1 MIEKLTAVV
10 EAQTRKFK
18 KQMEKVNDMMR
29 RMRDHHTVEVDAEIA
44 DFQRRVREAEQQ
56 MDSFLRRHERN
67 RVDLDADADPLTRA
81 VRIARQKLREIPQ
94 RINTYF
100 TGDNNPLTSSIARA
114 KAGLRSIAQR
124 VTTVIAGNPTPLGRA
139 VIVARTAL
147 STISQRVTSV
157 IAGNASPLVSS
168 VAVARTALS
177 SIAQR
182 VTTMIAGNASN
193 LNSSVAAARAALASL
208 PNRVTTIINASSA
221 ALIRAVTVARAA
233 LASLPNTVV
242 IRIMDI
248 WGGFEERLDKFE
260 NAMNRLSKITNS
272 ISNVMGNAL
281 RGGLLALLPAIAPA
295 LSGAVGVI
303 GAIGPMIGTAT
314 SGLMGLVS
322 AFSTAGTGAVAF
334 GALAVT
340 SIGSV
345 IKTGQDLDK
354 LQAKLD
360 DATNAKERAKIMEK
374 IKVLQESLGKEE
386 KKALATLED
395 FKDNWQDIAKI
406 TQKPILKSF
415 TNSLTTFKTVLNSL
429 RPMFVNVA
437 NGAVTLTKNLDNAFK
452 AKDMQNF
459 IKWMNNNAG
468 KAFVTFGNIA
478 GNVMRTVMNLIVA
491 FGPLG
496 NDMAAS
502 MEKATASW
510 AKWAAGL
517 SSSQRFQDFVA
528 YTRENGPK
536 LLKVITNFSGAL
548 RRLFAAFGPMSSDML
563 TSLVD
568 MTARFREWAGTVQ
581 HTEGFKNFIAYIEKT
596 GPTVWSTLGQISRT
610 IINLLVGMAPLGK
623 TILETVNSFL
633 KFSNAAMEANPA
645 IGQFIAAGL
654 SLIGV
659 VRAIVPAMVAVSSLT
674 NGFKD
679 FKAAALYIRS
689 FKETAAGVKLI
700 SLVGQLKLGIIWI
713 SKFIAKYAVMTAQA
727 IANSAKMAV
736 SWTAMKISA
745 FVTALKNGIIQMGL
759 WIKNMT
765 LMAAQSVAQATRMA
779 VAWTAAK
786 ISSFILMLKNG
797 IRQMILW
804 VTQMAL
810 MATQSIANATRMAA
824 AWTATKMSSFIL
836 MLQNGI
842 KQMALFIARMAV
854 MAAQAMANAVRMAA
868 AWVVAMGPI
877 GWITAAV
884 IGIVALII
892 ANWDKVKAFTL
903 KVWGAVSNFLKGLWE
918 GIKKVASAVWTGIV
932 NFFKTTFAAHQKIV
946 KTVWGTIKGF
956 ITGVW
961 NAIKKVASNVWN
973 GIKSFFVNSLNTH
986 KKIFTTVWNAI
997 KSVVSGVWNGIKNV
1011 AKSIWNGIKSFFSS
1025 VLGGIKNFFVNNWNK
1040 IKSTT
1045 TTVFNTVKTFIGSV
1059 WNKIKSTVANVV
1071 GGIWKAVSG
1080 KFNDIKNTVGSKMND
1095 VKSKIKSIWDK
1106 VMAFFKGINLYNIG
1120 KNIIQGLVR
1129 GVGGMASS
1137 LYKKA
1142 TDIVNNVKNTF
1153 TKLFNIHSPSR
1164 WMRDEIGYNL
1174 GAGMAVGLD
1183 RSTNTVVSSAKKTT
1197 QAAQK
1202 ASQAEMKKAQKQ
1214 AQKQAAALK
1223 KKQAAA
1229 ARKANARRKTGIDNK
1244 IRAVETKF
1252 DTGKISSKTYIKQLN
1267 AIKKKN
1273 KLTSTQN
1280 AKIQREIY
1288 NAQKKTQAQQ
1298 KKKALEAQRKKAKAQ
1313 LAYQKKVSQKIA
1325 NAEVKY
1331 DTKKISGQTYIK
1343 QLEKIK
1349 KKEKLTAAQRNKVQK
1364 EIYATR
1370 TKLQKEAQK
1379 KKEDERKAADKLNK
1393 GLLSANNSYLSKFKS
1408 INDKLT
1414 DDIKKANE
1422 EYKNALKD
1430 RTDSIYNAMGL
1441 FDSVTTE
1448 KVSGSKLLNNLQ
1460 AQIDKMKGFQS
1471 DLSKLTGSAPKEFV
1485 DELRQMGVGSA
1496 DQIKAI
1502 ASMSA
1507 PELDKYISLWREK
1520 HSMAS
1525 EQATKELADLKNAT
1539 TKKITELRSAANSE
1553 LNKLKN
1559 DYMNKIAELAV
1570 NVKQL
1575 GSLKKSGKAIGYNT
1589 MAGIIS
1595 GMKGMKGE
1603 LAKEANSIASTIE
1616 KTIKKK
1622 LKIHSPSRLMR
1633 DQVGVM
1639 VPAGIA
1645 VGIQQ
1650 GVGVVSKAMNDVKDA
1665 MYIKQEDLNIAYDAS
1680 ITNSKIGA
1688 VKHELSAELQN
1699 IELPEQVIVIEMDSK
1714 KVGQGVAKPV
1724 GIEQKRANA
1733 RRTRIT

>member
-18 KQMEKVNDMMR
+18 KQMDKVNDMMR

-67 RVDLDADADPLTRA
+67 RVDLDADADPLIRA
-81 VRIARQKLREIPQ
+81 VRMARQKLREIPQ

-147 STISQRVTSV
+147 SSITQRVTSM
-157 IAGNASPLVSS
+157 IEGNASPLVST

-221 ALIRAVTVARAA
+221 ALIRSVAIARAA
-233 LASLPNTVV
+233 LATLPREIW
-242 IRIMDI
+242 IR
-248 WGGFEERLDKFE
+248 FEARLDNFE

-295 LSGAVGVI
+295 LAGAVGVL
-303 GAIGPMIGTAT
+303 GSLGPMIGSAT
-314 SGLMGLVS
+314 GGLMGLVS

-468 KAFVTFGNIA
+468 KAFVAFGNIA

-517 SSSQRFQDFVA
+517 SSSQRFQNFVA

-568 MTARFREWAGTVQ
+568 MTARFREWAGTIQ

-610 IINLLVGMAPLGK
+610 IINLLIGMAPLGK

-679 FKAAALYIRS
+679 FKTAANYLMN
-689 FKETAAGVKLI
+689 FKNTAAGIKLI
-700 SLVGQLKLGIIWI
+700 GLISQLKSAIVTMGQ
-713 SKFIAKYAVMTAQA
+713 FIARNALMATQA
-727 IANSAKMAV
+727 TVNGAKMAV
-736 SWTAMKISA
+736 AWTAMKISSLI
-745 FVTALKNGIIQMGL
+745 TSLKNGIIQMGL

-779 VAWTAAK
+779 AAWTAAK
-786 ISSFILMLKNG
+786 ISSFILMLQNG

-903 KVWGAVSNFLKGLWE
+903 KVWGAVSNFLKELWE
-918 GIKKVASAVWTGIV
+918 GIKKVASS
-932 NFFKTTFAAHQKIV
+932 
-946 KTVWGTIKGF
+946 VWGGIKGF

-961 NAIKKVASNVWN
+961 NGIKKAATTIWN
-973 GIKSFFVNSLNTH
+973 GIKAYFTTVFKIYKT
-986 KKIFTTVWNAI
+986 IFTTVWNAI
-997 KSVVSGVWNGIKNV
+997 KKVVTAVWNGLKNTASTV
-1011 AKSIWNGIKSFFSS
+1011 WNGIKSFFST
-1025 VLGGIKNFFVNNWNK
+1025 VLDGIKNFFVNNWNK

-1045 TTVFNTVKTFIGSV
+1045 TTVFNTVKAFIGNV
-1059 WNKIKSTVANVV
+1059 WNKIKTTVGNVV
-1071 GGIWKAVSG
+1071 GGIWKAISG
-1080 KFNDIKNTVGSKMND
+1080 KFNDIKSTVGNKMND

-1106 VMAFFKGINLYNIG
+1106 VMAFFKGIDLFKIG
-1120 KNIIQGLVR
+1120 KDIIRGLIR
-1129 GVGGMASS
+1129 GIGGVAGD

-1142 TDIVNNVKNTF
+1142 SDIVGNVKNTF
-1153 TKLFNIHSPSR
+1153 TKLFKIHSPSR

-1183 RSTNTVVSSAKKTT
+1183 KSTNTVVSSAKKTT

-1202 ASQAEMKKAQKQ
+1202 AAQAETKKAQKQ
-1214 AQKQAAALK
+1214 AEALK

-1229 ARKANARRKTGIDNK
+1229 ARKANARRKTGVDNK

-1267 AIKKKN
+1267 AIKKQN

-1288 NAQKKTQAQQ
+1288 NAQKKSQSQQ

-1379 KKEDERKAADKLNK
+1379 KKDDERKAADKLNK
-1393 GLLSANNSYLSKFKS
+1393 SLLSANNSYLSKFKS

-1460 AQIDKMKGFQS
+1460 AQIDRMKSFQS
-1471 DLSKLTGSAPKEFV
+1471 DLSKLSSNAPKEFV
-1485 DELRQMGVGSA
+1485 DELRQMGVVSA

-1502 ASMSA
+1502 AAMSE
-1507 PELDKYISLWREK
+1507 PELEKYISLWKQK
-1520 HSMAS
+1520 HNMAS
-1525 EQATKELADLKNAT
+1525 EQATKELAGLKNET
-1539 TKKITELRSAANSE
+1539 TKKIAELRSAANTE
-1553 LNKLKN
+1553 LNKLKV
-1559 DYMNKIAELAV
+1559 DYMNKISQLTV

-1575 GSLKKSGKAIGYNT
+1575 GSLKKSGQAIGYNT
-1589 MAGIIS
+1589 MSGIIS

-1603 LAKEANSIASTIE
+1603 LAKEANTIAATIE

-1633 DQVGVM
+1633 DQVGIM

-1650 GVGVVSKAMNDVKDA
+1650 GVGTVSKAMNAVTDA

-1699 IELPEQVIVIEMDSK
+1699 IELPEQMIVIEMDSK

-1724 GIEQKRANA
+1724 ENEQKRANA

>member
-1 MIEKLTAVV
+1 MD
-10 EAQTRKFK
+10 
-18 KQMEKVNDMMR
+18 KVNDMMR

-81 VRIARQKLREIPQ
+81 VRMAQQKLREIPQ

-147 STISQRVTSV
+147 STIAQRVTSI
-157 IAGNASPLVSS
+157 IAGNASPLVST

-193 LNSSVAAARAALASL
+193 LNSSVAAARAALASI

-248 WGGFEERLDKFE
+248 WGGFEDRLDKFE

-303 GAIGPMIGTAT
+303 GAIGPMIGSAT

-517 SSSQRFQDFVA
+517 SSSQRFQDFIS

-536 LLKVITNFSGAL
+536 LLQVITNFSGAL
-548 RRLFAAFGPMSSDML
+548 RRLFAAFGPMSADML

-568 MTARFREWAGTVQ
+568 MTARFREWAGSVQ

-679 FKAAALYIRS
+679 FMVAARWISS
-689 FKETAAGVKLI
+689 FKNSLLAVKLL
-700 SLVGQLKLGIIWI
+700 SFVSQLKTTILVMGQ
-713 SKFIAKYAVMTAQA
+713 FIARNALMATQA
-727 IANSAKMAV
+727 TVNGAKMAV
-736 SWTAMKISA
+736 AWTAMKISSLI
-745 FVTALKNGIIQMGL
+745 TSLKNGIIQMGL

-786 ISSFILMLKNG
+786 ISSFILMLQNG

-877 GWITAAV
+877 GWITTAV

-892 ANWDKVKAFTL
+892 ANWDKVKAFTI
-903 KVWGAVSNFLKGLWE
+903 KAWGAISNFLKGLWE
-918 GIKKVASAVWTGIV
+918 GIKKVSSS
-932 NFFKTTFAAHQKIV
+932 
-946 KTVWGTIKGF
+946 VWGGIKGF

-961 NAIKKVASNVWN
+961 NGIKKAATTIWNGIKTYFTTVFKVYKTIFTTVWNTIKKVVTAVWNGLKNTASSVWN
-973 GIKSFFVNSLNTH
+973 GIKSFFST
-986 KKIFTTVWNAI
+986 
-997 KSVVSGVWNGIKNV
+997 
-1011 AKSIWNGIKSFFSS
+1011 

-1045 TTVFNTVKTFIGSV
+1045 TTVFNTVKTFIGNV
-1059 WNKIKSTVANVV
+1059 WNKIKTTVGNVV
-1071 GGIWKAVSG
+1071 GGIWKAISG
-1080 KFNDIKNTVGSKMND
+1080 KFNDIKTTVGNKMND
-1095 VKSKIKSIWDK
+1095 VRSKIKSIWDK
-1106 VMAFFKGINLYNIG
+1106 VMAFFRGIDLFKIG
-1120 KNIIQGLVR
+1120 KDIIRGLIR
-1129 GVGGMASS
+1129 GIGGVAGD

-1142 TDIVNNVKNTF
+1142 SDIVGNVKNTF

-1183 RSTNTVVSSAKKTT
+1183 KSTNKVVSSAKKTT

-1288 NAQKKTQAQQ
+1288 NAQKKTQSQQ

-1331 DTKKISGQTYIK
+1331 DTKKISGQTYMK

-1379 KKEDERKAADKLNK
+1379 KKDDERKAAEKLNK
-1393 GLLSANNSYLSKFKS
+1393 GILSANNSYLSKFKS

-1414 DDIKKANE
+1414 SDIKKANE
-1422 EYKNALKD
+1422 EYKSALKD

-1460 AQIDKMKGFQS
+1460 AQIDRMKGFQS
-1471 DLSKLTGSAPKEFV
+1471 DLSKLSSNAPKEFV

-1502 ASMSA
+1502 AAMSE
-1507 PELDKYISLWREK
+1507 PELDKYISLWKQK
-1520 HSMAS
+1520 HNMAS
-1525 EQATKELADLKNAT
+1525 EQATKELAGLKNET
-1539 TKKITELRSAANSE
+1539 TKKIAELRSAANTE
-1553 LNKLKN
+1553 LNKLKV
-1559 DYMNKIAELAV
+1559 DYMNKISQLTV

-1575 GSLKKSGKAIGYNT
+1575 GSLKKSGQAIGYNT
-1589 MAGIIS
+1589 MSGIIS

-1603 LAKEANSIASTIE
+1603 LAKEANAIAASIE

-1650 GVGVVSKAMNDVKDA
+1650 GVGTVSKAMNAVTDA

-1688 VKHELSAELQN
+1688 VKHDLSAELQN
-1699 IELPEQVIVIEMDSK
+1699 LELPEQIIVVELSGK
-1714 KVGQGVAKPV
+1714 KVGQGTAEYVTE
-1724 GIEQKRANA
+1724 EQKRANA

>member
-18 KQMEKVNDMMR
+18 KQMDKVNDMMR

-81 VRIARQKLREIPQ
+81 VRMARQKLREIPQ

-147 STISQRVTSV
+147 STISQRVTSI
-157 IAGNASPLVSS
+157 IAGNASPLFST

-193 LNSSVAAARAALASL
+193 LNSSVAAARAALASI

-242 IRIMDI
+242 IRIMDV
-248 WGGFEERLDKFE
+248 WEGFEKRLDKFE

-303 GAIGPMIGTAT
+303 GALGPMIGSAT

-374 IKVLQESLGKEE
+374 IKILQESLGKEE

-478 GNVMRTVMNLIVA
+478 GNVLRTVMNLIVA

-517 SSSQRFQDFVA
+517 SSSQRFQDFIA

-536 LLKVITNFSGAL
+536 LLQVITNFSGAL
-548 RRLFAAFGPMSSDML
+548 RRLFAAFGPMSADML

-645 IGQFIAAGL
+645 IGQFIAVGL

-679 FKAAALYIRS
+679 FKAAALYIRN

-745 FVTALKNGIIQMGL
+745 FVTALKNGIVQMSL
-759 WIKNMT
+759 WIRN
-765 LMAAQSVAQATRMA
+765 
-779 VAWTAAK
+779 
-786 ISSFILMLKNG
+786 
-797 IRQMILW
+797 
-804 VTQMAL
+804 
-810 MATQSIANATRMAA
+810 
-824 AWTATKMSSFIL
+824 
-836 MLQNGI
+836 
-842 KQMALFIARMAV
+842 MAV

-892 ANWDKVKAFTL
+892 ANWDKVKAFTI
-903 KVWGAVSNFLKGLWE
+903 KAWGAISEFLKGLWE
-918 GIKKVASAVWTGIV
+918 GIKKAAVFVWDFLKTYYTTM
-932 NFFKTTFAAHQKIV
+932 FKIY
-946 KTVWGTIKGF
+946 KT
-956 ITGVW
+956 
-961 NAIKKVASNVWN
+961 
-973 GIKSFFVNSLNTH
+973 
-986 KKIFTTVWNAI
+986 IFTTVWNAI
-997 KSVVSGVWNGIKNV
+997 SKVVKAVWNGLKKAAMTIWNGIKAYFTTLFKIYKTIFTTAWNTIKKIV
-1011 AKSIWNGIKSFFSS
+1011 TTVWNALKNTASKVWNGIKSFFSS
-1025 VLGGIKNFFVNNWNK
+1025 VLSGIKNFFVNNWNK

-1080 KFNDIKNTVGSKMND
+1080 KFNDIKNTVGTKMND
-1095 VKSKIKSIWDK
+1095 VRSKIKSIWDK
-1106 VMAFFKGINLYNIG
+1106 VMSFFKGINLYNIG
-1120 KNIIQGLVR
+1120 KNIIQGLIR

-1142 TDIVNNVKNTF
+1142 SDIVGNVKNTF
-1153 TKLFNIHSPSR
+1153 TKLFKIHSPSR

-1183 RSTNTVVSSAKKTT
+1183 KSTNTVVSSAKKTT
-1197 QAAQK
+1197 QAAQR

-1214 AQKQAAALK
+1214 AAALK
-1223 KKQAAA
+1223 KKQGAA
-1229 ARKANARRKTGIDNK
+1229 ARKANARRKTGVDNK

-1288 NAQKKTQAQQ
+1288 NAQKKSQSQQ

-1331 DTKKISGQTYIK
+1331 DTKKISGQTYMK

-1379 KKEDERKAADKLNK
+1379 KKDDERKAAEKLNK

-1414 DDIKKANE
+1414 SDIKKANE

-1460 AQIDKMKGFQS
+1460 AQIDRMKGFQS

-1507 PELDKYISLWREK
+1507 PELDKYISLWKQK

-1539 TKKITELRSAANSE
+1539 TKKITELRNAANSE

-1559 DYMNKIAELAV
+1559 DYMNKIAELTV

-1589 MAGIIS
+1589 MTGIIS

-1603 LAKEANSIASTIE
+1603 LAKEANNIASTIE

-1650 GVGVVSKAMNDVKDA
+1650 GVGTVSKAMNAVTDA

-1699 IELPEQVIVIEMDSK
+1699 IELPEQMIVIEMDGK

-1724 GIEQKRANA
+1724 ENEQKRANA

>member
-1 MIEKLTAVV
+1 LIEKLTAVV
-10 EAQTRKFK
+10 EAQTRKFQ
-18 KQMEKVNDMMR
+18 KQMDKVNDMMR

-81 VRIARQKLREIPQ
+81 VRMARQKLREIPQ

-147 STISQRVTSV
+147 STISQRVTSI

-517 SSSQRFQDFVA
+517 SSSQRFQDFIA

-536 LLKVITNFSGAL
+536 LLQVITNFSGAL

-679 FKAAALYIRS
+679 FMVAARWISS
-689 FKETAAGVKLI
+689 FKNSLLAVKLL
-700 SLVGQLKLGIIWI
+700 SFVSQLKTTILVMGQ
-713 SKFIAKYAVMTAQA
+713 FIARNALMATQA
-727 IANSAKMAV
+727 TVNGARMAV
-736 SWTAMKISA
+736 AWTAMKISSLI
-745 FVTALKNGIIQMGL
+745 TSLKNGIIQMGL

-786 ISSFILMLKNG
+786 ISSFILMLQNG

-877 GWITAAV
+877 GWITTAV

-892 ANWDKVKAFTL
+892 ANWDKVKAFTI
-903 KVWGAVSNFLKGLWE
+903 KAWGAISNFLKGLWE
-918 GIKKVASAVWTGIV
+918 GIKKVASS
-932 NFFKTTFAAHQKIV
+932 
-946 KTVWGTIKGF
+946 VWGGIKGF

-961 NAIKKVASNVWN
+961 NGIKKAATTIWNGIKTYFTTVFKIYKTIFTTVWNTIKKVVTTVWNGLKNTASSVWN
-973 GIKSFFVNSLNTH
+973 GIKSFFST
-986 KKIFTTVWNAI
+986 
-997 KSVVSGVWNGIKNV
+997 
-1011 AKSIWNGIKSFFSS
+1011 

-1045 TTVFNTVKTFIGSV
+1045 TTVFNTVKTFIGNV
-1059 WNKIKSTVANVV
+1059 WNKIKTTVGNVV
-1071 GGIWKAVSG
+1071 GSIWKAVSG
-1080 KFNDIKNTVGSKMND
+1080 KFNDIKNSVGNKMND

-1288 NAQKKTQAQQ
+1288 NAQKKTQSQQ

-1349 KKEKLTAAQRNKVQK
+1349 KKEKLTADQRNKIQR
-1364 EIYATR
+1364 EIYATQNNLTR
-1370 TKLQKEAQK
+1370 EALK
-1379 KKEDERKAADKLNK
+1379 KKESEKKAAEKLNK
-1393 GLLSANNSYLSKFKS
+1393 GILSANNSYLSKFKS

-1414 DDIKKANE
+1414 SDIKKANE

-1448 KVSGSKLLNNLQ
+1448 KVSGSKLLDNLQ

-1507 PELDKYISLWREK
+1507 PELDKYISLWKQK

-1539 TKKITELRSAANSE
+1539 TKKITELRNAANSE

-1559 DYMNKIAELAV
+1559 DYMNKIAELTV

-1589 MAGIIS
+1589 MSGIIS

-1603 LAKEANSIASTIE
+1603 LAKEANNIASTIE

-1650 GVGVVSKAMNDVKDA
+1650 GVGTVSKAMNAVTDA

-1724 GIEQKRANA
+1724 ENEQKRANA

>member
-10 EAQTRKFK
+10 EVQTRKFK
-18 KQMEKVNDMMR
+18 KQMDKVNDMMR

-81 VRIARQKLREIPQ
+81 VRMAQQKLREIPQ

-100 TGDNNPLTSSIARA
+100 TGDNNPLTSSVARA

-157 IAGNASPLVSS
+157 IAGNASPLVST

-177 SIAQR
+177 SITSR
-182 VTTMIAGNASN
+182 VTTVLSANEGPLLLGVSAGI
-193 LNSSVAAARAALASL
+193 AALASI
-208 PNRVTTIINASSA
+208 PNRVKTVINGSAA
-221 ALIRAVTVARAA
+221 ALIRSVAVARAA
-233 LASLPNTVV
+233 LATIP
-242 IRIMDI
+242 REI
-248 WGGFEERLDKFE
+248 WVKIEGRLDNFE
-260 NAMNRLSKITNS
+260 NAMNRLAKITNS
-272 ISNVMGNAL
+272 ISTVFGNAI

-295 LSGAVGVI
+295 LAGAVGVL
-303 GAIGPMIGTAT
+303 GSLGPMIGSAT
-314 SGLMGLVS
+314 GGLMGLVS

-340 SIGSV
+340 SIGKV

-360 DATNAKERAKIMEK
+360 DATNAKERAKIMEQ
-374 IKVLQESLGKEE
+374 INVLQQSLGKEE

-395 FKDNWQDIAKI
+395 FKDNWQEIASI

-429 RPMFVNVA
+429 TPMFVSVA
-437 NGAVTLTKNLDNAFK
+437 NGAVTLSKNMDNAFK
-452 AKDMQNF
+452 APDLQNF

-468 KAFVTFGNIA
+468 QAFVTFGNIA

-548 RRLFAAFGPMSSDML
+548 RRLFAAFGPMSADML

-581 HTEGFKNFIAYIEKT
+581 NTEGFKNFIAYIKET
-596 GPTVWSTLGQISRT
+596 GPTVWSTLGEISKT
-610 IINLLVGMAPLGK
+610 IINLLIGMAPLGK
-623 TILETVNSFL
+623 TILESVNGFL
-633 KFSNAAMEANPA
+633 QFTNTTMQANPI
-645 IGQFIAAGL
+645 IGQLIAGFL
-654 SLIGV
+654 STIGV
-659 VRAIVPAMVAVSSLT
+659 VRALTPMIVSFSTLFLKWQDIVAIATKVGSAIKMIGTVFGVVSRVFMANPILLAI
-674 NGFKD
+674 
-679 FKAAALYIRS
+679 AAIG
-689 FKETAAGVKLI
+689 TAVF
-700 SLVGQLKLGIIWI
+700 LVIKYWEPI
-713 SKFIAKYAVMTAQA
+713 SKFFIDLWNKITSFTQ
-727 IANSAKMAV
+727 NS
-736 SWTAMKISA
+736 W
-745 FVTALKNGIIQMGL
+745 NGI
-759 WIKNMT
+759 MT
-765 LMAAQSVAQATRMA
+765 
-779 VAWTAAK
+779 
-786 ISSFILMLKNG
+786 F
-797 IRQMILW
+797 
-804 VTQMAL
+804 
-810 MATQSIANATRMAA
+810 
-824 AWTATKMSSFIL
+824 
-836 MLQNGI
+836 
-842 KQMALFIARMAV
+842 
-854 MAAQAMANAVRMAA
+854 
-868 AWVVAMGPI
+868 
-877 GWITAAV
+877 
-884 IGIVALII
+884 
-892 ANWDKVKAFTL
+892 L
-903 KVWGAVSNFLKGLWE
+903 KVLWS
-918 GIKKVASAVWTGIV
+918 GIKKVASS
-932 NFFKTTFAAHQKIV
+932 
-946 KTVWGTIKGF
+946 VWGGIKGF

-961 NAIKKVASNVWN
+961 NGIKKAATTIWNGIKSYFTTVFKIYKTIFTTVWNTIKKVVTAVWNGLKNTASSVWN
-973 GIKSFFVNSLNTH
+973 GIKSFFST
-986 KKIFTTVWNAI
+986 
-997 KSVVSGVWNGIKNV
+997 
-1011 AKSIWNGIKSFFSS
+1011 

-1045 TTVFNTVKTFIGSV
+1045 TTVFNTVKTFIGNV
-1059 WNKIKSTVANVV
+1059 WNKIKTTVGNVV

-1080 KFNDIKNTVGSKMND
+1080 KFNDIKNSVGNKMND

-1106 VMAFFKGINLYNIG
+1106 VMAFFKGIDLFKIG
-1120 KNIIQGLVR
+1120 KDIIRGLIR
-1129 GVGGMASS
+1129 GIGGVAGD

-1142 TDIVNNVKNTF
+1142 SDIVGNVKNTF

-1197 QAAQK
+1197 QAAQR

-1229 ARKANARRKTGIDNK
+1229 ARKANARRKTGVDNK

-1288 NAQKKTQAQQ
+1288 NAQKKSQSQQ
-1298 KKKALEAQRKKAKAQ
+1298 KKKALDAQRKKAKAQ

-1325 NAEVKY
+1325 AAEVKY
-1331 DTKKISGQTYIK
+1331 DTKKISGQTYMK

-1379 KKEDERKAADKLNK
+1379 KKDDERKAADKLNK
-1393 GLLSANNSYLSKFKS
+1393 GLLSANNAYLSKFKS

-1448 KVSGSKLLNNLQ
+1448 KVRGSKLLNNLQ
-1460 AQIDKMKGFQS
+1460 AQIDRMKGFQS

-1502 ASMSA
+1502 AAMSE
-1507 PELDKYISLWREK
+1507 PELDKYISLWKQK
-1520 HSMAS
+1520 HNMAS
-1525 EQATKELADLKNAT
+1525 EQATKELAGLKNET
-1539 TKKITELRSAANSE
+1539 TKKIAELRSAANTE
-1553 LNKLKN
+1553 LNKLKV
-1559 DYMNKIAELAV
+1559 DYMNKISELTV

-1575 GSLKKSGKAIGYNT
+1575 GSLKKSGKAIGSNT

-1650 GVGVVSKAMNDVKDA
+1650 GVGTVSKAMNAVTEA

-1699 IELPEQVIVIEMDSK
+1699 IELPEQMIVIEMDGK
-1714 KVGQGVAKPV
+1714 KVAQGVAKPV
-1724 GIEQKRANA
+1724 ENEQKRANA

>member
-18 KQMEKVNDMMR
+18 KQMDKVNDMMR

-81 VRIARQKLREIPQ
+81 VRMAQQKLREIPQ

-147 STISQRVTSV
+147 SSISQRVTSI
-157 IAGNASPLVSS
+157 IAGNASPLVST
-168 VAVARTALS
+168 VAVARTALA
-177 SIAQR
+177 SITSR
-182 VTTMIAGNASN
+182 VTTVLSANEGPLLLGVSAGI
-193 LNSSVAAARAALASL
+193 AALASI
-208 PNRVTTIINASSA
+208 PNRVQTVINGSAA
-221 ALIRAVTVARAA
+221 ALIRSVAVARAA
-233 LASLPNTVV
+233 LATIP
-242 IRIMDI
+242 REI
-248 WGGFEERLDKFE
+248 WVKIEGRLDNFE
-260 NAMNRLSKITNS
+260 NAMNRLAKITNS
-272 ISNVMGNAL
+272 ISTVFGNAI

-295 LSGAVGVI
+295 LAGAVGVL
-303 GAIGPMIGTAT
+303 GSLGPMIGSAT
-314 SGLMGLVS
+314 GGLMGLVS

-340 SIGSV
+340 SIGKV

-360 DATNAKERAKIMEK
+360 DATNAKERAKIMEQ
-374 IKVLQESLGKEE
+374 INVLQQSLGKEE

-395 FKDNWQDIAKI
+395 FKDNWQEIASI

-429 RPMFVNVA
+429 RPMFVSIA
-437 NGAVTLTKNLDNAFK
+437 NGAVTLSKNMDNAFK
-452 AKDMQNF
+452 APDLQNF

-468 KAFVTFGNIA
+468 QAFVTFGNIA

-536 LLKVITNFSGAL
+536 ILKVITNFSGAL
-548 RRLFAAFGPMSSDML
+548 RRLFAAFGPMSADML

-581 HTEGFKNFIAYIEKT
+581 HTEGFKNFIAYIKET
-596 GPTVWSTLGQISRT
+596 GPTVWSTLGEISKT
-610 IINLLVGMAPLGK
+610 IINLLIGMAPLGK
-623 TILETVNSFL
+623 TILESVNGFL
-633 KFSNAAMEANPA
+633 QFTNTTMQANPI
-645 IGQFIAAGL
+645 IGQLIAGFL
-654 SLIGV
+654 STIGV
-659 VRAIVPAMVAVSSLT
+659 VRALTPMIVSFSTLFLKWQDIVAIATKVGSAIKMIGTVFGVVSKVFMANPILL
-674 NGFKD
+674 
-679 FKAAALYIRS
+679 AI
-689 FKETAAGVKLI
+689 TAIGTAVF
-700 SLVGQLKLGIIWI
+700 LVIKYWEPI
-713 SKFIAKYAVMTAQA
+713 SKFFIDLW
-727 IANSAKMAV
+727 N
-736 SWTAMKISA
+736 KITSFTQNA
-745 FVTALKNGIIQMGL
+745 WNGI
-759 WIKNMT
+759 MT
-765 LMAAQSVAQATRMA
+765 
-779 VAWTAAK
+779 
-786 ISSFILMLKNG
+786 F
-797 IRQMILW
+797 
-804 VTQMAL
+804 
-810 MATQSIANATRMAA
+810 
-824 AWTATKMSSFIL
+824 
-836 MLQNGI
+836 
-842 KQMALFIARMAV
+842 
-854 MAAQAMANAVRMAA
+854 
-868 AWVVAMGPI
+868 
-877 GWITAAV
+877 
-884 IGIVALII
+884 
-892 ANWDKVKAFTL
+892 L
-903 KVWGAVSNFLKGLWE
+903 KVLWS
-918 GIKKVASAVWTGIV
+918 GIKKVASS
-932 NFFKTTFAAHQKIV
+932 
-946 KTVWGTIKGF
+946 VWGGIKGF

-961 NAIKKVASNVWN
+961 NGIKKAATTIWNGIKTYFTTVFKIYKTIFTTVWNTIKKVVTAVWNGLKNTASSVWN
-973 GIKSFFVNSLNTH
+973 GIKSFFST
-986 KKIFTTVWNAI
+986 
-997 KSVVSGVWNGIKNV
+997 
-1011 AKSIWNGIKSFFSS
+1011 

-1080 KFNDIKNTVGSKMND
+1080 KFNDIKNSVGNKMND

-1106 VMAFFKGINLYNIG
+1106 VMSFFKGINLYNIG

-1214 AQKQAAALK
+1214 AAALK

-1229 ARKANARRKTGIDNK
+1229 ARKANARRKTGVDNK

-1252 DTGKISSKTYIKQLN
+1252 DTGKISSKTFIKQLN

-1288 NAQKKTQAQQ
+1288 NAQKKSQSQQ

-1331 DTKKISGQTYIK
+1331 DTKKISGKTYIK
-1343 QLEKIK
+1343 QLNAIK
-1349 KKEKLTAAQRNKVQK
+1349 KKEKLTADQRNKIQR
-1364 EIYATR
+1364 EIYATQNNLTR
-1370 TKLQKEAQK
+1370 EALK
-1379 KKEDERKAADKLNK
+1379 KKADERKAADKLNK

-1414 DDIKKANE
+1414 DNIKKANE
-1422 EYKNALKD
+1422 EYKSALKD
-1430 RTDSIYNAMGL
+1430 RTDAIYNAMGL

-1460 AQIDKMKGFQS
+1460 AQIDRMKGFQS

-1507 PELDKYISLWREK
+1507 PELDKYISLWKQK

-1539 TKKITELRSAANSE
+1539 TKKITELRNAANSE

-1559 DYMNKIAELAV
+1559 DYMNKIAELTV

-1575 GSLKKSGKAIGYNT
+1575 GSLKKSGKAIGSNT

-1595 GMKGMKGE
+1595 GMKNMKGE
-1603 LAKEANSIASTIE
+1603 LAKEANAIAASIE

-1633 DQVGVM
+1633 DQVGAM

-1650 GVGVVSKAMNDVKDA
+1650 GVGTVSKAMNAVTDA

-1680 ITNSKIGA
+1680 IANSKIGA

-1724 GIEQKRANA
+1724 ENEQKRANA

>member
-18 KQMEKVNDMMR
+18 KQMDKVNDMMR

-81 VRIARQKLREIPQ
+81 VRMAQQKLREIPQ

-157 IAGNASPLVSS
+157 IAGNASPLVST

-177 SIAQR
+177 SIASR
-182 VTTMIAGNASN
+182 VTTVLSANEGP
-193 LNSSVAAARAALASL
+193 LLLGVATGLTALASI
-208 PNRVTTIINASSA
+208 PNRVKTVINGSAA
-221 ALIRAVTVARAA
+221 ALIRSVAVARAA
-233 LASLPNTVV
+233 LSTIP
-242 IRIMDI
+242 REI
-248 WGGFEERLDKFE
+248 WVKIEGRLDNFE
-260 NAMNRLSKITNS
+260 NAMNRLAKITNS
-272 ISNVMGNAL
+272 ISTVMGNAL

-295 LSGAVGVI
+295 LASAVGVL
-303 GAIGPMIGTAT
+303 GSLGPMIGSAT
-314 SGLMGLVS
+314 GGLMGLVS

-340 SIGSV
+340 SIGKV

-360 DATNAKERAKIMEK
+360 DATNAKERAKIMEQ
-374 IKVLQESLGKEE
+374 INVLQQSLGKEE

-395 FKDNWQDIAKI
+395 FKDNWQEIASI

-429 RPMFVNVA
+429 RPMFVSVA
-437 NGAVTLTKNLDNAFK
+437 NGAVTLSKNMDNAFK
-452 AKDMQNF
+452 APDLQNF

-468 KAFVTFGNIA
+468 QAFVTFGNIA

-536 LLKVITNFSGAL
+536 ILKVITNFSGAL
-548 RRLFAAFGPMSSDML
+548 RRLFAAFGPMSADML

-581 HTEGFKNFIAYIEKT
+581 NTEGFKNFIAYIKET
-596 GPTVWSTLGQISRT
+596 GPTVWSTLGEISKT
-610 IINLLVGMAPLGK
+610 IINLLIGMAPLGK
-623 TILETVNSFL
+623 TILESVNGFL
-633 KFSNAAMEANPA
+633 QFTNTTMQANPI
-645 IGQFIAAGL
+645 IGQLIAGFL
-654 SLIGV
+654 STIGV
-659 VRAIVPAMVAVSSLT
+659 VRALTPMIVSFSTLFLRWQDIVAIATKVGS
-674 NGFKD
+674 
-679 FKAAALYIRS
+679 AI
-689 FKETAAGVKLI
+689 KLI
-700 SLVGQLKLGIIWI
+700 GTIFGVVSKVFMANPILLAIAAIGTAVFLVIKYWEPI
-713 SKFIAKYAVMTAQA
+713 SKFFIDLW
-727 IANSAKMAV
+727 N
-736 SWTAMKISA
+736 KITSFTQNA
-745 FVTALKNGIIQMGL
+745 WNGI
-759 WIKNMT
+759 MT
-765 LMAAQSVAQATRMA
+765 
-779 VAWTAAK
+779 
-786 ISSFILMLKNG
+786 
-797 IRQMILW
+797 
-804 VTQMAL
+804 
-810 MATQSIANATRMAA
+810 
-824 AWTATKMSSFIL
+824 
-836 MLQNGI
+836 
-842 KQMALFIARMAV
+842 
-854 MAAQAMANAVRMAA
+854 
-868 AWVVAMGPI
+868 
-877 GWITAAV
+877 
-884 IGIVALII
+884 
-892 ANWDKVKAFTL
+892 
-903 KVWGAVSNFLKGLWE
+903 FLKGLWS
-918 GIKKVASAVWTGIV
+918 GIKKVASS
-932 NFFKTTFAAHQKIV
+932 
-946 KTVWGTIKGF
+946 VWGGIKGF

-961 NAIKKVASNVWN
+961 NGIKKAATTIWNGIKAYFTTVFKIYKTIFTTVWNTIKKVVTAVWNGLKNTASSVWN
-973 GIKSFFVNSLNTH
+973 GIKSFFST
-986 KKIFTTVWNAI
+986 
-997 KSVVSGVWNGIKNV
+997 
-1011 AKSIWNGIKSFFSS
+1011 

-1045 TTVFNTVKTFIGSV
+1045 TTVFNTVKTFIGNV
-1059 WNKIKSTVANVV
+1059 WNKIKTTVGNVV

-1106 VMAFFKGINLYNIG
+1106 VMAFFKGIDLFKIG
-1120 KNIIQGLVR
+1120 KDIIRGLIR
-1129 GVGGMASS
+1129 GIGGVAGD

-1142 TDIVNNVKNTF
+1142 SDIVGNVKNTF

-1288 NAQKKTQAQQ
+1288 NAQKKTQSQQ

-1331 DTKKISGQTYIK
+1331 DTKKISGQTYMK

-1349 KKEKLTAAQRNKVQK
+1349 KKEKLTATQRNKVQK

-1379 KKEDERKAADKLNK
+1379 KKDDERKAADKLNK
-1393 GLLSANNSYLSKFKS
+1393 GLLSANNTYLSKFKS

-1414 DDIKKANE
+1414 SDIKKANE

-1448 KVSGSKLLNNLQ
+1448 KVSGSKLLKNLE
-1460 AQIDKMKGFQS
+1460 AQIDRMKGFQS

-1507 PELDKYISLWREK
+1507 PELDKYISLWKQK

-1539 TKKITELRSAANSE
+1539 TKKITELRNAANSE

-1559 DYMNKIAELAV
+1559 DYMNKIAELTV

-1575 GSLKKSGKAIGYNT
+1575 GSLKKSGQAIGSNT

-1595 GMKGMKGE
+1595 GMKNMKGE

-1650 GVGVVSKAMNDVKDA
+1650 GVGTVSKAMNAVTDA

-1724 GIEQKRANA
+1724 ENEQKRANA

>member
-18 KQMEKVNDMMR
+18 KQMDKVNDMMR

-81 VRIARQKLREIPQ
+81 VRMAQQKLREIPQ

-147 STISQRVTSV
+147 SSISQRVTSI
-157 IAGNASPLVSS
+157 IAGNASPLVST

-177 SIAQR
+177 SITSR
-182 VTTMIAGNASN
+182 VTTVLSASEGPLLLGVSAGI
-193 LNSSVAAARAALASL
+193 AALASI
-208 PNRVTTIINASSA
+208 PNRVTTIINGSAA
-221 ALIRAVTVARAA
+221 ALIRSVAIARTA
-233 LASLPNTVV
+233 LATLPKK
-242 IRIMDI
+242 I
-248 WGGFEERLDKFE
+248 WINIEGRLDNFE
-260 NAMNRLSKITNS
+260 NAMNRLAKITNS
-272 ISNVMGNAL
+272 ISTVMGNAL

-295 LSGAVGVI
+295 LAGAVGVL
-303 GAIGPMIGTAT
+303 GSLGPMIGSAT
-314 SGLMGLVS
+314 GGLMGLVS

-340 SIGSV
+340 SIGNV

-360 DATNAKERAKIMEK
+360 DATNAKERAKIMEQ
-374 IKVLQESLGKEE
+374 INVLQQSLGKEE

-395 FKDNWQDIAKI
+395 FKDNWQEIASI

-429 RPMFVNVA
+429 RPMFMSVA
-437 NGAVTLTKNLDNAFK
+437 NGAVTLSKNMDNAFK
-452 AKDMQNF
+452 APDLQNF

-468 KAFVTFGNIA
+468 QAFVTFGNTA

-536 LLKVITNFSGAL
+536 ILKVITNFSGAL
-548 RRLFAAFGPMSSDML
+548 SRLFAAFGPMSADML

-623 TILETVNSFL
+623 TILENVNSFL
-633 KFSNAAMEANPA
+633 KFSNAAMEANPI
-645 IGQFIAAGL
+645 IGQLIAGFL
-654 SLIGV
+654 STIGV
-659 VRAIVPAMVAVSSLT
+659 VRALTPMIVSFSTLFLKWKDIVAIATKVGS
-674 NGFKD
+674 
-679 FKAAALYIRS
+679 AI
-689 FKETAAGVKLI
+689 KLI
-700 SLVGQLKLGIIWI
+700 GTVFGVVSKIFMANPILLAIAAIGTAVFLVIKYWEPI
-713 SKFIAKYAVMTAQA
+713 SKFFIDLWNK
-727 IANSAKMAV
+727 
-736 SWTAMKISA
+736 
-745 FVTALKNGIIQMGL
+745 VTSYTQNAWNGILNFLQVL
-759 WIKNMT
+759 WGSIKE
-765 LMAAQSVAQATRMA
+765 
-779 VAWTAAK
+779 
-786 ISSFILMLKNG
+786 ISSSVWG
-797 IRQMILW
+797 
-804 VTQMAL
+804 
-810 MATQSIANATRMAA
+810 
-824 AWTATKMSSFIL
+824 
-836 MLQNGI
+836 GI
-842 KQMALFIARMAV
+842 K
-854 MAAQAMANAVRMAA
+854 
-868 AWVVAMGPI
+868 
-877 GWITAAV
+877 
-884 IGIVALII
+884 
-892 ANWDKVKAFTL
+892 D
-903 KVWGAVSNFLKGLWE
+903 
-918 GIKKVASAVWTGIV
+918 
-932 NFFKTTFAAHQKIV
+932 
-946 KTVWGTIKGF
+946 F
-956 ITGVW
+956 ITG
-961 NAIKKVASNVWN
+961 IWN
-973 GIKSFFVNSLNTH
+973 GIKKAATTIWNGIKLYFTTLFKIYKT
-986 KKIFTTVWNAI
+986 IFTTVWNAI
-997 KSVVSGVWNGIKNV
+997 SKVVKAVWNGLKKAAMTVWNGIKAYFTTLFKIYKTIFTTAWNTIKKV
-1011 AKSIWNGIKSFFSS
+1011 VTTVWNALKNTASKVWNGIKSFFSS
-1025 VLGGIKNFFVNNWNK
+1025 VLSGIKNFFVNNWNK

-1080 KFNDIKNTVGSKMND
+1080 KFNDIKNTVGTKMND
-1095 VKSKIKSIWDK
+1095 VRNKIKSIWDK
-1106 VMAFFKGINLYNIG
+1106 VMSFFKGINLYNIG
-1120 KNIIQGLVR
+1120 KNIIQGLIR

-1142 TDIVNNVKNTF
+1142 SDIVGNVKNTF
-1153 TKLFNIHSPSR
+1153 TKLFKIHSPSR

-1183 RSTNTVVSSAKKTT
+1183 KSTNTVVSSVKKTT

-1202 ASQAEMKKAQKQ
+1202 AAQAETKK

-1229 ARKANARRKTGIDNK
+1229 ARKANARRKTGVDNK

-1267 AIKKKN
+1267 AIKKQN

-1280 AKIQREIY
+1280 AKVQREIY
-1288 NAQKKTQAQQ
+1288 NAQKKSQSQQ

-1331 DTKKISGQTYIK
+1331 DTKKISGQTYMK

-1379 KKEDERKAADKLNK
+1379 KKDDERKAADKINK
-1393 GLLSANNSYLSKFKS
+1393 GLLSANNTYLSKFKS

-1414 DDIKKANE
+1414 SDIKKANE

-1460 AQIDKMKGFQS
+1460 AQIDRMKGIQS

-1507 PELDKYISLWREK
+1507 PELDKYISLWKQK

-1525 EQATKELADLKNAT
+1525 EQATKELAGLKNET
-1539 TKKITELRSAANSE
+1539 TKKIAELRSAANTE
-1553 LNKLKN
+1553 LNKLKV
-1559 DYMNKIAELAV
+1559 DYMNKITQLTV

-1575 GSLKKSGKAIGYNT
+1575 GSLKKSGQAIGYNT
-1589 MAGIIS
+1589 MSGIIS

-1603 LAKEANSIASTIE
+1603 LAKEANTIAATIE

-1650 GVGVVSKAMNDVKDA
+1650 GVGTVSKAMNAVTDA

-1724 GIEQKRANA
+1724 EHEQKRANA

>member
-18 KQMEKVNDMMR
+18 KQMDKVNDMMR

-81 VRIARQKLREIPQ
+81 VRMARQKLREIPQ

-114 KAGLRSIAQR
+114 KAGLRSITQR

-147 STISQRVTSV
+147 SSISQRVTSI
-157 IAGNASPLVSS
+157 IAANASPLVST

-177 SIAQR
+177 SITSR
-182 VTTMIAGNASN
+182 VTTVLSANEGP
-193 LNSSVAAARAALASL
+193 LLLGVATGLTALASI
-208 PNRVTTIINASSA
+208 PNRVKTVINGSAA
-221 ALIRAVTVARAA
+221 ALIRSVAVARAA
-233 LASLPNTVV
+233 LATIP
-242 IRIMDI
+242 REI
-248 WGGFEERLDKFE
+248 WVKIEGRLDNFE
-260 NAMNRLSKITNS
+260 NAMNRLAKITNS
-272 ISNVMGNAL
+272 ISTVFGNAI

-295 LSGAVGVI
+295 LAGAVGVL
-303 GAIGPMIGTAT
+303 GSLGPMIGSAT
-314 SGLMGLVS
+314 GGLMGLVS

-340 SIGSV
+340 SIGNV

-360 DATNAKERAKIMEK
+360 DATNAKERAKIMEQ
-374 IKVLQESLGKEE
+374 INVLQQSLGKEE

-395 FKDNWQDIAKI
+395 FKDNWQEIASI

-429 RPMFVNVA
+429 RPMFMSVA
-437 NGAVTLTKNLDNAFK
+437 NGAVTLSKNMDNAFK
-452 AKDMQNF
+452 APDLQNF

-468 KAFVTFGNIA
+468 QAFVTFGNIA

-536 LLKVITNFSGAL
+536 ILKVITNFSGAL
-548 RRLFAAFGPMSSDML
+548 RRLFAAFGPMSADML

-610 IINLLVGMAPLGK
+610 IINLLIGMAPLGK
-623 TILETVNSFL
+623 TILENVNSFL
-633 KFSNAAMEANPA
+633 KFSNSAMEANPI
-645 IGQFIAAGL
+645 IGQLIAGL
-654 SLIGV
+654 LSTIGV
-659 VRAIVPAMVAVSSLT
+659 VRALTPMIVSFSTLFLRWQDIVAIATKVGSAIRLIGTTFGIVSKIFMANPILLAI
-674 NGFKD
+674 
-679 FKAAALYIRS
+679 AAIG
-689 FKETAAGVKLI
+689 TAVF
-700 SLVGQLKLGIIWI
+700 LVIKYWEPI
-713 SKFIAKYAVMTAQA
+713 SKFFIDLW
-727 IANSAKMAV
+727 N
-736 SWTAMKISA
+736 KITSFTQNA
-745 FVTALKNGIIQMGL
+745 WNGI
-759 WIKNMT
+759 
-765 LMAAQSVAQATRMA
+765 V
-779 VAWTAAK
+779 
-786 ISSFILMLKNG
+786 
-797 IRQMILW
+797 
-804 VTQMAL
+804 
-810 MATQSIANATRMAA
+810 
-824 AWTATKMSSFIL
+824 
-836 MLQNGI
+836 
-842 KQMALFIARMAV
+842 
-854 MAAQAMANAVRMAA
+854 
-868 AWVVAMGPI
+868 
-877 GWITAAV
+877 
-884 IGIVALII
+884 
-892 ANWDKVKAFTL
+892 
-903 KVWGAVSNFLKGLWE
+903 NFLKDLWG
-918 GIKKVASAVWTGIV
+918 GIKKVASS
-932 NFFKTTFAAHQKIV
+932 
-946 KTVWGTIKGF
+946 VWGGIKGF

-961 NAIKKVASNVWN
+961 NGIKKAATTIWNGIKAYFTTVFKMYKTIFTTVWNTIKKVVTAVWNGLKNTASSVWN
-973 GIKSFFVNSLNTH
+973 GIKSFFST
-986 KKIFTTVWNAI
+986 
-997 KSVVSGVWNGIKNV
+997 
-1011 AKSIWNGIKSFFSS
+1011 

-1045 TTVFNTVKTFIGSV
+1045 TTVFNTVKTFIGNV
-1059 WNKIKSTVANVV
+1059 WNKIKTTVGNVV
-1071 GGIWKAVSG
+1071 GGIWKAISG
-1080 KFNDIKNTVGSKMND
+1080 KFNDIKSTVGNKMND

-1106 VMAFFKGINLYNIG
+1106 VMAFFKGIDLFKIG
-1120 KNIIQGLVR
+1120 KDIIRGLIR
-1129 GVGGMASS
+1129 GIGGIAGD

-1142 TDIVNNVKNTF
+1142 TDIVDNVKNTF
-1153 TKLFNIHSPSR
+1153 KRLFNIHSPSR

-1183 RSTNTVVSSAKKTT
+1183 KSTNTVVSSAKKTT

-1202 ASQAEMKKAQKQ
+1202 AAQAETKKAQKQ
-1214 AQKQAAALK
+1214 AEALK

-1229 ARKANARRKTGIDNK
+1229 ARKANARRKTGVDNK

-1267 AIKKKN
+1267 AIKKHN

-1460 AQIDKMKGFQS
+1460 AQIDRMKSFQS
-1471 DLSKLTGSAPKEFV
+1471 DLSKLSSNAPKEFV

-1502 ASMSA
+1502 AAMSE
-1507 PELDKYISLWREK
+1507 PELEKYISLWKQK
-1520 HSMAS
+1520 HNMAS
-1525 EQATKELADLKNAT
+1525 EQATKELAGLKNET
-1539 TKKITELRSAANSE
+1539 TKKIAELRSAANTE
-1553 LNKLKN
+1553 LNKLKV
-1559 DYMNKIAELAV
+1559 DYMNKISQLTV

-1575 GSLKKSGKAIGYNT
+1575 GSLKKSGQAIGYNT
-1589 MAGIIS
+1589 MSGIIS

-1603 LAKEANSIASTIE
+1603 LAKEANTIAATIE

-1650 GVGVVSKAMNDVKDA
+1650 GVGTVSKAMNDVKEA

-1724 GIEQKRANA
+1724 EHEQKRANA

>member
-18 KQMEKVNDMMR
+18 KQMDKVNDMMR
-29 RMRDHHTVEVDAEIA
+29 RMRDHHTIEVDAEIA

-81 VRIARQKLREIPQ
+81 VRMAQQKLREIPQ

-157 IAGNASPLVSS
+157 IAGNASPLVST
-168 VAVARTALS
+168 VAVARTALA
-177 SIAQR
+177 SITSR
-182 VTTMIAGNASN
+182 VTTVLSANEGP
-193 LNSSVAAARAALASL
+193 LLLGVATGLTALASI
-208 PNRVTTIINASSA
+208 PNRVKTVINGSAA
-221 ALIRAVTVARAA
+221 ALIRSVAVARAA
-233 LASLPNTVV
+233 LATIP
-242 IRIMDI
+242 REI
-248 WGGFEERLDKFE
+248 WVKIEGRLDNFE
-260 NAMNRLSKITNS
+260 NAMNRLAKITNS
-272 ISNVMGNAL
+272 ISTVMGNAL

-295 LSGAVGVI
+295 LAGAVGVL
-303 GAIGPMIGTAT
+303 GSLGPMIGSAT
-314 SGLMGLVS
+314 GGLMGLVS

-340 SIGSV
+340 SIGNV

-360 DATNAKERAKIMEK
+360 DASNAKERAKIMEQ
-374 IKVLQESLGKEE
+374 INVLQQSLGKEE

-395 FKDNWQDIAKI
+395 FKDNWQEIASI

-429 RPMFVNVA
+429 RPMFMSVA
-437 NGAVTLTKNLDNAFK
+437 NGAVTLSKNMDNAFK
-452 AKDMQNF
+452 APDLQNF

-468 KAFVTFGNIA
+468 QAFVTFGNIA

-536 LLKVITNFSGAL
+536 ILKVITNFSGAL
-548 RRLFAAFGPMSSDML
+548 RRLFAAFGPMSADML

-581 HTEGFKNFIAYIEKT
+581 NTEGFKNFIAYIKET
-596 GPTVWSTLGQISRT
+596 GPTVWSTLGEISKT
-610 IINLLVGMAPLGK
+610 IINLLIGMAPLGK
-623 TILETVNSFL
+623 TILESVNGFL
-633 KFSNAAMEANPA
+633 QFTNTTMQANPI
-645 IGQFIAAGL
+645 IGQLIAGFL
-654 SLIGV
+654 STIGV
-659 VRAIVPAMVAVSSLT
+659 VRALTPMIVSFSTLFLRWQDIVAIATKVGS
-674 NGFKD
+674 
-679 FKAAALYIRS
+679 AI
-689 FKETAAGVKLI
+689 KLI
-700 SLVGQLKLGIIWI
+700 GTIFGVVSKVFMANPILLAIAAIGTAVFLVIKYWEPI
-713 SKFIAKYAVMTAQA
+713 SKFFIDLW
-727 IANSAKMAV
+727 N
-736 SWTAMKISA
+736 KITSFTQNA
-745 FVTALKNGIIQMGL
+745 WNGI
-759 WIKNMT
+759 MT
-765 LMAAQSVAQATRMA
+765 
-779 VAWTAAK
+779 
-786 ISSFILMLKNG
+786 
-797 IRQMILW
+797 
-804 VTQMAL
+804 
-810 MATQSIANATRMAA
+810 
-824 AWTATKMSSFIL
+824 
-836 MLQNGI
+836 
-842 KQMALFIARMAV
+842 
-854 MAAQAMANAVRMAA
+854 
-868 AWVVAMGPI
+868 
-877 GWITAAV
+877 
-884 IGIVALII
+884 
-892 ANWDKVKAFTL
+892 
-903 KVWGAVSNFLKGLWE
+903 FLKGLWS
-918 GIKKVASAVWTGIV
+918 GIKKVASS
-932 NFFKTTFAAHQKIV
+932 
-946 KTVWGTIKGF
+946 VWGGIKGF

-961 NAIKKVASNVWN
+961 NGIKKAATTIWNGIKTYFTTVFKIYKTIFTTVWNTIKKVVTAVWNGLKNTASSVWN
-973 GIKSFFVNSLNTH
+973 GIKSFFST
-986 KKIFTTVWNAI
+986 
-997 KSVVSGVWNGIKNV
+997 
-1011 AKSIWNGIKSFFSS
+1011 

-1288 NAQKKTQAQQ
+1288 NAQKKTQSQQ

-1349 KKEKLTAAQRNKVQK
+1349 KKEKLTADQRNKIQR
-1364 EIYATR
+1364 EIYATQNNLTR
-1370 TKLQKEAQK
+1370 EALK
-1379 KKEDERKAADKLNK
+1379 KKENEKKAAEKLNK

-1414 DDIKKANE
+1414 SDIKKANE

-1430 RTDSIYNAMGL
+1430 RTDSIYNAIGL

-1448 KVSGSKLLNNLQ
+1448 KVSGSKLLDNLQ

-1507 PELDKYISLWREK
+1507 PELDKYISLWKQK

-1539 TKKITELRSAANSE
+1539 TKKITELRNAANSE

-1559 DYMNKIAELAV
+1559 DYMNKIAELTV

-1589 MAGIIS
+1589 MSGIIS

-1603 LAKEANSIASTIE
+1603 LAKEANNIASTIE

-1650 GVGVVSKAMNDVKDA
+1650 GVGTVSKAMNAVTDA

-1724 GIEQKRANA
+1724 EHEQKRANA

>member
-10 EAQTRKFK
+10 EAQTRKFR
-18 KQMEKVNDMMR
+18 KQMDKVNDMMR

-81 VRIARQKLREIPQ
+81 VRMAQQKLREIPQ

-100 TGDNNPLTSSIARA
+100 TGDNNPLTSSVARA

-147 STISQRVTSV
+147 SSISQRVTSI
-157 IAGNASPLVSS
+157 IAGNASPLVST

-177 SIAQR
+177 SITSR
-182 VTTMIAGNASN
+182 VTTVLSANEGPLLLGVSAGI
-193 LNSSVAAARAALASL
+193 AALASI
-208 PNRVTTIINASSA
+208 PNRVTTIINGSAA
-221 ALIRAVTVARAA
+221 ALIRSVAIARTA
-233 LASLPNTVV
+233 LATLPKK
-242 IRIMDI
+242 I
-248 WGGFEERLDKFE
+248 WINIEGRLDNFE
-260 NAMNRLSKITNS
+260 NAMNRLAKITNS
-272 ISNVMGNAL
+272 ISTVFGNAI

-295 LSGAVGVI
+295 LAGAVGVL
-303 GAIGPMIGTAT
+303 GSLGPMIGSAT
-314 SGLMGLVS
+314 GGLMGLVS

-340 SIGSV
+340 SIGNV

-360 DATNAKERAKIMEK
+360 DATNAKERAKIMEQ
-374 IKVLQESLGKEE
+374 INVLQQSLGKEE

-395 FKDNWQDIAKI
+395 FKDNWQEIASI

-429 RPMFVNVA
+429 RPMFMSVA
-437 NGAVTLTKNLDNAFK
+437 NGAVTLSKNMDNAFK
-452 AKDMQNF
+452 APDLQNF

-468 KAFVTFGNIA
+468 QAFVTFGNIA

-496 NDMAAS
+496 NDMATS

-536 LLKVITNFSGAL
+536 ILKVITNFSGAL
-548 RRLFAAFGPMSSDML
+548 RRLFAAFGPMSADML

-568 MTARFREWAGTVQ
+568 MTARFREWAGSVQ

-623 TILETVNSFL
+623 TILENVNSFL
-633 KFSNAAMEANPA
+633 KFSNATMEANPI
-645 IGQFIAAGL
+645 IGQLIAGFL
-654 SLIGV
+654 STIGV
-659 VRAIVPAMVAVSSLT
+659 VRALTPMIVSFSTLFLKWQDIVAIATKVGS
-674 NGFKD
+674 
-679 FKAAALYIRS
+679 AI
-689 FKETAAGVKLI
+689 KLI
-700 SLVGQLKLGIIWI
+700 GTVFGVVSKIFMANPILLAIAAIGTAVFLVIKYWEPI
-713 SKFIAKYAVMTAQA
+713 SKFFIDLWNKITSFTQ
-727 IANSAKMAV
+727 NS
-736 SWTAMKISA
+736 W
-745 FVTALKNGIIQMGL
+745 NGI
-759 WIKNMT
+759 MT
-765 LMAAQSVAQATRMA
+765 
-779 VAWTAAK
+779 
-786 ISSFILMLKNG
+786 F
-797 IRQMILW
+797 
-804 VTQMAL
+804 
-810 MATQSIANATRMAA
+810 
-824 AWTATKMSSFIL
+824 
-836 MLQNGI
+836 
-842 KQMALFIARMAV
+842 
-854 MAAQAMANAVRMAA
+854 
-868 AWVVAMGPI
+868 
-877 GWITAAV
+877 
-884 IGIVALII
+884 
-892 ANWDKVKAFTL
+892 L
-903 KVWGAVSNFLKGLWE
+903 KVLWS
-918 GIKKVASAVWTGIV
+918 GIKKVASS
-932 NFFKTTFAAHQKIV
+932 
-946 KTVWGTIKGF
+946 VWGGIKGF

-961 NAIKKVASNVWN
+961 NGIKKAATTIWNGIKTYFTTVFKIYKTIFTTVWNTIKKVVTAVWNGLKNTASSVWN
-973 GIKSFFVNSLNTH
+973 GIKSFFST
-986 KKIFTTVWNAI
+986 
-997 KSVVSGVWNGIKNV
+997 
-1011 AKSIWNGIKSFFSS
+1011 

-1045 TTVFNTVKTFIGSV
+1045 TTVFNTIKTFIGNV
-1059 WNKIKSTVANVV
+1059 WNKIKTTVGNVV
-1071 GGIWKAVSG
+1071 GGIWKAISG

-1202 ASQAEMKKAQKQ
+1202 AAQAETKK

-1288 NAQKKTQAQQ
+1288 NAQKKTQSQQ

-1331 DTKKISGQTYIK
+1331 DTKKISGQTYMK

-1379 KKEDERKAADKLNK
+1379 KKDDERKAAEKLNK

-1414 DDIKKANE
+1414 SDIKKANE

-1448 KVSGSKLLNNLQ
+1448 KVNGSKLLNNLQ
-1460 AQIDKMKGFQS
+1460 AQIDRMKGFQS

-1507 PELDKYISLWREK
+1507 PELDKYISLWKQK

-1539 TKKITELRSAANSE
+1539 TKKIAELRSAANTE
-1553 LNKLKN
+1553 LNKLKV
-1559 DYMNKIAELAV
+1559 DYMNKISQLTV

-1575 GSLKKSGKAIGYNT
+1575 GSLKKSGQAIGYNT
-1589 MAGIIS
+1589 MSGIIS

-1603 LAKEANSIASTIE
+1603 LAKEANAIAASIE

-1650 GVGVVSKAMNDVKDA
+1650 GVGTVSKAMNAVTDA

-1699 IELPEQVIVIEMDSK
+1699 IELPEQVIVIEMDGK

-1724 GIEQKRANA
+1724 ENEQKRANA

>member
-18 KQMEKVNDMMR
+18 KQMDKVNDMMR

-81 VRIARQKLREIPQ
+81 VRMAQQKLREIPQ

-147 STISQRVTSV
+147 SSISQKVTSI
-157 IAGNASPLVSS
+157 IAGNASPLVST
-168 VAVARTALS
+168 VAVARTALA
-177 SIAQR
+177 SITSR
-182 VTTMIAGNASN
+182 VTTVLSANEGPLLLGVSAGI
-193 LNSSVAAARAALASL
+193 AALASI
-208 PNRVTTIINASSA
+208 PNRVQTVINGSAA
-221 ALIRAVTVARAA
+221 ALIRSVAVARAA
-233 LASLPNTVV
+233 LATIP
-242 IRIMDI
+242 REI
-248 WGGFEERLDKFE
+248 WVKIEGRLDNFE
-260 NAMNRLSKITNS
+260 NAMNRLAKITNS
-272 ISNVMGNAL
+272 ISTVFGNAI

-295 LSGAVGVI
+295 LAGAVGVL
-303 GAIGPMIGTAT
+303 GSLGPMIGSAT
-314 SGLMGLVS
+314 GGLMGLVS

-340 SIGSV
+340 SIGKV

-360 DATNAKERAKIMEK
+360 DATNAKERAKIMEQ
-374 IKVLQESLGKEE
+374 INVLQQSLGKEE

-395 FKDNWQDIAKI
+395 FKDNWQEIASI

-429 RPMFVNVA
+429 RPMFVSVA
-437 NGAVTLTKNLDNAFK
+437 NGAVTLSKNMDNAFK
-452 AKDMQNF
+452 APDLQNF

-468 KAFVTFGNIA
+468 QAFVTFGNIA

-536 LLKVITNFSGAL
+536 ILKVITNFSGAL
-548 RRLFAAFGPMSSDML
+548 RRLFAAFGPMSADML

-581 HTEGFKNFIAYIEKT
+581 HTEGFKNFIAYIKET
-596 GPTVWSTLGQISRT
+596 GPTVWSTLGEISKT
-610 IINLLVGMAPLGK
+610 IINLLIGMAPLGK
-623 TILETVNSFL
+623 TILESVNGFL
-633 KFSNAAMEANPA
+633 QFTNTTMQANPI
-645 IGQFIAAGL
+645 IGQLIAGFL
-654 SLIGV
+654 STIGV
-659 VRAIVPAMVAVSSLT
+659 VRALTPMIVSFSTLFLKWQDIVAIATKVGSAIKMIGTVFGVVSKVFMANPILLAI
-674 NGFKD
+674 
-679 FKAAALYIRS
+679 AAIG
-689 FKETAAGVKLI
+689 TAVF
-700 SLVGQLKLGIIWI
+700 LVIKYWEPI
-713 SKFIAKYAVMTAQA
+713 SKFFIDLW
-727 IANSAKMAV
+727 N
-736 SWTAMKISA
+736 KITSFTQNA
-745 FVTALKNGIIQMGL
+745 WNGI
-759 WIKNMT
+759 MT
-765 LMAAQSVAQATRMA
+765 
-779 VAWTAAK
+779 
-786 ISSFILMLKNG
+786 F
-797 IRQMILW
+797 
-804 VTQMAL
+804 
-810 MATQSIANATRMAA
+810 
-824 AWTATKMSSFIL
+824 
-836 MLQNGI
+836 
-842 KQMALFIARMAV
+842 
-854 MAAQAMANAVRMAA
+854 
-868 AWVVAMGPI
+868 
-877 GWITAAV
+877 
-884 IGIVALII
+884 
-892 ANWDKVKAFTL
+892 L
-903 KVWGAVSNFLKGLWE
+903 KVLWS
-918 GIKKVASAVWTGIV
+918 GIKKVASS
-932 NFFKTTFAAHQKIV
+932 
-946 KTVWGTIKGF
+946 VWGGIKGF

-961 NAIKKVASNVWN
+961 NGIKKAATTIWNGIKTYFTTVFKIYKTIFTTVWNTIKKVVTAVWNGLKNTASSVWN
-973 GIKSFFVNSLNTH
+973 GIKSFFST
-986 KKIFTTVWNAI
+986 
-997 KSVVSGVWNGIKNV
+997 
-1011 AKSIWNGIKSFFSS
+1011 

-1045 TTVFNTVKTFIGSV
+1045 TTVFNTVKTFIGNV
-1059 WNKIKSTVANVV
+1059 WNKIKTTVGNVV

-1106 VMAFFKGINLYNIG
+1106 VMSFFKGINLYNIG
-1120 KNIIQGLVR
+1120 KNIIQGLIR
-1129 GVGGMASS
+1129 GVSGMASS

-1142 TDIVNNVKNTF
+1142 SDIVNNVKNTF

-1214 AQKQAAALK
+1214 AAALK

-1229 ARKANARRKTGIDNK
+1229 ARKANARRKTGVDNK

-1252 DTGKISSKTYIKQLN
+1252 DTGKISSKTFIKQLN

-1288 NAQKKTQAQQ
+1288 NAQKKSQSQQ
-1298 KKKALEAQRKKAKAQ
+1298 KKKALEAQRKKAKTQ

-1331 DTKKISGQTYIK
+1331 DTKKISGKTYIK
-1343 QLEKIK
+1343 QLNAIK
-1349 KKEKLTAAQRNKVQK
+1349 KKEKLTADQRNKIQR
-1364 EIYATR
+1364 EIYATQNNLTR
-1370 TKLQKEAQK
+1370 EALK
-1379 KKEDERKAADKLNK
+1379 KKADERKAADKLNK

-1414 DDIKKANE
+1414 DNIKKANE
-1422 EYKNALKD
+1422 EYKSALKD
-1430 RTDSIYNAMGL
+1430 RTDAIYNAMGL

-1460 AQIDKMKGFQS
+1460 AQIDRMKGFQS

-1507 PELDKYISLWREK
+1507 PELDKYISLWKQK

-1539 TKKITELRSAANSE
+1539 TKKITELRNAANSE

-1559 DYMNKIAELAV
+1559 DYMNKIAELTV

-1575 GSLKKSGKAIGYNT
+1575 GSLKKSGKAIGSNT

-1595 GMKGMKGE
+1595 GMKNMKGE

-1650 GVGVVSKAMNDVKDA
+1650 GVATVSKAMNVVTDA

-1724 GIEQKRANA
+1724 ENEQKRANA

>member
-18 KQMEKVNDMMR
+18 KQMDKVNDMMR

-147 STISQRVTSV
+147 SSISQRVTSI
-157 IAGNASPLVSS
+157 IAGNASPLVST

-242 IRIMDI
+242 IRILDI

-517 SSSQRFQDFVA
+517 SSSQRFQDFIA

-536 LLKVITNFSGAL
+536 LLQVITNFSGAL

-679 FKAAALYIRS
+679 FMVAARWISS
-689 FKETAAGVKLI
+689 FKNSLLAVKLL
-700 SLVGQLKLGIIWI
+700 SFVSQLKTTILVMGQ
-713 SKFIAKYAVMTAQA
+713 FIARNALMATQA
-727 IANSAKMAV
+727 TVNGAKMAV
-736 SWTAMKISA
+736 AWTAMKISSLI
-745 FVTALKNGIIQMGL
+745 TSLKNGIIQMGL

-779 VAWTAAK
+779 V
-786 ISSFILMLKNG
+786 
-797 IRQMILW
+797 
-804 VTQMAL
+804 
-810 MATQSIANATRMAA
+810 

-877 GWITAAV
+877 GWITTAV

-892 ANWDKVKAFTL
+892 ANWDKVKAFTI
-903 KVWGAVSNFLKGLWE
+903 KAWGAISNFLKGLWE
-918 GIKKVASAVWTGIV
+918 GIKKVAS
-932 NFFKTTFAAHQKIV
+932 N
-946 KTVWGTIKGF
+946 VWGGIKGF

-961 NAIKKVASNVWN
+961 NGIKKAATTIWNGIKTYFTTVFKIYKTIFTTVWNTIKKVVTAVWNGLKNTASSVWN
-973 GIKSFFVNSLNTH
+973 GIKSFFST
-986 KKIFTTVWNAI
+986 
-997 KSVVSGVWNGIKNV
+997 
-1011 AKSIWNGIKSFFSS
+1011 

-1197 QAAQK
+1197 QAAQR

-1288 NAQKKTQAQQ
+1288 NAQKKTQSQQ

-1331 DTKKISGQTYIK
+1331 DTKKISGQTYMK

-1379 KKEDERKAADKLNK
+1379 KKDDERKAAEKLNK

-1414 DDIKKANE
+1414 SDIKKANE
-1422 EYKNALKD
+1422 EYKSALKD

-1460 AQIDKMKGFQS
+1460 AQIDRMKNFQS
-1471 DLSKLTGSAPKEFV
+1471 DLSKLSSNAPKEFV

-1502 ASMSA
+1502 AAMSE
-1507 PELDKYISLWREK
+1507 PELDKYISLWKQK
-1520 HSMAS
+1520 HNMAS
-1525 EQATKELADLKNAT
+1525 EQATKELAGLKNET
-1539 TKKITELRSAANSE
+1539 TKKIAELRSAANTE
-1553 LNKLKN
+1553 LNKLKV
-1559 DYMNKIAELAV
+1559 DYMNKISQLTV

-1575 GSLKKSGKAIGYNT
+1575 GSLKKSGQAIGYNT
-1589 MAGIIS
+1589 MSGIIS

-1603 LAKEANSIASTIE
+1603 LAKEANAIAASIE

-1650 GVGVVSKAMNDVKDA
+1650 GVGTVSKAMNAVTDA

-1688 VKHELSAELQN
+1688 VKHDLSAELQN
-1699 IELPEQVIVIEMDSK
+1699 LELPEQIIVVELSGK
-1714 KVGQGVAKPV
+1714 KVGQGTAEYVTE
-1724 GIEQKRANA
+1724 EQKRANA

>member
-18 KQMEKVNDMMR
+18 KQMDKVNDMMR
-29 RMRDHHTVEVDAEIA
+29 RMRDHHTIEVDAEIA

-100 TGDNNPLTSSIARA
+100 MGDNNPLTSSIARA

-157 IAGNASPLVSS
+157 IAGNASPLVST
-168 VAVARTALS
+168 VAVARTALA
-177 SIAQR
+177 SITSR
-182 VTTMIAGNASN
+182 VTTVLSANEGP
-193 LNSSVAAARAALASL
+193 LLLGVATGLTALASI
-208 PNRVTTIINASSA
+208 PNRVKTVINGSAA
-221 ALIRAVTVARAA
+221 ALIRSVAVARAA
-233 LASLPNTVV
+233 LATIP
-242 IRIMDI
+242 REI
-248 WGGFEERLDKFE
+248 WVKIEGRLDNFE
-260 NAMNRLSKITNS
+260 NAMNRLAKITNS
-272 ISNVMGNAL
+272 ISTVMGNAL

-295 LSGAVGVI
+295 LAGAVGVL
-303 GAIGPMIGTAT
+303 GSLGPMIGSAT
-314 SGLMGLVS
+314 GGLMGLVS

-340 SIGSV
+340 SIGNV

-360 DATNAKERAKIMEK
+360 DATNAKERAKIMEQ
-374 IKVLQESLGKEE
+374 INVLQQSLGKEE

-395 FKDNWQDIAKI
+395 FKDNWQEIASI

-429 RPMFVNVA
+429 RPMFMSVA
-437 NGAVTLTKNLDNAFK
+437 NGAVTLSKNMDNAFK
-452 AKDMQNF
+452 APDLQNF

-468 KAFVTFGNIA
+468 QAFVTFGNIA

-536 LLKVITNFSGAL
+536 ILKVITNFSGAL
-548 RRLFAAFGPMSSDML
+548 RRLFAAFGPMSADML

-581 HTEGFKNFIAYIEKT
+581 NTEGFKNFIAYIKET
-596 GPTVWSTLGQISRT
+596 GPTVWSTLGEISKT
-610 IINLLVGMAPLGK
+610 IINLLIGMAPLGK
-623 TILETVNSFL
+623 TILESVNGFL
-633 KFSNAAMEANPA
+633 QFTNTTMQANPI
-645 IGQFIAAGL
+645 IGQLIAGFL
-654 SLIGV
+654 STIGV
-659 VRAIVPAMVAVSSLT
+659 VRALTPMIVSFSTLFLRWQDIVAIATKVGS
-674 NGFKD
+674 
-679 FKAAALYIRS
+679 AI
-689 FKETAAGVKLI
+689 KLI
-700 SLVGQLKLGIIWI
+700 GTIFGVVSKVFMANPILLAIAAIGTAVFLVIKYWEPI
-713 SKFIAKYAVMTAQA
+713 SKFFIDLW
-727 IANSAKMAV
+727 N
-736 SWTAMKISA
+736 KITSFTQNA
-745 FVTALKNGIIQMGL
+745 WNGI
-759 WIKNMT
+759 MT
-765 LMAAQSVAQATRMA
+765 
-779 VAWTAAK
+779 
-786 ISSFILMLKNG
+786 
-797 IRQMILW
+797 
-804 VTQMAL
+804 
-810 MATQSIANATRMAA
+810 
-824 AWTATKMSSFIL
+824 
-836 MLQNGI
+836 
-842 KQMALFIARMAV
+842 
-854 MAAQAMANAVRMAA
+854 
-868 AWVVAMGPI
+868 
-877 GWITAAV
+877 
-884 IGIVALII
+884 
-892 ANWDKVKAFTL
+892 
-903 KVWGAVSNFLKGLWE
+903 FLKGLWS
-918 GIKKVASAVWTGIV
+918 GIKKVASS
-932 NFFKTTFAAHQKIV
+932 
-946 KTVWGTIKGF
+946 VWGGIKGF

-961 NAIKKVASNVWN
+961 NGIKKAATTIWNGIKTYFTTVFKIYKTIFTTVWNTIKKVVTAVWNGLKNTASSVWN
-973 GIKSFFVNSLNTH
+973 GIKSFFST
-986 KKIFTTVWNAI
+986 
-997 KSVVSGVWNGIKNV
+997 
-1011 AKSIWNGIKSFFSS
+1011 

-1080 KFNDIKNTVGSKMND
+1080 KFNDIKNSVGNKMND

-1129 GVGGMASS
+1129 GIGGMASS

-1142 TDIVNNVKNTF
+1142 SDIVGNVKNTF
-1153 TKLFNIHSPSR
+1153 TKLFKIHSPSR
-1164 WMRDEIGYNL
+1164 WMRDEVGYNL

-1183 RSTNTVVSSAKKTT
+1183 KSTNTVVSSAKKTT

-1202 ASQAEMKKAQKQ
+1202 AAQAETKK

-1229 ARKANARRKTGIDNK
+1229 ARKANARRKTGLDNK

-1288 NAQKKTQAQQ
+1288 NAQKKTQSQQ

-1349 KKEKLTAAQRNKVQK
+1349 KKEKLTATQRNKVQK

-1379 KKEDERKAADKLNK
+1379 KKDDERKAADKLNK

-1414 DDIKKANE
+1414 SDIKKANE

-1448 KVSGSKLLNNLQ
+1448 KVSGSKLINNLQ
-1460 AQIDKMKGFQS
+1460 SQIDKMKGFQS
-1471 DLSKLTGSAPKEFV
+1471 DLSKLSSNAPKEFV

-1502 ASMSA
+1502 AAMSE
-1507 PELDKYISLWREK
+1507 PELDKYISLWKQK
-1520 HSMAS
+1520 HNMAS
-1525 EQATKELADLKNAT
+1525 EQATKELAGLKNET
-1539 TKKITELRSAANSE
+1539 TKKIAELRSAANTE
-1553 LNKLKN
+1553 LNKLKV
-1559 DYMNKIAELAV
+1559 DYMNKISQLTV

-1575 GSLKKSGKAIGYNT
+1575 GSLKKSGQAIGYNT
-1589 MAGIIS
+1589 MSGIIS

-1603 LAKEANSIASTIE
+1603 LAKEANNIASTIE

-1650 GVGVVSKAMNDVKDA
+1650 GVGTVSKAMNDVKDA

-1680 ITNSKIGA
+1680 ITNSKLGA

-1724 GIEQKRANA
+1724 ENEQKRANA

>member
-18 KQMEKVNDMMR
+18 KQMDKVNDMMR

-56 MDSFLRRHERN
+56 MDNFLRRHERN
-67 RVDLDADADPLTRA
+67 RVDLDADADPIIRA
-81 VRIARQKLREIPQ
+81 VRMARQKLREIPN

-157 IAGNASPLVSS
+157 IAGNASPLVST
-168 VAVARTALS
+168 VAVARTALATITS
-177 SIAQR
+177 R
-182 VTTMIAGNASN
+182 VTTVLTANEGPLLMG
-193 LNSSVAAARAALASL
+193 VATGLTALASI
-208 PNRVTTIINASSA
+208 PNRVKTVINGSAA
-221 ALIRAVTVARAA
+221 ALIRSVAVARAA
-233 LASLPNTVV
+233 LATIP
-242 IRIMDI
+242 REI
-248 WGGFEERLDKFE
+248 WVKIEGRLDNFE
-260 NAMNRLSKITNS
+260 NAMNRLAKITNS
-272 ISNVMGNAL
+272 ISTVFGNAI

-295 LSGAVGVI
+295 LAGAVGVL
-303 GAIGPMIGTAT
+303 GSLGPMIGSAT
-314 SGLMGLVS
+314 GGLMGLVS

-340 SIGSV
+340 SIGNV

-360 DATNAKERAKIMEK
+360 NATNAKERAKIMEQ
-374 IKVLQESLGKEE
+374 INVLQQSLGKEE

-395 FKDNWQDIAKI
+395 FKDNWQEIASI

-429 RPMFVNVA
+429 RPMFVSVA
-437 NGAVTLTKNLDNAFK
+437 NGAVTLSKNMDNAFK
-452 AKDMQNF
+452 APDLQNF

-468 KAFVTFGNIA
+468 QAFVTFGNIA

-536 LLKVITNFSGAL
+536 ILKVITNFSGAL
-548 RRLFAAFGPMSSDML
+548 RRLFAAFGPMSADML

-568 MTARFREWAGTVQ
+568 MTARFREWAGSVQ

-623 TILETVNSFL
+623 TILENVNSFL
-633 KFSNAAMEANPA
+633 KFSNATMEANPI
-645 IGQFIAAGL
+645 IGQLIAGFL
-654 SLIGV
+654 STIGV
-659 VRAIVPAMVAVSSLT
+659 VRALTPMIVSFSTLFLKWQDIVAIATKVGSAIKMIGTVFGVVSKVFMANPILLAI
-674 NGFKD
+674 
-679 FKAAALYIRS
+679 AAIG
-689 FKETAAGVKLI
+689 TAVF
-700 SLVGQLKLGIIWI
+700 LVIKYWEPI
-713 SKFIAKYAVMTAQA
+713 SKFFIDL
-727 IANSAKMAV
+727 
-736 SWTAMKISA
+736 WDKITSFTQNA
-745 FVTALKNGIIQMGL
+745 WNGI
-759 WIKNMT
+759 MT
-765 LMAAQSVAQATRMA
+765 
-779 VAWTAAK
+779 
-786 ISSFILMLKNG
+786 F
-797 IRQMILW
+797 
-804 VTQMAL
+804 
-810 MATQSIANATRMAA
+810 
-824 AWTATKMSSFIL
+824 
-836 MLQNGI
+836 
-842 KQMALFIARMAV
+842 
-854 MAAQAMANAVRMAA
+854 
-868 AWVVAMGPI
+868 
-877 GWITAAV
+877 
-884 IGIVALII
+884 
-892 ANWDKVKAFTL
+892 L
-903 KVWGAVSNFLKGLWE
+903 KVLWS
-918 GIKKVASAVWTGIV
+918 GIKKVASS
-932 NFFKTTFAAHQKIV
+932 
-946 KTVWGTIKGF
+946 VWGGIKGF

-961 NAIKKVASNVWN
+961 NGIKKAATTIWNGIKTYFTTVFKIYKTIFTTVWNTIKKVVTAVWNGLKNTASSVWN
-973 GIKSFFVNSLNTH
+973 GIKSFFST
-986 KKIFTTVWNAI
+986 
-997 KSVVSGVWNGIKNV
+997 
-1011 AKSIWNGIKSFFSS
+1011 

-1045 TTVFNTVKTFIGSV
+1045 TTVFNTVKTFIGNV
-1059 WNKIKSTVANVV
+1059 WNKIKTTVGNVV

-1080 KFNDIKNTVGSKMND
+1080 KFNDIKTTVGNKMND
-1095 VKSKIKSIWDK
+1095 VRSKIKSIWDK
-1106 VMAFFKGINLYNIG
+1106 VMAFFRGIDLFKIG
-1120 KNIIQGLVR
+1120 KDIIRGLIR
-1129 GVGGMASS
+1129 GIGGVAGD

-1142 TDIVNNVKNTF
+1142 SDIVGNVKNTF

-1214 AQKQAAALK
+1214 AQKQAEALK

-1288 NAQKKTQAQQ
+1288 NSQKRSQSQQ

-1331 DTKKISGQTYIK
+1331 DTKKISGKTYIK
-1343 QLEKIK
+1343 QLNAIK
-1349 KKEKLTAAQRNKVQK
+1349 KKEKLTADQRNKIQR
-1364 EIYATR
+1364 EIYATQNNLTR
-1370 TKLQKEAQK
+1370 EALK
-1379 KKEDERKAADKLNK
+1379 KKADERKAADKLNK

-1414 DDIKKANE
+1414 DNIKKANE
-1422 EYKNALKD
+1422 EYKSALKD
-1430 RTDSIYNAMGL
+1430 RTDAIYNAMGL

-1460 AQIDKMKGFQS
+1460 AQIDRMKGFQS

-1507 PELDKYISLWREK
+1507 PELDKYISLWKQK

-1539 TKKITELRSAANSE
+1539 TKKITELRNAANSE

-1559 DYMNKIAELAV
+1559 DYMNKIAELTV

-1575 GSLKKSGKAIGYNT
+1575 ESLKKSGKAIGSNT

-1595 GMKGMKGE
+1595 GMKNMKGE

-1650 GVGVVSKAMNDVKDA
+1650 GVGTVSKAMNDVKDA

-1699 IELPEQVIVIEMDSK
+1699 IELPEQVIVIEMDGK
-1714 KVGQGVAKPV
+1714 KVAQGVAKPV
-1724 GIEQKRANA
+1724 ENEQKRANA

>member
-18 KQMEKVNDMMR
+18 KQMDKVNDMMR

-157 IAGNASPLVSS
+157 IAGNASPLVST
-168 VAVARTALS
+168 VAVARTALA

-221 ALIRAVTVARAA
+221 ALIRSVAIARAA

-242 IRIMDI
+242 IKIMDV
-248 WGGFEERLDKFE
+248 WKGFEERLDKFE

-303 GAIGPMIGTAT
+303 GAIGPMIGSAT
-314 SGLMGLVS
+314 GGLMGLVS

-345 IKTGQDLDK
+345 IKAGQDLDK

-360 DATNAKERAKIMEK
+360 DATNAKERAKILEQ
-374 IKVLQESLGKEE
+374 IKVLQQSLGKEE

-478 GNVMRTVMNLIVA
+478 GNVLRTVMNLIVA

-548 RRLFAAFGPMSSDML
+548 RRLFAAFGPMSADML

-679 FKAAALYIRS
+679 FMVAARWISS
-689 FKETAAGVKLI
+689 FKNSLLAVKLL
-700 SLVGQLKLGIIWI
+700 SFVSQLKTTILVMGQ
-713 SKFIAKYAVMTAQA
+713 FIARNALMATQA
-727 IANSAKMAV
+727 TVNGAKMAV
-736 SWTAMKISA
+736 AWTAMKISSLI
-745 FVTALKNGIIQMGL
+745 TSLKNGIIQMGL
-759 WIKNMT
+759 WIKNMA

-779 VAWTAAK
+779 AAWTAAK
-786 ISSFILMLKNG
+786 I
-797 IRQMILW
+797 
-804 VTQMAL
+804 
-810 MATQSIANATRMAA
+810 
-824 AWTATKMSSFIL
+824 SSFIL

-892 ANWDKVKAFTL
+892 ANWDKVKAFTI
-903 KVWGAVSNFLKGLWE
+903 KAWGAISNYLKGLWE
-918 GIKKVASAVWTGIV
+918 GIKKAAVFVWDFLKAYYIMMFNVYKTIFITVWNTISKVVKAVWNGL
-932 NFFKTTFAAHQKIV
+932 KRAAM
-946 KTVWGTIKGF
+946 TI
-956 ITGVW
+956 
-961 NAIKKVASNVWN
+961 WN
-973 GIKSFFVNSLNTH
+973 GIKAYFITVLKIYKT
-986 KKIFTTVWNAI
+986 IFTTVWNTI
-997 KSVVSGVWNGIKNV
+997 KKVVTTVWNGLKNTASKV
-1011 AKSIWNGIKSFFSS
+1011 WNGIKSFFSS
-1025 VLGGIKNFFVNNWNK
+1025 VLSGIKNYFVNNWNNVK
-1040 IKSTT
+1040 NVTSTVFNGIKAFISSVWNSIKN
-1045 TTVFNTVKTFIGSV
+1045 TVKNLVVGIFNTVKSIFNNMKNAIGNTMRAVKTTISNI
-1059 WNKIKSTVANVV
+1059 WN
-1071 GGIWKAVSG
+1071 G
-1080 KFNDIKNTVGSKMND
+1080 
-1095 VKSKIKSIWDK
+1095 
-1106 VMAFFKGINLYNIG
+1106 VMRFFKGINLTSVG
-1120 KNIIQGLVR
+1120 KNIISGLIR
-1129 GVGGMASS
+1129 GIGGMASS
-1137 LYKKA
+1137 LYNKA
-1142 TDIVNNVKNTF
+1142 KSIVNNVKNIF
-1153 TKLFNIHSPSR
+1153 TRLFKIHSPSR
-1164 WMRDEIGYNL
+1164 WMRDEVGYNL

-1214 AQKQAAALK
+1214 AAVLK

-1229 ARKANARRKTGIDNK
+1229 ARKANARRKTGVDNK

-1252 DTGKISSKTYIKQLN
+1252 DTGKISSKTFIKQLN

-1288 NAQKKTQAQQ
+1288 NAQKKSQSQQ
-1298 KKKALEAQRKKAKAQ
+1298 KKKTLEAQRKKAKAQ

-1331 DTKKISGQTYIK
+1331 DTKKISGKTYIK
-1343 QLEKIK
+1343 QLNAIK
-1349 KKEKLTAAQRNKVQK
+1349 KKEKLTADQRNKIQR
-1364 EIYATR
+1364 EIYATQNNLTR
-1370 TKLQKEAQK
+1370 EAMK
-1379 KKEDERKAADKLNK
+1379 KKENEKKAAEKLNK

-1408 INDKLT
+1408 INNKLT
-1414 DDIKKANE
+1414 NDIKKANE
-1422 EYKNALKD
+1422 EYKNAIKD

-1448 KVSGSKLLNNLQ
+1448 RVSGSKLLGNLQ
-1460 AQIDKMKGFQS
+1460 SQIDRMKGFQS
-1471 DLSKLTGSAPKEFV
+1471 DLSKLAGSAPKEFV

-1507 PELDKYISLWREK
+1507 PELDKYISLWKQK
-1520 HSMAS
+1520 HNMAS
-1525 EQATKELADLKNAT
+1525 KQAMKELAGLKGETA
-1539 TKKITELRSAANSE
+1539 KKISELRNAAKVE
-1553 LNKLKN
+1553 LNKLKIE
-1559 DYMNKIAELAV
+1559 YMNKISELTV

-1595 GMKGMKGE
+1595 GMKGMKGQ
-1603 LAKEANSIASTIE
+1603 LAKEANTIASTIE

-1633 DQVGVM
+1633 DQVGAM

-1650 GVGVVSKAMNDVKDA
+1650 GVGTVSKAMNAVTDA

-1680 ITNSKIGA
+1680 ISSGNIGA

-1699 IELPEQVIVIEMDSK
+1699 IELPEQMIVIEMDGK

-1724 GIEQKRANA
+1724 ANEQKRANA

>member
-18 KQMEKVNDMMR
+18 KQMDKVNDMMR

-67 RVDLDADADPLTRA
+67 RVDLDADADPIIRA
-81 VRIARQKLREIPQ
+81 VRMARQKLREIPQ

-157 IAGNASPLVSS
+157 IAGNASPLVST

-193 LNSSVAAARAALASL
+193 LNSSVAAARAALASI

-221 ALIRAVTVARAA
+221 ALIRSVAIARAA
-233 LASLPNTVV
+233 LASLPNNVV
-242 IRIMDI
+242 IKITAV
-248 WGGFEERLDKFE
+248 WKGFEKRLDKFE

-295 LSGAVGVI
+295 LAGAVGVI
-303 GAIGPMIGTAT
+303 GALGPMIGSAT
-314 SGLMGLVS
+314 GGLMGLVS

-345 IKTGQDLDK
+345 IKAGQDLDK

-360 DATNAKERAKIMEK
+360 DATNAKERAKILEQ
-374 IKVLQESLGKEE
+374 IKVLQQSLGKEE

-478 GNVMRTVMNLIVA
+478 GNVLRTVMNLIVA

-536 LLKVITNFSGAL
+536 LLQVITNFSGAL
-548 RRLFAAFGPMSSDML
+548 RRLFAAFGPMSADML

-596 GPTVWSTLGQISRT
+596 GPTVWSTLGQIART
-610 IINLLVGMAPLGK
+610 IINLLIGMAPLGK
-623 TILETVNSFL
+623 TILEAVNSFL

-659 VRAIVPAMVAVSSLT
+659 VRAIVPAMVAVSALT

-679 FKAAALYIRS
+679 FKTAANYLKN
-689 FKETAAGVKLI
+689 FKNTAAGIKLI
-700 SLVGQLKLGIIWI
+700 GLISQLKSAIVTMGQ
-713 SKFIAKYAVMTAQA
+713 FIARNALMATQA
-727 IANSAKMAV
+727 TVNGAKMAV
-736 SWTAMKISA
+736 AWTAMKISSLI
-745 FVTALKNGIIQMGL
+745 TSLKNGIIQMGL

-765 LMAAQSVAQATRMA
+765 LMAAQSIAQATRMA
-779 VAWTAAK
+779 V
-786 ISSFILMLKNG
+786 
-797 IRQMILW
+797 
-804 VTQMAL
+804 
-810 MATQSIANATRMAA
+810 

-842 KQMALFIARMAV
+842 KQMALFIARMAI

-892 ANWDKVKAFTL
+892 ANWDKVKAFTITA
-903 KVWGAVSNFLKGLWE
+903 WGAISDFLKGLWE
-918 GIKKVASAVWTGIV
+918 GIKKAAVFVWDFLKAYYITMFNIY
-932 NFFKTTFAAHQKIV
+932 KTIFT
-946 KTVWGTIKGF
+946 T
-956 ITGVW
+956 VW
-961 NAIKKVASNVWN
+961 NAISKVVKAVWNGLKKAAMTIWNGIKAYFTTVFKIYKTIFTTVWNTIKKIVTAVWNGLKNTASKVWN
-973 GIKSFFVNSLNTH
+973 GIKSFFST
-986 KKIFTTVWNAI
+986 
-997 KSVVSGVWNGIKNV
+997 
-1011 AKSIWNGIKSFFSS
+1011 
-1025 VLGGIKNFFVNNWNK
+1025 VLGGIKGFFVNNWNK

-1045 TTVFNTVKTFIGSV
+1045 TTVFNTVKTFIGNV
-1059 WNKIKSTVANVV
+1059 WNKIKTTVGNVV

-1080 KFNDIKNTVGSKMND
+1080 KFNDIKNSVGNKMND

-1106 VMAFFKGINLYNIG
+1106 VMAFFKGIDLFKIG
-1120 KNIIQGLVR
+1120 KDIIRGLIR
-1129 GVGGMASS
+1129 GIGGVAGD

-1142 TDIVNNVKNTF
+1142 SDIVGNVKNTF
-1153 TKLFNIHSPSR
+1153 TKLFKIHSPSR

-1183 RSTNTVVSSAKKTT
+1183 KSTNTVVSSAKKTT

-1214 AQKQAAALK
+1214 AEALK

-1229 ARKANARRKTGIDNK
+1229 ARKANARRKTGVDNK

-1252 DTGKISSKTYIKQLN
+1252 DTGKISSKTFIKQLN
-1267 AIKKKN
+1267 AIKKQN

-1288 NAQKKTQAQQ
+1288 NAQKKSQSQQ
-1298 KKKALEAQRKKAKAQ
+1298 KKKALDAQRKKAKAL

-1331 DTKKISGQTYIK
+1331 DTKKISGKTYIK

-1364 EIYATR
+1364 ELYATR

-1379 KKEDERKAADKLNK
+1379 KKDGERKAAEKLNK

-1408 INDKLT
+1408 INNKLT
-1414 DDIKKANE
+1414 SDIKKANE

-1460 AQIDKMKGFQS
+1460 AQIDKMKSFQA
-1471 DLSKLTGSAPKEFV
+1471 DLSKLSSKAPKEFV
-1485 DELRQMGVGSA
+1485 DELREMGVGSA

-1507 PELDKYISLWREK
+1507 PELDKYISLWKQK
-1520 HSMAS
+1520 HNMAS
-1525 EQATKELADLKNAT
+1525 KQATKELAGLKNETA
-1539 TKKITELRSAANSE
+1539 KKISELRNAAKVE
-1553 LNKLKN
+1553 LNKLKVE
-1559 DYMNKIAELAV
+1559 YMNKISELTV

-1595 GMKGMKGE
+1595 GMKGMKGQ

-1650 GVGVVSKAMNDVKDA
+1650 GVGTVNKAMNDVKDA

-1724 GIEQKRANA
+1724 ENEQKRANA

>member
-18 KQMEKVNDMMR
+18 KQMDKVNDMMR

-67 RVDLDADADPLTRA
+67 RVDLDADADPLIRA
-81 VRIARQKLREIPQ
+81 VRMARQKLREIPQ

-147 STISQRVTSV
+147 STIAQRVTSI
-157 IAGNASPLVSS
+157 IAGNASPLVST

-193 LNSSVAAARAALASL
+193 LNSSVAAARAALASI

-221 ALIRAVTVARAA
+221 ALIRSVAIARAA

-242 IRIMDI
+242 IRIMDV
-248 WGGFEERLDKFE
+248 WEGFEKRLDKFE

-281 RGGLLALLPAIAPA
+281 RGGLLALLPALAPT

-303 GAIGPMIGTAT
+303 GALGPMIGSAT

-360 DATNAKERAKIMEK
+360 DATNAKERAKILEQ
-374 IKVLQESLGKEE
+374 IKVLQQSLGKEE

-478 GNVMRTVMNLIVA
+478 GNVLRTVMNLIVA

-517 SSSQRFQDFVA
+517 SSSQRFQDFIS

-536 LLKVITNFSGAL
+536 ILKVITNFSGAL

-610 IINLLVGMAPLGK
+610 IINLLIGMAPLGK

-679 FKAAALYIRS
+679 FKAAALYIRN

-700 SLVGQLKLGIIWI
+700 SLVGQLRLGIIWV

-736 SWTAMKISA
+736 AWTAMKISSLI
-745 FVTALKNGIIQMGL
+745 TSLKNGIIQMGL

-765 LMAAQSVAQATRMA
+765 LMAAQSVAQ
-779 VAWTAAK
+779 
-786 ISSFILMLKNG
+786 
-797 IRQMILW
+797 
-804 VTQMAL
+804 
-810 MATQSIANATRMAA
+810 ATRMAA

-1025 VLGGIKNFFVNNWNK
+1025 VLAGIKNFFVNNWNNIK
-1040 IKSTT
+1040 KLTSSVFNGIKSFMSSVWNGIKST
-1045 TTVFNTVKTFIGSV
+1045 VKSLVSGIFNTVKSIFNNMKTAIGNTMRAVKTTISNI
-1059 WNKIKSTVANVV
+1059 WNGVV
-1071 GGIWKAVSG
+1071 R
-1080 KFNDIKNTVGSKMND
+1080 
-1095 VKSKIKSIWDK
+1095 
-1106 VMAFFKGINLYNIG
+1106 FFKGINLFSIG
-1120 KNIIQGLVR
+1120 KNIIAGLVR
-1129 GVGGMASS
+1129 GIGGMASS
-1137 LYKKA
+1137 LYNKA
-1142 TDIVNNVKNTF
+1142 SSIVNNVKNTF
-1153 TKLFNIHSPSR
+1153 TKLFKIHSPSR

-1183 RSTNTVVSSAKKTT
+1183 KSTNTVVSSAKKTT

-1202 ASQAEMKKAQKQ
+1202 AAQAETKKAQKQ
-1214 AQKQAAALK
+1214 AEALK

-1229 ARKANARRKTGIDNK
+1229 ARKANARRKTGVDNK

-1267 AIKKKN
+1267 AIKKQN

-1288 NAQKKTQAQQ
+1288 NAQKKSQSQQ

-1349 KKEKLTAAQRNKVQK
+1349 KKEKLTADQRNKIQR
-1364 EIYATR
+1364 EIYATQNNLTR
-1370 TKLQKEAQK
+1370 EALK
-1379 KKEDERKAADKLNK
+1379 KKENEKKAAEKLNK
-1393 GLLSANNSYLSKFKS
+1393 GILSANNSYLSKFKS

-1414 DDIKKANE
+1414 SDIKKANE
-1422 EYKNALKD
+1422 DYKNALKE

-1448 KVSGSKLLNNLQ
+1448 KISGSKLLNNLQ

-1471 DLSKLTGSAPKEFV
+1471 DLSKLSSSAPQEFV
-1485 DELRQMGVGSA
+1485 DELKGMGVGSA

-1502 ASMSA
+1502 ASMSET
-1507 PELDKYISLWREK
+1507 ELDKYISLWRQK
-1520 HSMAS
+1520 HNMAS
-1525 EQATKELADLKNAT
+1525 EQATKELAGLKDETA
-1539 TKKITELRSAANSE
+1539 KKISELRSAANSE
-1553 LNKLKN
+1553 LSKLKA
-1559 DYMNKIAELAV
+1559 DYMNKIAELTV

-1575 GSLKKSGKAIGYNT
+1575 GSLKKSGNAIGYNT

-1595 GMKGMKGE
+1595 GMKSMKGE
-1603 LAKEANSIASTIE
+1603 LAKEANTIAATIE

-1650 GVGVVSKAMNDVKDA
+1650 GVGTVSKAMNAVTDA

-1699 IELPEQVIVIEMDSK
+1699 IELPEQMIVIEMDGK

-1724 GIEQKRANA
+1724 ENEQKRANA

>member
-18 KQMEKVNDMMR
+18 KQMDKVNDMMR

-67 RVDLDADADPLTRA
+67 RVDLDADAEPLTRA

-221 ALIRAVTVARAA
+221 ALIRSVAIARAA

-517 SSSQRFQDFVA
+517 SSSQRFQDFIA

-536 LLKVITNFSGAL
+536 LLQVITNFSGAL

-679 FKAAALYIRS
+679 FMVAARWISS
-689 FKETAAGVKLI
+689 FKNSLLAVKLL
-700 SLVGQLKLGIIWI
+700 SFVSQLKTTILVMGQ
-713 SKFIAKYAVMTAQA
+713 FIARNALMATQA
-727 IANSAKMAV
+727 TVNGAKMAV
-736 SWTAMKISA
+736 AWTAMKISSLI
-745 FVTALKNGIIQMGL
+745 TSLKNGIIQMGL

-786 ISSFILMLKNG
+786 ISSFILMLQNG

-877 GWITAAV
+877 GWITTAV

-892 ANWDKVKAFTL
+892 ANWDKVKAFTI
-903 KVWGAVSNFLKGLWE
+903 KAWEAISNFLKGLWE
-918 GIKKVASAVWTGIV
+918 GIKKVASS
-932 NFFKTTFAAHQKIV
+932 
-946 KTVWGTIKGF
+946 VWGGIKGF

-961 NAIKKVASNVWN
+961 NGIKKAATTIWNGIKTYFTTVFKIYKTIFTTVWNTIKKVVTTVWNGLKNTASSVWN
-973 GIKSFFVNSLNTH
+973 GIKSFFST
-986 KKIFTTVWNAI
+986 
-997 KSVVSGVWNGIKNV
+997 
-1011 AKSIWNGIKSFFSS
+1011 

-1059 WNKIKSTVANVV
+1059 WNKIKSTVSNVV

-1288 NAQKKTQAQQ
+1288 NAQKKSQSQQ

-1331 DTKKISGQTYIK
+1331 DTKKISGQTYMK

-1349 KKEKLTAAQRNKVQK
+1349 KKEKLTAEQRNKVQK

-1379 KKEDERKAADKLNK
+1379 KKDDERKAADKLNK

-1414 DDIKKANE
+1414 SDIKKANE

-1441 FDSVTTE
+1441 FDSVKTE

-1460 AQIDKMKGFQS
+1460 AQIDRMKSFQS
-1471 DLSKLTGSAPKEFV
+1471 DLSKLSSNAPKEFV
-1485 DELRQMGVGSA
+1485 EELRQMGVGSA

-1502 ASMSA
+1502 AAMSE
-1507 PELDKYISLWREK
+1507 PELDKYISLWKQK
-1520 HSMAS
+1520 HNMAS
-1525 EQATKELADLKNAT
+1525 EQATKELAGLKNET
-1539 TKKITELRSAANSE
+1539 TKKIAELRSAANTE
-1553 LNKLKN
+1553 LNKLKI
-1559 DYMNKIAELAV
+1559 DYMNKISQLTV

-1575 GSLKKSGKAIGYNT
+1575 GSLKKSGQAIGYNT
-1589 MAGIIS
+1589 MSGIIS

-1603 LAKEANSIASTIE
+1603 LAKEANNIASTIE

-1650 GVGVVSKAMNDVKDA
+1650 GVGTVSKAMNDVKDA
-1665 MYIKQEDLNIAYDAS
+1665 MYIEQEDLNIAYDAS
-1680 ITNSKIGA
+1680 ITNSKLGA

-1724 GIEQKRANA
+1724 ENEQKRANA

>member
-18 KQMEKVNDMMR
+18 KQMDKVNDMMR

-147 STISQRVTSV
+147 STIAQRVTSI
-157 IAGNASPLVSS
+157 IAGNASPLVST
-168 VAVARTALS
+168 VAIARTALS

-182 VTTMIAGNASN
+182 VTTMISGNASN
-193 LNSSVAAARAALASL
+193 LSSSVAAARAALASI

-221 ALIRAVTVARAA
+221 ALIRSVAIARAA
-233 LASLPNTVV
+233 LASLPNNVV
-242 IRIMDI
+242 IKITAV
-248 WGGFEERLDKFE
+248 WKGFEKRLDKFE

-295 LSGAVGVI
+295 LAGAVGVI
-303 GAIGPMIGTAT
+303 GALGPMIGSAT
-314 SGLMGLVS
+314 GGLMGLVS

-517 SSSQRFQDFVA
+517 SSSQRFQDFIS

-536 LLKVITNFSGAL
+536 LLQVITNFSGAL
-548 RRLFAAFGPMSSDML
+548 RRLFAAFGPMSADML

-596 GPTVWSTLGQISRT
+596 GPTVWSTLGQIART
-610 IINLLVGMAPLGK
+610 IINLLIGMAPLGK
-623 TILETVNSFL
+623 TILEAVNSFL

-659 VRAIVPAMVAVSSLT
+659 VRAIVPAMVAVSALT

-679 FKAAALYIRS
+679 FKTAANYLKN
-689 FKETAAGVKLI
+689 FKNTAAGIKLI
-700 SLVGQLKLGIIWI
+700 GLISQLKSAIVTMGQ
-713 SKFIAKYAVMTAQA
+713 FIARNALMATQA
-727 IANSAKMAV
+727 TVNGAKMAV
-736 SWTAMKISA
+736 AWTAMKISSLI
-745 FVTALKNGIIQMGL
+745 TSLKNGIIQMGL

-786 ISSFILMLKNG
+786 ISSFILMLQNG

-877 GWITAAV
+877 GWITTAV

-892 ANWDKVKAFTL
+892 ANWDKVKAFTI
-903 KVWGAVSNFLKGLWE
+903 KAWGAISNFLKGLWE
-918 GIKKVASAVWTGIV
+918 GIKKVASS
-932 NFFKTTFAAHQKIV
+932 
-946 KTVWGTIKGF
+946 VWGGIKGF

-961 NAIKKVASNVWN
+961 NGIKKAATTIWNGIKTYFTTVFKIYKTIFTTVWNTIKKVVTAVWNGLKNTASSVWN
-973 GIKSFFVNSLNTH
+973 GIKSFFST
-986 KKIFTTVWNAI
+986 
-997 KSVVSGVWNGIKNV
+997 
-1011 AKSIWNGIKSFFSS
+1011 

-1045 TTVFNTVKTFIGSV
+1045 TTVFNTVKTFIGNV
-1059 WNKIKSTVANVV
+1059 WNKIKTTVGNVV

-1080 KFNDIKNTVGSKMND
+1080 KFNDIKTTVGNKMND
-1095 VKSKIKSIWDK
+1095 VRSKIKSIWDK
-1106 VMAFFKGINLYNIG
+1106 VMSFFKGINLYNIG

-1202 ASQAEMKKAQKQ
+1202 ASQVEMKK

-1229 ARKANARRKTGIDNK
+1229 ARKANARRKTGVDNK

-1288 NAQKKTQAQQ
+1288 NAQKKTQSQQ

-1325 NAEVKY
+1325 AAEVKY

-1349 KKEKLTAAQRNKVQK
+1349 KKEKLTADQRNKIQR
-1364 EIYATR
+1364 EIYATQNNLTR
-1370 TKLQKEAQK
+1370 EALK
-1379 KKEDERKAADKLNK
+1379 KKENEKKAAEKLNK
-1393 GLLSANNSYLSKFKS
+1393 GILSANNSYLSKFKS

-1414 DDIKKANE
+1414 SDIKKANE

-1448 KVSGSKLLNNLQ
+1448 KVSGSKLLDNLQ

-1507 PELDKYISLWREK
+1507 PELDKYISLWKQK

-1539 TKKITELRSAANSE
+1539 TKKITELRNAANSE

-1559 DYMNKIAELAV
+1559 DYMNKIAELTV

-1575 GSLKKSGKAIGYNT
+1575 GSLKKSGKAIGSNT

-1650 GVGVVSKAMNDVKDA
+1650 GVGTVSKAMNAVTDA

-1724 GIEQKRANA
+1724 ANEQKRANA

>member
-18 KQMEKVNDMMR
+18 KQMDKVNDMMR

-81 VRIARQKLREIPQ
+81 VRMAQQKLREIPQ

-147 STISQRVTSV
+147 STISQRVTSI
-157 IAGNASPLVSS
+157 IAGNASPLVST

-193 LNSSVAAARAALASL
+193 LSSSVAAARAALASI

-248 WGGFEERLDKFE
+248 WSGFEERLDKFE

-345 IKTGQDLDK
+345 IKAGQDLDK

-496 NDMAAS
+496 NDMADS

-536 LLKVITNFSGAL
+536 LLQVITNFSGAL
-548 RRLFAAFGPMSSDML
+548 RRLFAAFGPMSADML

-568 MTARFREWAGTVQ
+568 MTARFREWAGSVQ

-645 IGQFIAAGL
+645 IGQFIAVGL

-679 FKAAALYIRS
+679 FMVAARWISS
-689 FKETAAGVKLI
+689 FKNSLLAVKLL
-700 SLVGQLKLGIIWI
+700 SFVSQLKTTILVMGQ
-713 SKFIAKYAVMTAQA
+713 FIARNALMATQA
-727 IANSAKMAV
+727 TVNGTKMAV
-736 SWTAMKISA
+736 AWTAMKISSLI
-745 FVTALKNGIIQMGL
+745 TSLKNGIIQMGL

-786 ISSFILMLKNG
+786 ISSFILMLQNG

-854 MAAQAMANAVRMAA
+854 MAAQAMVNAVRMAA

-877 GWITAAV
+877 GWITTAV
-884 IGIVALII
+884 IGIVVLII
-892 ANWDKVKAFTL
+892 ANWDKVKAFTI
-903 KVWGAVSNFLKGLWE
+903 KAWGAISNFLKGLWE
-918 GIKKVASAVWTGIV
+918 GIKKVASS
-932 NFFKTTFAAHQKIV
+932 
-946 KTVWGTIKGF
+946 VWGGIKGF

-961 NAIKKVASNVWN
+961 NGIKKAATTIWNGIKTYFTTVFKIYKTIFTTVWNTIKKVVTAVWNGLKNTASSVWN
-973 GIKSFFVNSLNTH
+973 GIKSFFST
-986 KKIFTTVWNAI
+986 
-997 KSVVSGVWNGIKNV
+997 
-1011 AKSIWNGIKSFFSS
+1011 

-1080 KFNDIKNTVGSKMND
+1080 KFNDIKNSVGNKMND

-1106 VMAFFKGINLYNIG
+1106 VMAFFRGIDLFKIG
-1120 KNIIQGLVR
+1120 KDIIRGLIR
-1129 GVGGMASS
+1129 GIGGVAGD

-1142 TDIVNNVKNTF
+1142 SDIVGNVKNTF

-1197 QAAQK
+1197 QAAQR
-1202 ASQAEMKKAQKQ
+1202 ASQAEMKKVQKQ
-1214 AQKQAAALK
+1214 AQKQAA
-1223 KKQAAA
+1223 KQAAA

-1288 NAQKKTQAQQ
+1288 NAQKKTQSQQ

-1325 NAEVKY
+1325 AAEVKY
-1331 DTKKISGQTYIK
+1331 DTKKISGQTYMK

-1379 KKEDERKAADKLNK
+1379 KKDDEKKAAEKLNK

-1414 DDIKKANE
+1414 DNIKKANE

-1430 RTDSIYNAMGL
+1430 RTDSIYNAIGL

-1448 KVSGSKLLNNLQ
+1448 KVSGSKLLGNLQ
-1460 AQIDKMKGFQS
+1460 SQIDRMKGFQS

-1539 TKKITELRSAANSE
+1539 TKKITELRNAANSE

-1559 DYMNKIAELAV
+1559 DYINKIAELTV

-1575 GSLKKSGKAIGYNT
+1575 GSLKKSGKAIGSNT

-1595 GMKGMKGE
+1595 GMKNMKGE

-1633 DQVGVM
+1633 DQVGAM

-1650 GVGVVSKAMNDVKDA
+1650 GVGTVSKAMNAVTDA

-1724 GIEQKRANA
+1724 ENEQKRANA

>member
-18 KQMEKVNDMMR
+18 KQMDKVNDMMR

-67 RVDLDADADPLTRA
+67 RVDLDADADPLIRA
-81 VRIARQKLREIPQ
+81 VRMARQKLREIPQ

-100 TGDNNPLTSSIARA
+100 TGDNNPLTSSIAHA

-147 STISQRVTSV
+147 STISQRVTSN
-157 IAGNASPLVSS
+157 IAGNASPLVST

-182 VTTMIAGNASN
+182 VTTLIAGNASN
-193 LNSSVAAARAALASL
+193 LNSSVAAARAALASI

-233 LASLPNTVV
+233 LASLPNNVV
-242 IRIMDI
+242 VRITAV
-248 WGGFEERLDKFE
+248 WKGFEKRLDKFE

-295 LSGAVGVI
+295 LAGAVGVI
-303 GAIGPMIGTAT
+303 GALGPMIGSAT
-314 SGLMGLVS
+314 GGLMGLVS

-468 KAFVTFGNIA
+468 KAFITFGNIA
-478 GNVMRTVMNLIVA
+478 GNVLRTVMNLIVA

-536 LLKVITNFSGAL
+536 ILKVITNFSGAL
-548 RRLFAAFGPMSSDML
+548 RRLFAAFGPMSADML

-610 IINLLVGMAPLGK
+610 IINLLIGMAPLGK

-679 FKAAALYIRS
+679 FKTAANYLMN
-689 FKETAAGVKLI
+689 FKNTAAGIKLI
-700 SLVGQLKLGIIWI
+700 GLISQLKSAIVTMGQ
-713 SKFIAKYAVMTAQA
+713 FIARNALMATQA
-727 IANSAKMAV
+727 TVNGAKMAV
-736 SWTAMKISA
+736 AWTAMKISSLI
-745 FVTALKNGIIQMGL
+745 TSLKNGIIQMGL

-903 KVWGAVSNFLKGLWE
+903 KVWGAVSNFLKDLWG
-918 GIKKVASAVWTGIV
+918 GIKKVASS
-932 NFFKTTFAAHQKIV
+932 
-946 KTVWGTIKGF
+946 VWGGIKGF

-961 NAIKKVASNVWN
+961 NGIKKAATTIWNGIKAYFTTVFKIYKTIFTTVWNTIKKVVTAVWNGLKNTASSVWN
-973 GIKSFFVNSLNTH
+973 GIKSFFST
-986 KKIFTTVWNAI
+986 
-997 KSVVSGVWNGIKNV
+997 
-1011 AKSIWNGIKSFFSS
+1011 

-1080 KFNDIKNTVGSKMND
+1080 KFNDIKNSVGNKMND
-1095 VKSKIKSIWDK
+1095 VRSKIKSIWDK
-1106 VMAFFKGINLYNIG
+1106 VMSFFKGINLYNIG

-1153 TKLFNIHSPSR
+1153 TKLFKIHSPSR
-1164 WMRDEIGYNL
+1164 WMRDEVGYNL

-1183 RSTNTVVSSAKKTT
+1183 RSTSTVVSSAKKTT

-1202 ASQAEMKKAQKQ
+1202 ASLAEMKKAQKQ
-1214 AQKQAAALK
+1214 A
-1223 KKQAAA
+1223 AAA
-1229 ARKANARRKTGIDNK
+1229 ARKANARRKTGVDNK

-1267 AIKKKN
+1267 AIKKHN

-1460 AQIDKMKGFQS
+1460 AQIDRMKSFQS
-1471 DLSKLTGSAPKEFV
+1471 DLSKLSSNAPKEFV

-1502 ASMSA
+1502 AAMSE
-1507 PELDKYISLWREK
+1507 PELEKYISLWKQK
-1520 HSMAS
+1520 HNMAS
-1525 EQATKELADLKNAT
+1525 EQATKELAGLKSET
-1539 TKKITELRSAANSE
+1539 TKKIAELRSAANTE
-1553 LNKLKN
+1553 LNKLKV
-1559 DYMNKIAELAV
+1559 DYMNKISQLTV

-1575 GSLKKSGKAIGYNT
+1575 GSLKKSGQAIGYNT
-1589 MAGIIS
+1589 MSGIIS

-1603 LAKEANSIASTIE
+1603 LAKEANTIAATIE

-1650 GVGVVSKAMNDVKDA
+1650 GVSTVSKAMNDVKDA

-1724 GIEQKRANA
+1724 EHEQKRANA

>member
-18 KQMEKVNDMMR
+18 KQMDKVNDMMR

-67 RVDLDADADPLTRA
+67 RVDLDADADPLIRA
-81 VRIARQKLREIPQ
+81 VRMARQKLREIPQ

-147 STISQRVTSV
+147 STISQRVTSI
-157 IAGNASPLVSS
+157 IAGNASPLVST

-182 VTTMIAGNASN
+182 VTTMLAGNASN
-193 LNSSVAAARAALASL
+193 LNSSVAAARAALASI
-208 PNRVTTIINASSA
+208 PNRVATIINASSA

-233 LASLPNTVV
+233 LASLPNNVV
-242 IRIMDI
+242 VRITAV
-248 WGGFEERLDKFE
+248 WKGFEKRLDKFE

-295 LSGAVGVI
+295 LAGAVGVI
-303 GAIGPMIGTAT
+303 GALGPMIGSAT
-314 SGLMGLVS
+314 GGLMGLVS

-345 IKTGQDLDK
+345 IKAGQDLDK

-415 TNSLTTFKTVLNSL
+415 TNSLTTFKKVLNSL

-536 LLKVITNFSGAL
+536 ILKVITNFSGAL
-548 RRLFAAFGPMSSDML
+548 RRLFAAFGPMSADML

-610 IINLLVGMAPLGK
+610 IINLLIGMAPLGK

-679 FKAAALYIRS
+679 FKTAANYLMN
-689 FKETAAGVKLI
+689 FKNTAAGIKLI
-700 SLVGQLKLGIIWI
+700 GLISQLKSAIVTMGQ
-713 SKFIAKYAVMTAQA
+713 FIARNALMATQA
-727 IANSAKMAV
+727 TVNGAKMAV
-736 SWTAMKISA
+736 AWTAMKISSLI
-745 FVTALKNGIIQMGL
+745 TSLKNGIIQMGL

-786 ISSFILMLKNG
+786 ISSFILMLQNG

-877 GWITAAV
+877 GWITTAV

-892 ANWDKVKAFTL
+892 ANWDKVKAFTI
-903 KVWGAVSNFLKGLWE
+903 KAWGAISNFLKGLWE
-918 GIKKVASAVWTGIV
+918 GIKKVASS
-932 NFFKTTFAAHQKIV
+932 
-946 KTVWGTIKGF
+946 VWGGIKGF

-961 NAIKKVASNVWN
+961 NGIKKAATTIWNGIKTYFTTVFKIYKTIFTTVWNTIKKVVTTVWNGLKNTASSVWN
-973 GIKSFFVNSLNTH
+973 GIKSFFST
-986 KKIFTTVWNAI
+986 
-997 KSVVSGVWNGIKNV
+997 
-1011 AKSIWNGIKSFFSS
+1011 

-1045 TTVFNTVKTFIGSV
+1045 TTVFNTVKTFIGNV
-1059 WNKIKSTVANVV
+1059 WNKIKTTVANVV

-1202 ASQAEMKKAQKQ
+1202 ASQAEIKK

-1267 AIKKKN
+1267 AIKKHN

-1298 KKKALEAQRKKAKAQ
+1298 KKKALEAQRKKTKAQ

-1349 KKEKLTAAQRNKVQK
+1349 KKEKLTADQRNKIQR
-1364 EIYATR
+1364 EIYATQNNLTR
-1370 TKLQKEAQK
+1370 EALK
-1379 KKEDERKAADKLNK
+1379 KKENEKKAAEKLNK
-1393 GLLSANNSYLSKFKS
+1393 GIISANNSYLSKFKS

-1414 DDIKKANE
+1414 NDIKKANE

-1448 KVSGSKLLNNLQ
+1448 KVSGSKLLDNLQ

-1724 GIEQKRANA
+1724 ENEQKRANA

>member
-18 KQMEKVNDMMR
+18 KQMDKVNDMMR

-221 ALIRAVTVARAA
+221 ALIRSVAIARAA

-517 SSSQRFQDFVA
+517 SSSQRFQDFIA

-536 LLKVITNFSGAL
+536 LLQVITNFSGAL

-679 FKAAALYIRS
+679 FMVAARWISS
-689 FKETAAGVKLI
+689 FKNSLLAVKLL
-700 SLVGQLKLGIIWI
+700 SFVSQLKTTILVMGQ
-713 SKFIAKYAVMTAQA
+713 FIARNALMATQA
-727 IANSAKMAV
+727 TVNGAKMAV
-736 SWTAMKISA
+736 AWTAMKISSLI
-745 FVTALKNGIIQMGL
+745 TSLKNGIIQMGL

-786 ISSFILMLKNG
+786 ISSFILMLQNG

-877 GWITAAV
+877 GWITTAV

-892 ANWDKVKAFTL
+892 ANWDKVKAFTI
-903 KVWGAVSNFLKGLWE
+903 KAWEAISNFLKGLWE
-918 GIKKVASAVWTGIV
+918 GIKKVASS
-932 NFFKTTFAAHQKIV
+932 
-946 KTVWGTIKGF
+946 VWGGIKGF

-961 NAIKKVASNVWN
+961 NGIKKAATTIWNGIKTYFTTVFKIYKTIFTTVWNTIKKVVTTVWNGLKNTASSVWN
-973 GIKSFFVNSLNTH
+973 GIKSFFST
-986 KKIFTTVWNAI
+986 
-997 KSVVSGVWNGIKNV
+997 
-1011 AKSIWNGIKSFFSS
+1011 

-1059 WNKIKSTVANVV
+1059 WNKIKSTVSNVV

-1288 NAQKKTQAQQ
+1288 NAQKKSQSQQ

-1331 DTKKISGQTYIK
+1331 DTKKISGQTYMK

-1349 KKEKLTAAQRNKVQK
+1349 KKEKLTAEQRNKVQK

-1379 KKEDERKAADKLNK
+1379 KKDDERKAADKLNK

-1414 DDIKKANE
+1414 SDIKKANE

-1441 FDSVTTE
+1441 FDSVKTE

-1460 AQIDKMKGFQS
+1460 AQIDRMKSFQS
-1471 DLSKLTGSAPKEFV
+1471 DLSKLSSNAPKEFV
-1485 DELRQMGVGSA
+1485 EELRQMGVGSA

-1502 ASMSA
+1502 AAMSE
-1507 PELDKYISLWREK
+1507 PELDKYISLWKQK
-1520 HSMAS
+1520 HNMAS
-1525 EQATKELADLKNAT
+1525 EQATKELAGLKNET
-1539 TKKITELRSAANSE
+1539 TKKIAELRSAANTE
-1553 LNKLKN
+1553 LNKLKI
-1559 DYMNKIAELAV
+1559 DYMNKISQLTV

-1575 GSLKKSGKAIGYNT
+1575 GSLKKSGQAIGYNT
-1589 MAGIIS
+1589 MSGIIS

-1603 LAKEANSIASTIE
+1603 LAKEANNIASTIE

-1650 GVGVVSKAMNDVKDA
+1650 GVGTVSKAMNDVKDA
-1665 MYIKQEDLNIAYDAS
+1665 MYIEQEDLNIAYDAS
-1680 ITNSKIGA
+1680 ITNSKLGA

-1724 GIEQKRANA
+1724 ENEQKRANA

>member
-18 KQMEKVNDMMR
+18 KQMDKVNDMMR

-81 VRIARQKLREIPQ
+81 VRMAQQKLREIPQ

-147 STISQRVTSV
+147 SSISQRVTS
-157 IAGNASPLVSS
+157 IISGNASPLVST
-168 VAVARTALS
+168 VAIARTALS

-193 LNSSVAAARAALASL
+193 LNSSVAAARAALASI

-233 LASLPNTVV
+233 LASLPNNVV
-242 IRIMDI
+242 VKITAV
-248 WGGFEERLDKFE
+248 WKGFENRLDKFE

-303 GAIGPMIGTAT
+303 GALGPMIGSAT
-314 SGLMGLVS
+314 GGLMGLVS

-334 GALAVT
+334 GALAIT

-345 IKTGQDLDK
+345 IKAGQDLDK

-478 GNVMRTVMNLIVA
+478 GNVLRTVMNLIVA

-517 SSSQRFQDFVA
+517 SSSQRFQDFIA

-536 LLKVITNFSGAL
+536 LLQVITNFSGAL
-548 RRLFAAFGPMSSDML
+548 RRLFAAFGPMSADML

-679 FKAAALYIRS
+679 FMVAARWISS
-689 FKETAAGVKLI
+689 FKNSLLAVKLL
-700 SLVGQLKLGIIWI
+700 SFVSQLKTTILVMGQ
-713 SKFIAKYAVMTAQA
+713 FIARNALMATQA
-727 IANSAKMAV
+727 TVNGAKMAV
-736 SWTAMKISA
+736 AWTAMKISSLI
-745 FVTALKNGIIQMGL
+745 TSLKNGIIQMGL
-759 WIKNMT
+759 WIKNMA

-779 VAWTAAK
+779 AAWTAAK
-786 ISSFILMLKNG
+786 I
-797 IRQMILW
+797 
-804 VTQMAL
+804 
-810 MATQSIANATRMAA
+810 
-824 AWTATKMSSFIL
+824 SSFIL

-892 ANWDKVKAFTL
+892 ANWDKVKAFTI
-903 KVWGAVSNFLKGLWE
+903 KAWGAISNFLKGIWE
-918 GIKKVASAVWTGIV
+918 GIKKAAVFVWDFLKAYYIMMFNVYKTIFITVWNTISKVVKAVWNGL
-932 NFFKTTFAAHQKIV
+932 KRAAM
-946 KTVWGTIKGF
+946 TI
-956 ITGVW
+956 
-961 NAIKKVASNVWN
+961 WN
-973 GIKSFFVNSLNTH
+973 GIKAYFITVLKIYKT
-986 KKIFTTVWNAI
+986 IFTTVWNTI
-997 KSVVSGVWNGIKNV
+997 KKVVTTVWNGLKNTASKV
-1011 AKSIWNGIKSFFSS
+1011 WNGIKSFFSS
-1025 VLGGIKNFFVNNWNK
+1025 VLSGIKNYFVNNWNNVK
-1040 IKSTT
+1040 NVTSTVFNGIKAFISSVWNSIKN
-1045 TTVFNTVKTFIGSV
+1045 TVKNLVVGIFNTVKSIFNNMKNAIGNIMRAVKTTISNI
-1059 WNKIKSTVANVV
+1059 WN
-1071 GGIWKAVSG
+1071 G
-1080 KFNDIKNTVGSKMND
+1080 
-1095 VKSKIKSIWDK
+1095 
-1106 VMAFFKGINLYNIG
+1106 VMRFFKGINLTSVG
-1120 KNIIQGLVR
+1120 KNIISGLIR
-1129 GVGGMASS
+1129 GIGGMASS
-1137 LYKKA
+1137 LYNKA
-1142 TDIVNNVKNTF
+1142 KSIVNNVKNIF
-1153 TKLFNIHSPSR
+1153 TRLFKIHSPSR

-1183 RSTNTVVSSAKKTT
+1183 KSTNTVVSSAKKTT

-1202 ASQAEMKKAQKQ
+1202 ASLAEMKK

-1229 ARKANARRKTGIDNK
+1229 ARKANARRKTGVDNK

-1288 NAQKKTQAQQ
+1288 NAQKKSQSQQ

-1313 LAYQKKVSQKIA
+1313 LVYQKKVSQKIA
-1325 NAEVKY
+1325 AAEVKY
-1331 DTKKISGQTYIK
+1331 DTKKISGQTYMK

-1364 EIYATR
+1364 ELYTTR

-1379 KKEDERKAADKLNK
+1379 KKDGERKAAEKLNK

-1408 INDKLT
+1408 INNKLT
-1414 DDIKKANE
+1414 NDIKKANE

-1460 AQIDKMKGFQS
+1460 TQIDRMKGFQS

-1485 DELRQMGVGSA
+1485 DELREMGVGSA
-1496 DQIKAI
+1496 DQVKAI

-1507 PELDKYISLWREK
+1507 PELDKYISLWKQK
-1520 HSMAS
+1520 HNMAS
-1525 EQATKELADLKNAT
+1525 KQAMKELAGLKGETA
-1539 TKKITELRSAANSE
+1539 KKISELRNAAKVE
-1553 LNKLKN
+1553 LNKLKVE
-1559 DYMNKIAELAV
+1559 YMNKISELTV

-1575 GSLKKSGKAIGYNT
+1575 GSLKKSGKAIGSNT

-1650 GVGVVSKAMNDVKDA
+1650 GVGTVSKAMNAVTDA
-1665 MYIKQEDLNIAYDAS
+1665 MYIKQEDLNIAYDSS
-1680 ITNSKIGA
+1680 ITNSKIGIGA

-1724 GIEQKRANA
+1724 ENEQKRANA

>member
-18 KQMEKVNDMMR
+18 KQMDKVNNMMR

-81 VRIARQKLREIPQ
+81 VRMARQKLREIPQ

-147 STISQRVTSV
+147 STISQRVTSI

-168 VAVARTALS
+168 VAVARTALA
-177 SIAQR
+177 SITSR
-182 VTTMIAGNASN
+182 VTTVLSASEGPLLLGVSAGIG
-193 LNSSVAAARAALASL
+193 ALARI

-233 LASLPNTVV
+233 LASLPNNVV
-242 IRIMDI
+242 VRITAV
-248 WGGFEERLDKFE
+248 WKGFEDRLDKFE

-303 GAIGPMIGTAT
+303 GALGPMIGSAT

-340 SIGSV
+340 SIGNV

-360 DATNAKERAKIMEK
+360 DATNAKERAKIMEQ
-374 IKVLQESLGKEE
+374 INVLQQSLGKEE

-395 FKDNWQDIAKI
+395 FKDNWQEIASI

-429 RPMFVNVA
+429 RPMFMSVA
-437 NGAVTLTKNLDNAFK
+437 NGAVTLSKNMDNAFK
-452 AKDMQNF
+452 APDLQNF

-468 KAFVTFGNIA
+468 QAFVTFGNIA

-623 TILETVNSFL
+623 TILENVNSFL
-633 KFSNAAMEANPA
+633 KFSNAAMEANPI
-645 IGQFIAAGL
+645 IGQLIAGFL
-654 SLIGV
+654 STIGV
-659 VRAIVPAMVAVSSLT
+659 VRALTPMIVSFSTLFKWQDIVSIATKVWSSIKMIGTVFGIVSKVFMANPILLAIAAIGTAV
-674 NGFKD
+674 F
-679 FKAAALYIRS
+679 
-689 FKETAAGVKLI
+689 
-700 SLVGQLKLGIIWI
+700 LVIKYWEPI
-713 SKFIAKYAVMTAQA
+713 SKFFIDLWNK
-727 IANSAKMAV
+727 
-736 SWTAMKISA
+736 
-745 FVTALKNGIIQMGL
+745 VTSFTQNAWNGILNFLQGL
-759 WIKNMT
+759 WGSIKE
-765 LMAAQSVAQATRMA
+765 
-779 VAWTAAK
+779 
-786 ISSFILMLKNG
+786 ISSSVWGGIKDFITG
-797 IRQMILW
+797 IW
-804 VTQMAL
+804 
-810 MATQSIANATRMAA
+810 
-824 AWTATKMSSFIL
+824 
-836 MLQNGI
+836 NGI
-842 KQMALFIARMAV
+842 KK
-854 MAAQAMANAVRMAA
+854 AATTIWN
-868 AWVVAMGPI
+868 
-877 GWITAAV
+877 
-884 IGIVALII
+884 
-892 ANWDKVKAFTL
+892 
-903 KVWGAVSNFLKGLWE
+903 
-918 GIKKVASAVWTGIV
+918 GIKVYFTTL
-932 NFFKTTFAAHQKIV
+932 FKIYKTIFTT
-946 KTVWGTIKGF
+946 
-956 ITGVW
+956 VW
-961 NAIKKVASNVWN
+961 NAISKVVKAVWNGLKKAAMTIWNGIKVYFTTVLKIYKTIFTTAWNTIKKVVTTVWNGLKNTASKVWN
-973 GIKSFFVNSLNTH
+973 GIKSFFSNVLS
-986 KKIFTTVWNAI
+986 
-997 KSVVSGVWNGIKNV
+997 GIKNV
-1011 AKSIWNGIKSFFSS
+1011 FMNNWNNVKKVTSTVFNGIKAFISS
-1025 VLGGIKNFFVNNWNK
+1025 VWNSIKN
-1040 IKSTT
+1040 
-1045 TTVFNTVKTFIGSV
+1045 TVKNLVVGIFNTVKSIFNNMKNAIGNTMRAVKTTISNI
-1059 WNKIKSTVANVV
+1059 WNGVLR
-1071 GGIWKAVSG
+1071 
-1080 KFNDIKNTVGSKMND
+1080 
-1095 VKSKIKSIWDK
+1095 
-1106 VMAFFKGINLYNIG
+1106 FFKGINLFSIG
-1120 KNIIQGLVR
+1120 KNIIAGLIR
-1129 GVGGMASS
+1129 GIGGMASS
-1137 LYKKA
+1137 LYNKA
-1142 TDIVNNVKNTF
+1142 KSIVNNVKNTF
-1153 TKLFNIHSPSR
+1153 TKLFKIHSPSR

-1214 AQKQAAALK
+1214 AAALK

-1229 ARKANARRKTGIDNK
+1229 ARKANARRKTGVDNK

-1288 NAQKKTQAQQ
+1288 NAQKKSQSQQ

-1331 DTKKISGQTYIK
+1331 DTKKISGQTYMK

-1379 KKEDERKAADKLNK
+1379 KKDGERKAAEKLNK
-1393 GLLSANNSYLSKFKS
+1393 GLLSANNAYLSKFKS

-1414 DDIKKANE
+1414 SDIKKAND

-1460 AQIDKMKGFQS
+1460 AQIDRMKGFQS

-1507 PELDKYISLWREK
+1507 PELDKYISLWKQK

-1539 TKKITELRSAANSE
+1539 TKKITELRNAANSE

-1559 DYMNKIAELAV
+1559 EYMNKISELTV

-1575 GSLKKSGKAIGYNT
+1575 GSLKKSGKAIGSNT

-1595 GMKGMKGE
+1595 GMKNMKGE
-1603 LAKEANSIASTIE
+1603 LAKEANAIAASIE

-1650 GVGVVSKAMNDVKDA
+1650 GVGTVSKAMNAVTDA

-1699 IELPEQVIVIEMDSK
+1699 IELPEQVIVIEMDGK

-1724 GIEQKRANA
+1724 ENEQKRANA

>member
-18 KQMEKVNDMMR
+18 KQMDKVNDMMR

-81 VRIARQKLREIPQ
+81 VRMAQQKLREIPQ

-147 STISQRVTSV
+147 STISQRVTSI
-157 IAGNASPLVSS
+157 IAGNASPLVST

-177 SIAQR
+177 SITSR
-182 VTTMIAGNASN
+182 VTTVLSASEGPLLLGVSAGIAALARIPNRVTTIINGSSAA
-193 LNSSVAAARAALASL
+193 LIRSVAIARAALASL
-208 PNRVTTIINASSA
+208 PNN
-221 ALIRAVTVARAA
+221 
-233 LASLPNTVV
+233 VV
-242 IRIMDI
+242 IKITGV
-248 WGGFEERLDKFE
+248 WKGFEKRLDKFE
-260 NAMNRLSKITNS
+260 NAMNRLAKITNS
-272 ISNVMGNAL
+272 ISTVFGNAI

-295 LSGAVGVI
+295 LAGAVGVL
-303 GAIGPMIGTAT
+303 GSLGPMIGSAT
-314 SGLMGLVS
+314 GGLMGLVS

-340 SIGSV
+340 SIGNV

-360 DATNAKERAKIMEK
+360 DATNAKERAKIMEQ
-374 IKVLQESLGKEE
+374 INVLQQSLGKEE

-395 FKDNWQDIAKI
+395 FKDNWQEIASI

-429 RPMFVNVA
+429 RPMFVSVA
-437 NGAVTLTKNLDNAFK
+437 NGAVTLSKNMDNAFK
-452 AKDMQNF
+452 APDLQNF

-468 KAFVTFGNIA
+468 QAFVTFGNIA

-517 SSSQRFQDFVA
+517 SSSQRFQDFIS

-536 LLKVITNFSGAL
+536 ILKVITNFSGAL
-548 RRLFAAFGPMSSDML
+548 RRLFAAFGPMSADML

-568 MTARFREWAGTVQ
+568 MTARFREWAGSVQ

-623 TILETVNSFL
+623 TILENVNSFL
-633 KFSNAAMEANPA
+633 KFSNAAMEANPI
-645 IGQFIAAGL
+645 IGQLIAGFL
-654 SLIGV
+654 STIGV
-659 VRAIVPAMVAVSSLT
+659 VRALTPMIVSFSTLFKWQDIVSIATKVWSSIKMIGTVFGIVSKVFMANPILLAIAAIGTAV
-674 NGFKD
+674 F
-679 FKAAALYIRS
+679 
-689 FKETAAGVKLI
+689 
-700 SLVGQLKLGIIWI
+700 LVIKYWEPI
-713 SKFIAKYAVMTAQA
+713 SKFFIDLWNK
-727 IANSAKMAV
+727 
-736 SWTAMKISA
+736 
-745 FVTALKNGIIQMGL
+745 VTSFTQNAWNGILNFLQGL
-759 WIKNMT
+759 WGSIKE
-765 LMAAQSVAQATRMA
+765 
-779 VAWTAAK
+779 
-786 ISSFILMLKNG
+786 ISSSVWGGIKDFITG
-797 IRQMILW
+797 IW
-804 VTQMAL
+804 
-810 MATQSIANATRMAA
+810 
-824 AWTATKMSSFIL
+824 
-836 MLQNGI
+836 NGI
-842 KQMALFIARMAV
+842 KK
-854 MAAQAMANAVRMAA
+854 AATTIWN
-868 AWVVAMGPI
+868 
-877 GWITAAV
+877 
-884 IGIVALII
+884 
-892 ANWDKVKAFTL
+892 
-903 KVWGAVSNFLKGLWE
+903 
-918 GIKKVASAVWTGIV
+918 GIKVYFTTL
-932 NFFKTTFAAHQKIV
+932 FKIYKTIFTT
-946 KTVWGTIKGF
+946 
-956 ITGVW
+956 VW
-961 NAIKKVASNVWN
+961 NAISKVVKAVWNGLKKAAMTIWNGIKVYFTTVLKIYKTVFTTAWNTIKKVVTTVWNGLKNTASKVWN
-973 GIKSFFVNSLNTH
+973 GIKSFFSNVLS
-986 KKIFTTVWNAI
+986 
-997 KSVVSGVWNGIKNV
+997 GIKNV
-1011 AKSIWNGIKSFFSS
+1011 FMNNWNNVKKVTSTVFNGIKAFISS
-1025 VLGGIKNFFVNNWNK
+1025 VWNSIKN
-1040 IKSTT
+1040 
-1045 TTVFNTVKTFIGSV
+1045 TVKNLVVGIFNTVKSIFNNMKNAIGNTMRAVKTTISNI
-1059 WNKIKSTVANVV
+1059 WN
-1071 GGIWKAVSG
+1071 G
-1080 KFNDIKNTVGSKMND
+1080 
-1095 VKSKIKSIWDK
+1095 
-1106 VMAFFKGINLYNIG
+1106 VMRFFKGINLFSVG
-1120 KNIIQGLVR
+1120 KNIISGLIR
-1129 GVGGMASS
+1129 GIGGMASS
-1137 LYKKA
+1137 LYNKA
-1142 TDIVNNVKNTF
+1142 KSIVNNVKNTF
-1153 TKLFNIHSPSR
+1153 TKLFKIHSPSR
-1164 WMRDEIGYNL
+1164 WMRDEVGYNL

-1183 RSTNTVVSSAKKTT
+1183 KSTNTVVSSAKKTT

-1202 ASQAEMKKAQKQ
+1202 AAQAETKK

-1229 ARKANARRKTGIDNK
+1229 ARKANARRKTGVDNK

-1280 AKIQREIY
+1280 AKVQREIY
-1288 NAQKKTQAQQ
+1288 NAQKKSQSQQ

-1331 DTKKISGQTYIK
+1331 DTKKISGQTYMK

-1370 TKLQKEAQK
+1370 SKLQKEAQK
-1379 KKEDERKAADKLNK
+1379 KKDDERKAADKLNK

-1414 DDIKKANE
+1414 SDIKKANE

-1430 RTDSIYNAMGL
+1430 RTDSIYNAIGL

-1460 AQIDKMKGFQS
+1460 AQIDRMKGFQS

-1485 DELRQMGVGSA
+1485 DELRQIGVGSA

-1507 PELDKYISLWREK
+1507 PELDKYISLWKQK

-1525 EQATKELADLKNAT
+1525 QQATKELAGLKNET
-1539 TKKITELRSAANSE
+1539 TKKIAELRSAANTE

-1559 DYMNKIAELAV
+1559 DYMNKISQLTV

-1575 GSLKKSGKAIGYNT
+1575 GSLKKSGQAIGYNT
-1589 MAGIIS
+1589 MSGIIS

-1603 LAKEANSIASTIE
+1603 LAKEANNIASTIE

-1650 GVGVVSKAMNDVKDA
+1650 GVGTVGKAMNAVTDA

-1699 IELPEQVIVIEMDSK
+1699 IELPEQMIVIEMDGK
-1714 KVGQGVAKPV
+1714 KVGQGVAQPV
-1724 GIEQKRANA
+1724 ANEQKRANA

>member
-18 KQMEKVNDMMR
+18 KQMDKVNDMMR

-157 IAGNASPLVSS
+157 IAGNASPLVST

-233 LASLPNTVV
+233 LASLPNNVV
-242 IRIMDI
+242 VKITAV
-248 WGGFEERLDKFE
+248 WKGFEKRLDKFE

-437 NGAVTLTKNLDNAFK
+437 NGAVTLTKNLNNAFK

-517 SSSQRFQDFVA
+517 SSSQRFQDFIS

-536 LLKVITNFSGAL
+536 LLQVITNFSGAL

-596 GPTVWSTLGQISRT
+596 GPTVWSTLGQIART

-633 KFSNAAMEANPA
+633 KFTNAAMEANPA

-679 FKAAALYIRS
+679 FKAAALYIRN

-745 FVTALKNGIIQMGL
+745 FVTALKNGIVQMSL
-759 WIKNMT
+759 WIRNMAV
-765 LMAAQSVAQATRMA
+765 MAAQSIVQATRTA
-779 VAWTAAK
+779 TAWT
-786 ISSFILMLKNG
+786 IMNINSFIMMLQNG

-877 GWITAAV
+877 GWITTAV

-892 ANWDKVKAFTL
+892 ANWDKVKAFTI
-903 KVWGAVSNFLKGLWE
+903 KAWGAISNFLKGLWE
-918 GIKKVASAVWTGIV
+918 GIKKVASS
-932 NFFKTTFAAHQKIV
+932 
-946 KTVWGTIKGF
+946 VWGGIKGF

-961 NAIKKVASNVWN
+961 NGIKKAATTIWNGIKTYFTTVFKIYKTIFTTVWNTIKKVVTTVWNGLKNTASSVWN
-973 GIKSFFVNSLNTH
+973 GIKSFFST
-986 KKIFTTVWNAI
+986 
-997 KSVVSGVWNGIKNV
+997 
-1011 AKSIWNGIKSFFSS
+1011 

-1045 TTVFNTVKTFIGSV
+1045 TTVFNTVKTFIGNV
-1059 WNKIKSTVANVV
+1059 WNKIKTTVGNVV

-1080 KFNDIKNTVGSKMND
+1080 KFNDIKNTVGTKMND
-1095 VKSKIKSIWDK
+1095 VRSKIKSIWDK
-1106 VMAFFKGINLYNIG
+1106 VMSFFKGINLYNIG
-1120 KNIIQGLVR
+1120 KNIIQGLIR

-1142 TDIVNNVKNTF
+1142 SDIVGNVKNTF
-1153 TKLFNIHSPSR
+1153 TKLFKIHSPSR

-1183 RSTNTVVSSAKKTT
+1183 KSTNTVVSSAKKTT

-1202 ASQAEMKKAQKQ
+1202 AAQAETSK

-1267 AIKKKN
+1267 AIKKQN

-1288 NAQKKTQAQQ
+1288 NAQKKSQSQQ

-1349 KKEKLTAAQRNKVQK
+1349 KKEKLTADQRNKIQR
-1364 EIYATR
+1364 EIYATQNNLTR
-1370 TKLQKEAQK
+1370 EALK
-1379 KKEDERKAADKLNK
+1379 KKENEKKAAEKLNK
-1393 GLLSANNSYLSKFKS
+1393 GILSANNSYLSKFKS

-1414 DDIKKANE
+1414 SDIKKANE

-1448 KVSGSKLLNNLQ
+1448 KVSGSKLLDNLQ
-1460 AQIDKMKGFQS
+1460 AQIDKMKGYQS

-1688 VKHELSAELQN
+1688 VKHDLSAELQN

-1724 GIEQKRANA
+1724 EHEQKRANA

>member
-18 KQMEKVNDMMR
+18 KQMDKVNDMMR

-67 RVDLDADADPLTRA
+67 RVDLDADADPLIRA

-100 TGDNNPLTSSIARA
+100 TGDNNPLISSIARA

-157 IAGNASPLVSS
+157 IAGNASPLVST

-182 VTTMIAGNASN
+182 VTTMISGNASN
-193 LNSSVAAARAALASL
+193 LNSSVAAARAALESL
-208 PNRVTTIINASSA
+208 PNRVTTIINASST
-221 ALIRAVTVARAA
+221 ALIRSVAIGRAA
-233 LASLPNTVV
+233 LASLPNNVV
-242 IRIMDI
+242 VRITAV
-248 WGGFEERLDKFE
+248 WEGFEDRLDKFE
-260 NAMNRLSKITNS
+260 NAMNRLAKITNS
-272 ISNVMGNAL
+272 ISTVMGNAL

-295 LSGAVGVI
+295 LAGAVGVL
-303 GAIGPMIGTAT
+303 GSLGPMIGSAT
-314 SGLMGLVS
+314 GGLMGLVS

-340 SIGSV
+340 SIGNV

-374 IKVLQESLGKEE
+374 IKVLQQSLGKEE

-395 FKDNWQDIAKI
+395 FKDNWQEIASI

-429 RPMFVNVA
+429 RPMFVSVA
-437 NGAVTLTKNLDNAFK
+437 NGAVTLSKNMDNAFK
-452 AKDMQNF
+452 APDLQNF

-468 KAFVTFGNIA
+468 QAFVTFGNIA

-536 LLKVITNFSGAL
+536 LLQVITNFSGAL
-548 RRLFAAFGPMSSDML
+548 RRLFAAFGPMSADML

-581 HTEGFKNFIAYIEKT
+581 NTEGFKSFIAYIKET
-596 GPTVWSTLGQISRT
+596 GPTVWSTLGEISKT
-610 IINLLVGMAPLGK
+610 IINLLIGMAPLGK
-623 TILETVNSFL
+623 TILESVNGFL
-633 KFSNAAMEANPA
+633 QFTNTTMQANPI
-645 IGQFIAAGL
+645 IGQLIAGFL
-654 SLIGV
+654 STIGV
-659 VRAIVPAMVAVSSLT
+659 VRALTPMIVSFSTLFLRWQDIVAIATKVWSSIKMIGTVFGIVSKVFMANPILLAI
-674 NGFKD
+674 
-679 FKAAALYIRS
+679 AAIG
-689 FKETAAGVKLI
+689 TAVF
-700 SLVGQLKLGIIWI
+700 LVIKYWEPI
-713 SKFIAKYAVMTAQA
+713 SKFFIDLW
-727 IANSAKMAV
+727 N
-736 SWTAMKISA
+736 KITSFTQNA
-745 FVTALKNGIIQMGL
+745 WNGI
-759 WIKNMT
+759 MT
-765 LMAAQSVAQATRMA
+765 
-779 VAWTAAK
+779 
-786 ISSFILMLKNG
+786 F
-797 IRQMILW
+797 
-804 VTQMAL
+804 
-810 MATQSIANATRMAA
+810 
-824 AWTATKMSSFIL
+824 
-836 MLQNGI
+836 
-842 KQMALFIARMAV
+842 
-854 MAAQAMANAVRMAA
+854 
-868 AWVVAMGPI
+868 
-877 GWITAAV
+877 
-884 IGIVALII
+884 
-892 ANWDKVKAFTL
+892 L
-903 KVWGAVSNFLKGLWE
+903 KVLWS
-918 GIKKVASAVWTGIV
+918 GIKKVASS
-932 NFFKTTFAAHQKIV
+932 
-946 KTVWGTIKGF
+946 VWGGIKGF

-961 NAIKKVASNVWN
+961 NGIKKAATTIWN
-973 GIKSFFVNSLNTH
+973 GIKAYFTTVFKIYKT
-986 KKIFTTVWNAI
+986 IFTTVWNTI
-997 KSVVSGVWNGIKNV
+997 KKVVTTVWNGLKNTASKV
-1011 AKSIWNGIKSFFSS
+1011 WNGIKSFFSS
-1025 VLGGIKNFFVNNWNK
+1025 VLSGIKNFFVNNWNK

-1045 TTVFNTVKTFIGSV
+1045 TTVFNTVKTFIGNV
-1059 WNKIKSTVANVV
+1059 WNKIKTTVGNVV

-1080 KFNDIKNTVGSKMND
+1080 KFNDIKNSVGTKMND
-1095 VKSKIKSIWDK
+1095 VRSKIKSIWDK
-1106 VMAFFKGINLYNIG
+1106 VMSFFKGINLYNIG

-1129 GVGGMASS
+1129 GVGRMASS

-1214 AQKQAAALK
+1214 AAALK

-1229 ARKANARRKTGIDNK
+1229 ARKANARRKTGVDNK

-1288 NAQKKTQAQQ
+1288 NAQKKSQSQQ

-1331 DTKKISGQTYIK
+1331 DTKKISGQTYMK

-1379 KKEDERKAADKLNK
+1379 KKDDERKAADKLNK

-1414 DDIKKANE
+1414 SDIKKANE
-1422 EYKNALKD
+1422 EYKNALKE

-1460 AQIDKMKGFQS
+1460 AQIDRMKNFQS
-1471 DLSKLTGSAPKEFV
+1471 DLSKLSSNAPKEFV

-1502 ASMSA
+1502 AAMSE
-1507 PELDKYISLWREK
+1507 PELDKYISLWKQK
-1520 HSMAS
+1520 HNMAS
-1525 EQATKELADLKNAT
+1525 EQATKELAGLKNET
-1539 TKKITELRSAANSE
+1539 TKKIAELRSAANTE
-1553 LNKLKN
+1553 LNKLKV
-1559 DYMNKIAELAV
+1559 DYMNKISQLTV

-1575 GSLKKSGKAIGYNT
+1575 GSLKKSGQAIGYNT
-1589 MAGIIS
+1589 MSGIIS

-1603 LAKEANSIASTIE
+1603 LAKEANTIAATIE

-1650 GVGVVSKAMNDVKDA
+1650 GVGTVSKAMNAVTDA

-1699 IELPEQVIVIEMDSK
+1699 IELPEQMIVIEMDGK

-1724 GIEQKRANA
+1724 ENEQKRANA

>member
-18 KQMEKVNDMMR
+18 KQMDKVNDMMR

-56 MDSFLRRHERN
+56 MDSFLHRHERN

-81 VRIARQKLREIPQ
+81 VRMAQQKLREIPQ

-124 VTTVIAGNPTPLGRA
+124 VTTVIAGNPTSLGRA

-147 STISQRVTSV
+147 STISQRVTSI
-157 IAGNASPLVSS
+157 IAGNASQLVST

-177 SIAQR
+177 SITSR
-182 VTTMIAGNASN
+182 VTTVLSANEGPLLLGVSAGI
-193 LNSSVAAARAALASL
+193 AALASI
-208 PNRVTTIINASSA
+208 PNRVTTIINGSAA
-221 ALIRAVTVARAA
+221 ALIRSVAIARTA
-233 LASLPNTVV
+233 LATLPKK
-242 IRIMDI
+242 I
-248 WGGFEERLDKFE
+248 WINIEGRLDNFE
-260 NAMNRLSKITNS
+260 NAMNRLAKITNS
-272 ISNVMGNAL
+272 ISTVFGNAI

-295 LSGAVGVI
+295 LAGAVGVL
-303 GAIGPMIGTAT
+303 GSLGPMIGSAT
-314 SGLMGLVS
+314 GGLMGLVS

-340 SIGSV
+340 SIGNV

-360 DATNAKERAKIMEK
+360 DATNAKERAKIMEQ
-374 IKVLQESLGKEE
+374 INVLQQSLGKEE

-395 FKDNWQDIAKI
+395 FKDNWQEIASI

-429 RPMFVNVA
+429 RPMFVSVA
-437 NGAVTLTKNLDNAFK
+437 NGAVTLSKNMDNAFK
-452 AKDMQNF
+452 APDLQNF

-468 KAFVTFGNIA
+468 QAFVTFGNIA
-478 GNVMRTVMNLIVA
+478 GNVLRTVMNLIVA

-502 MEKATASW
+502 MEQATASW

-517 SSSQRFQDFVA
+517 SSSQRFQDFIS

-536 LLKVITNFSGAL
+536 ILKVITNFSGAL
-548 RRLFAAFGPMSSDML
+548 RRLFAAFGPMSADML

-568 MTARFREWAGTVQ
+568 MTARFREWAGSVQ

-623 TILETVNSFL
+623 TILENVNSFL
-633 KFSNAAMEANPA
+633 KFSNATMEANPI
-645 IGQFIAAGL
+645 IGQLIAGFL
-654 SLIGV
+654 STIGV
-659 VRAIVPAMVAVSSLT
+659 VRALTPMVVSFSTLFLKWQDIVAIATKVGSA
-674 NGFKD
+674 
-679 FKAAALYIRS
+679 I
-689 FKETAAGVKLI
+689 KLI
-700 SLVGQLKLGIIWI
+700 GTVFGVVSKIFMANPILLAIAAIGTAVFLVIKYWEPI
-713 SKFIAKYAVMTAQA
+713 SKFFIDLWNK
-727 IANSAKMAV
+727 
-736 SWTAMKISA
+736 
-745 FVTALKNGIIQMGL
+745 VTSFTQNAWNGILNFLQGL
-759 WIKNMT
+759 WGSIKE
-765 LMAAQSVAQATRMA
+765 
-779 VAWTAAK
+779 
-786 ISSFILMLKNG
+786 ISSSVWG
-797 IRQMILW
+797 
-804 VTQMAL
+804 
-810 MATQSIANATRMAA
+810 
-824 AWTATKMSSFIL
+824 
-836 MLQNGI
+836 GI
-842 KQMALFIARMAV
+842 K
-854 MAAQAMANAVRMAA
+854 
-868 AWVVAMGPI
+868 
-877 GWITAAV
+877 
-884 IGIVALII
+884 
-892 ANWDKVKAFTL
+892 D
-903 KVWGAVSNFLKGLWE
+903 
-918 GIKKVASAVWTGIV
+918 
-932 NFFKTTFAAHQKIV
+932 
-946 KTVWGTIKGF
+946 F
-956 ITGVW
+956 ITG
-961 NAIKKVASNVWN
+961 IWN
-973 GIKSFFVNSLNTH
+973 GIKKAATTIWNGIKVYFTTLFKIYKT
-986 KKIFTTVWNAI
+986 IFTTVWNAI
-997 KSVVSGVWNGIKNV
+997 SKVVKAVWNGIKKAATTIWNGIKTYFTTV
-1011 AKSIWNGIKSFFSS
+1011 FKIYKTIFTTVWNTIKKVVTTVWNGLKNTASKVWNGIKSFFSS
-1025 VLGGIKNFFVNNWNK
+1025 VLSGIKNFFVNNWNK

-1080 KFNDIKNTVGSKMND
+1080 KFNDIKNTVGTKMND
-1095 VKSKIKSIWDK
+1095 VRSKIKSIWDK
-1106 VMAFFKGINLYNIG
+1106 VMSFFKGINLYNIG
-1120 KNIIQGLVR
+1120 KNIIQGLIR

-1142 TDIVNNVKNTF
+1142 SDIVGNVKNTF

-1183 RSTNTVVSSAKKTT
+1183 KSTNKVVSSAKKTT

-1214 AQKQAAALK
+1214 AQKQAATLK

-1288 NAQKKTQAQQ
+1288 NAQKKSQSQQ

-1331 DTKKISGQTYIK
+1331 DTKKISGQTYMK

-1379 KKEDERKAADKLNK
+1379 KKDDERKAAEKLNK

-1414 DDIKKANE
+1414 SDIKKANE

-1448 KVSGSKLLNNLQ
+1448 KVSGSKLLGNLQ
-1460 AQIDKMKGFQS
+1460 SQIDRMKGFQS
-1471 DLSKLTGSAPKEFV
+1471 DLSKLSSNAPKEFV

-1502 ASMSA
+1502 AAMSE
-1507 PELDKYISLWREK
+1507 PELDKYISLWKQK
-1520 HSMAS
+1520 HNMAS
-1525 EQATKELADLKNAT
+1525 EQATKELAGLKNET
-1539 TKKITELRSAANSE
+1539 TKKIAELRSAANTE
-1553 LNKLKN
+1553 LNKLKV
-1559 DYMNKIAELAV
+1559 DYMNKISQLTV

-1575 GSLKKSGKAIGYNT
+1575 GSLKKSGQAIGYNT
-1589 MAGIIS
+1589 MSGIIS

-1603 LAKEANSIASTIE
+1603 LAKEANAIAASIE

-1650 GVGVVSKAMNDVKDA
+1650 GVGAVSKAMNAVTDA

-1688 VKHELSAELQN
+1688 VKHDLSAELQN
-1699 IELPEQVIVIEMDSK
+1699 LELPEQIIVVELSGK
-1714 KVGQGVAKPV
+1714 KVGQGTAEYVTE
-1724 GIEQKRANA
+1724 EQKRANA

>member
-18 KQMEKVNDMMR
+18 KQMDKVNDMMR

-81 VRIARQKLREIPQ
+81 VRMAQQKLREIPQ

-147 STISQRVTSV
+147 SSISQRVTSI
-157 IAGNASPLVSS
+157 IAGNASPLVST
-168 VAVARTALS
+168 VAVARTALATITS
-177 SIAQR
+177 R
-182 VTTMIAGNASN
+182 VTTVLTANEGP
-193 LNSSVAAARAALASL
+193 LLLGVATGLTALASI
-208 PNRVTTIINASSA
+208 PNRVKTVINGSAA
-221 ALIRAVTVARAA
+221 ALIRSVAVARAA
-233 LASLPNTVV
+233 LATIP
-242 IRIMDI
+242 REI
-248 WGGFEERLDKFE
+248 WVKIEGRLDNFE
-260 NAMNRLSKITNS
+260 NAMNRLAKITNS
-272 ISNVMGNAL
+272 ISTVFGNAI

-295 LSGAVGVI
+295 LAGAVGVL
-303 GAIGPMIGTAT
+303 GSLGPMIGSAT
-314 SGLMGLVS
+314 GGLMGLVS

-340 SIGSV
+340 SIGNV

-360 DATNAKERAKIMEK
+360 DATNAKERAKIMEQ
-374 IKVLQESLGKEE
+374 INVLQQSLGKEE

-395 FKDNWQDIAKI
+395 FKDNWQEIASI

-429 RPMFVNVA
+429 RPMFVSVA
-437 NGAVTLTKNLDNAFK
+437 NGAVTLSKNMDNAFK
-452 AKDMQNF
+452 APDLQNF

-468 KAFVTFGNIA
+468 QAFVTFGNIA

-536 LLKVITNFSGAL
+536 ILKVITNFSGAL
-548 RRLFAAFGPMSSDML
+548 RRLFAAFGPMSADML

-568 MTARFREWAGTVQ
+568 MTARFREWAGSVQ

-623 TILETVNSFL
+623 TILENVNSFL
-633 KFSNAAMEANPA
+633 KFSNATMEANPI
-645 IGQFIAAGL
+645 IGQLIAGFL
-654 SLIGV
+654 STIGV
-659 VRAIVPAMVAVSSLT
+659 VRALTPMIVSFSTLFLKWQDIVAIATKVGS
-674 NGFKD
+674 
-679 FKAAALYIRS
+679 AI
-689 FKETAAGVKLI
+689 KLI
-700 SLVGQLKLGIIWI
+700 GTVFGVVSKIFMANPILLAIAAIGTAVFLVIKYWEPI
-713 SKFIAKYAVMTAQA
+713 SKFFIDLWNKITNFTQ
-727 IANSAKMAV
+727 NS
-736 SWTAMKISA
+736 W
-745 FVTALKNGIIQMGL
+745 NGI
-759 WIKNMT
+759 MT
-765 LMAAQSVAQATRMA
+765 
-779 VAWTAAK
+779 
-786 ISSFILMLKNG
+786 F
-797 IRQMILW
+797 
-804 VTQMAL
+804 
-810 MATQSIANATRMAA
+810 
-824 AWTATKMSSFIL
+824 
-836 MLQNGI
+836 
-842 KQMALFIARMAV
+842 
-854 MAAQAMANAVRMAA
+854 
-868 AWVVAMGPI
+868 
-877 GWITAAV
+877 
-884 IGIVALII
+884 
-892 ANWDKVKAFTL
+892 L
-903 KVWGAVSNFLKGLWE
+903 KVLWS
-918 GIKKVASAVWTGIV
+918 GIKKVASS
-932 NFFKTTFAAHQKIV
+932 
-946 KTVWGTIKGF
+946 VWGGIKGF

-961 NAIKKVASNVWN
+961 NGIKKAATTIWNGIKTYFTTVFKIYKTIFTTVWNTIKKVVTAVWNGLKNTASSVWN
-973 GIKSFFVNSLNTH
+973 GIKSFFST
-986 KKIFTTVWNAI
+986 
-997 KSVVSGVWNGIKNV
+997 
-1011 AKSIWNGIKSFFSS
+1011 

-1045 TTVFNTVKTFIGSV
+1045 TTVFNTVKTFIGNV
-1059 WNKIKSTVANVV
+1059 WNKIKTTVGNVV

-1080 KFNDIKNTVGSKMND
+1080 KFNDIKTTVGNKMND
-1095 VKSKIKSIWDK
+1095 VRSKIKSIWDK
-1106 VMAFFKGINLYNIG
+1106 VMAFFRGIDLFKIG
-1120 KNIIQGLVR
+1120 KDIIRGLIR
-1129 GVGGMASS
+1129 GIGGVAGD

-1142 TDIVNNVKNTF
+1142 SDIVGNVKNTF

-1197 QAAQK
+1197 QAAQR

-1223 KKQAAA
+1223 KKQDAA

-1288 NAQKKTQAQQ
+1288 NAQKKSQSQQ

-1349 KKEKLTAAQRNKVQK
+1349 KKEKLTADQRNKIQR
-1364 EIYATR
+1364 EIYATQNNLTR
-1370 TKLQKEAQK
+1370 EALK
-1379 KKEDERKAADKLNK
+1379 KKENEKKAAEKLNK
-1393 GLLSANNSYLSKFKS
+1393 GILSANNSYLSKFKS

-1414 DDIKKANE
+1414 SDIKKANE

-1448 KVSGSKLLNNLQ
+1448 KVSGSKLLDNLQ

-1507 PELDKYISLWREK
+1507 PELDKYISLWKQK

-1539 TKKITELRSAANSE
+1539 TKKITELRNAANSE

-1559 DYMNKIAELAV
+1559 DYMNKIAELTV

-1575 GSLKKSGKAIGYNT
+1575 GSLKKSGKAIGSNT

-1650 GVGVVSKAMNDVKDA
+1650 GVGTVSKAMNAVTDA

-1724 GIEQKRANA
+1724 ENEQKRANA

>member
-18 KQMEKVNDMMR
+18 KQMDKVNDMMR

-157 IAGNASPLVSS
+157 IAGNASPLVST

-177 SIAQR
+177 SITSR
-182 VTTMIAGNASN
+182 VTTVLSASEGPLLLGVSAGI
-193 LNSSVAAARAALASL
+193 AALARI
-208 PNRVTTIINASSA
+208 PNRVTTIINGSAA
-221 ALIRAVTVARAA
+221 ALIRSVAIARTA
-233 LASLPNTVV
+233 LATLPKK
-242 IRIMDI
+242 I
-248 WGGFEERLDKFE
+248 WINIEGRLDNFE
-260 NAMNRLSKITNS
+260 NAMNRLAKITNS
-272 ISNVMGNAL
+272 ISTVFGNAI

-295 LSGAVGVI
+295 LAGAVGVL
-303 GAIGPMIGTAT
+303 GSLGPMIGSAT
-314 SGLMGLVS
+314 GGLMGLVS

-340 SIGSV
+340 SIGNV

-360 DATNAKERAKIMEK
+360 DATNAKERAKIMEQ
-374 IKVLQESLGKEE
+374 INVLQQSLGKEE

-395 FKDNWQDIAKI
+395 FKDNWQEIASI

-429 RPMFVNVA
+429 RPMFMSVA
-437 NGAVTLTKNLDNAFK
+437 NGAVTLSKNMDNAFK
-452 AKDMQNF
+452 APDLQNF

-468 KAFVTFGNIA
+468 QAFVTFGNIA

-548 RRLFAAFGPMSSDML
+548 RRLFAAFGPMSADML

-568 MTARFREWAGTVQ
+568 MTARFREWAGSVQ
-581 HTEGFKNFIAYIEKT
+581 HTEGFKNFLAYIEKT

-623 TILETVNSFL
+623 TILENVNSFL
-633 KFSNAAMEANPA
+633 KFSNSAMEANPI
-645 IGQFIAAGL
+645 IGQLIAGFL
-654 SLIGV
+654 STIGV
-659 VRAIVPAMVAVSSLT
+659 VRALTPMIVSFSTLFLKWQDIVAIATKVGSAIKMIGTVFGVVSKVFMANPILLAI
-674 NGFKD
+674 
-679 FKAAALYIRS
+679 AAIG
-689 FKETAAGVKLI
+689 TAVF
-700 SLVGQLKLGIIWI
+700 LVIKYWEPI
-713 SKFIAKYAVMTAQA
+713 SKFFIDLW
-727 IANSAKMAV
+727 N
-736 SWTAMKISA
+736 KITSFTQNA
-745 FVTALKNGIIQMGL
+745 WNGI
-759 WIKNMT
+759 MT
-765 LMAAQSVAQATRMA
+765 
-779 VAWTAAK
+779 
-786 ISSFILMLKNG
+786 F
-797 IRQMILW
+797 
-804 VTQMAL
+804 
-810 MATQSIANATRMAA
+810 
-824 AWTATKMSSFIL
+824 
-836 MLQNGI
+836 
-842 KQMALFIARMAV
+842 
-854 MAAQAMANAVRMAA
+854 
-868 AWVVAMGPI
+868 
-877 GWITAAV
+877 
-884 IGIVALII
+884 
-892 ANWDKVKAFTL
+892 L
-903 KVWGAVSNFLKGLWE
+903 KVLWS
-918 GIKKVASAVWTGIV
+918 GIKKVASS
-932 NFFKTTFAAHQKIV
+932 
-946 KTVWGTIKGF
+946 VWGGIKGF

-961 NAIKKVASNVWN
+961 NGIKKAATTIWNGIKAYFTTVLKIYKTIFTTAWNTIKKVVTTVWNGLKNTASKVWN
-973 GIKSFFVNSLNTH
+973 GIKSFFS
-986 KKIFTTVWNAI
+986 
-997 KSVVSGVWNGIKNV
+997 NV
-1011 AKSIWNGIKSFFSS
+1011 LS
-1025 VLGGIKNFFVNNWNK
+1025 GIKNFFVNKWNK

-1059 WNKIKSTVANVV
+1059 WNKIKTTVGNVV

-1080 KFNDIKNTVGSKMND
+1080 KFNDIKNSVGNKMND

-1106 VMAFFKGINLYNIG
+1106 VMAFFKGIDLFKIG
-1120 KNIIQGLVR
+1120 KDIIRGLIR
-1129 GVGGMASS
+1129 GIGGVAGD

-1142 TDIVNNVKNTF
+1142 SDIVGNVKNTF

-1174 GAGMAVGLD
+1174 GVGMAVGLD

-1197 QAAQK
+1197 QAAQR
-1202 ASQAEMKKAQKQ
+1202 ASQAEMKK

-1229 ARKANARRKTGIDNK
+1229 ARKANARRKTGVDNK

-1288 NAQKKTQAQQ
+1288 NAQKKSQSQQ

-1331 DTKKISGQTYIK
+1331 DTKKISGQTYMK

-1349 KKEKLTAAQRNKVQK
+1349 KKEKLTATQRNKVQK

-1379 KKEDERKAADKLNK
+1379 KKDDERKAADKLNK

-1414 DDIKKANE
+1414 DNIKKANE
-1422 EYKNALKD
+1422 EHKNALKE

-1441 FDSVTTE
+1441 FDTVTKE

-1460 AQIDKMKGFQS
+1460 AQIDRMKGFQS
-1471 DLSKLTGSAPKEFV
+1471 DLSKLTGGAPKEFV
-1485 DELRQMGVGSA
+1485 DELR
-1496 DQIKAI
+1496 
-1502 ASMSA
+1502 
-1507 PELDKYISLWREK
+1507 
-1520 HSMAS
+1520 
-1525 EQATKELADLKNAT
+1525 
-1539 TKKITELRSAANSE
+1539 
-1553 LNKLKN
+1553 
-1559 DYMNKIAELAV
+1559 
-1570 NVKQL
+1570 
-1575 GSLKKSGKAIGYNT
+1575 
-1589 MAGIIS
+1589 
-1595 GMKGMKGE
+1595 
-1603 LAKEANSIASTIE
+1603 
-1616 KTIKKK
+1616 
-1622 LKIHSPSRLMR
+1622 
-1633 DQVGVM
+1633 
-1639 VPAGIA
+1639 
-1645 VGIQQ
+1645 
-1650 GVGVVSKAMNDVKDA
+1650 
-1665 MYIKQEDLNIAYDAS
+1665 
-1680 ITNSKIGA
+1680 
-1688 VKHELSAELQN
+1688 
-1699 IELPEQVIVIEMDSK
+1699 
-1714 KVGQGVAKPV
+1714 
-1724 GIEQKRANA
+1724 
-1733 RRTRIT
+1733 

>member
-1 MIEKLTAVV
+1 MVYGTYLDNQKKRGEGLIEKLTAVV
-10 EAQTRKFK
+10 EVQTRKFK
-18 KQMEKVNDMMR
+18 KQMDKVNDMMR

-81 VRIARQKLREIPQ
+81 VRMAQQKLREIPQ

-100 TGDNNPLTSSIARA
+100 TGDNNPLTSSVARA

-157 IAGNASPLVSS
+157 IAGNASPLVST

-177 SIAQR
+177 SITSR
-182 VTTMIAGNASN
+182 VTTVLSANEGPLLLGVSAGI
-193 LNSSVAAARAALASL
+193 AALASI
-208 PNRVTTIINASSA
+208 PNRVKTVINGSAA
-221 ALIRAVTVARAA
+221 ALIRSVAVARAA
-233 LASLPNTVV
+233 LATIP
-242 IRIMDI
+242 REI
-248 WGGFEERLDKFE
+248 WVKIEGRLDNFE
-260 NAMNRLSKITNS
+260 NAMNRLAKITNS
-272 ISNVMGNAL
+272 ISTVFGNAI

-295 LSGAVGVI
+295 LAGAVGVL
-303 GAIGPMIGTAT
+303 GSLGPMIGSAT
-314 SGLMGLVS
+314 GGLMGLVS

-340 SIGSV
+340 SIGKV

-360 DATNAKERAKIMEK
+360 DATNAKERAKIMEQ
-374 IKVLQESLGKEE
+374 INVLQQSLGKEE

-395 FKDNWQDIAKI
+395 FKDNWQEIASI

-429 RPMFVNVA
+429 TPMFVSVA
-437 NGAVTLTKNLDNAFK
+437 NGAVTLSKNMDNAFK
-452 AKDMQNF
+452 APDLQNF

-468 KAFVTFGNIA
+468 QAFVTFGNIA

-548 RRLFAAFGPMSSDML
+548 RRLFAAFGPMSADML

-581 HTEGFKNFIAYIEKT
+581 NTEGFKNFIAYIKET
-596 GPTVWSTLGQISRT
+596 GPTVWSTLGEISKT
-610 IINLLVGMAPLGK
+610 IINLLIGMAPLGK
-623 TILETVNSFL
+623 TILESVNGFL
-633 KFSNAAMEANPA
+633 QFTNTTMQANPI
-645 IGQFIAAGL
+645 IGQLIAGFL
-654 SLIGV
+654 STIGV
-659 VRAIVPAMVAVSSLT
+659 VRALTPMIVSFSTLFLKWQDIVAIATKVGSAIKMIGTVFGVVSRVFMANPILLAI
-674 NGFKD
+674 
-679 FKAAALYIRS
+679 AAIG
-689 FKETAAGVKLI
+689 TAVF
-700 SLVGQLKLGIIWI
+700 LVIKYWEPI
-713 SKFIAKYAVMTAQA
+713 SKFFIDLWNKITSFTQ
-727 IANSAKMAV
+727 NS
-736 SWTAMKISA
+736 W
-745 FVTALKNGIIQMGL
+745 NGI
-759 WIKNMT
+759 MT
-765 LMAAQSVAQATRMA
+765 
-779 VAWTAAK
+779 
-786 ISSFILMLKNG
+786 F
-797 IRQMILW
+797 
-804 VTQMAL
+804 
-810 MATQSIANATRMAA
+810 
-824 AWTATKMSSFIL
+824 
-836 MLQNGI
+836 
-842 KQMALFIARMAV
+842 
-854 MAAQAMANAVRMAA
+854 
-868 AWVVAMGPI
+868 
-877 GWITAAV
+877 
-884 IGIVALII
+884 
-892 ANWDKVKAFTL
+892 L
-903 KVWGAVSNFLKGLWE
+903 KVLWS
-918 GIKKVASAVWTGIV
+918 GIKKVASS
-932 NFFKTTFAAHQKIV
+932 
-946 KTVWGTIKGF
+946 VWGGIKGF

-961 NAIKKVASNVWN
+961 NGIKKAATTIWNGIKSYFTTVFKIYKTIFTTVWNTIKKVVTAVWNGLKNTASSVWN
-973 GIKSFFVNSLNTH
+973 GIKSFFST
-986 KKIFTTVWNAI
+986 
-997 KSVVSGVWNGIKNV
+997 
-1011 AKSIWNGIKSFFSS
+1011 

-1045 TTVFNTVKTFIGSV
+1045 TTVFNTVKTFIGNV
-1059 WNKIKSTVANVV
+1059 WNKIKTTVGNVV

-1080 KFNDIKNTVGSKMND
+1080 KFNDIKNSVGNKMND

-1106 VMAFFKGINLYNIG
+1106 VMAFFKGIDLFKIG
-1120 KNIIQGLVR
+1120 KDIIRGLIR
-1129 GVGGMASS
+1129 GIGGVAGD

-1142 TDIVNNVKNTF
+1142 SDIVGNVKNTF

-1197 QAAQK
+1197 QAAQR

-1229 ARKANARRKTGIDNK
+1229 ARKANARRKTGVDNK

-1288 NAQKKTQAQQ
+1288 NAQKKSQSQQ
-1298 KKKALEAQRKKAKAQ
+1298 KKKALDAQRKKAKAQ

-1325 NAEVKY
+1325 AAEVKY
-1331 DTKKISGQTYIK
+1331 DTKKISGQTYMK

-1379 KKEDERKAADKLNK
+1379 KKDDERKAADKLNK
-1393 GLLSANNSYLSKFKS
+1393 GLLSANNAYLSKFKS

-1448 KVSGSKLLNNLQ
+1448 KVRGSKLLNNLQ
-1460 AQIDKMKGFQS
+1460 AQIDRMKGFQS

-1502 ASMSA
+1502 AAMSE
-1507 PELDKYISLWREK
+1507 PELDKYISLWKQK
-1520 HSMAS
+1520 HNMAS
-1525 EQATKELADLKNAT
+1525 EQATKELAGLKNET
-1539 TKKITELRSAANSE
+1539 TKKIAELRSAANTE
-1553 LNKLKN
+1553 LNKLKV
-1559 DYMNKIAELAV
+1559 DYMNKISELTV

-1575 GSLKKSGKAIGYNT
+1575 GSLKKSGKAIGSNT

-1650 GVGVVSKAMNDVKDA
+1650 GVGTVSKAMNAVTEA

-1699 IELPEQVIVIEMDSK
+1699 IELPEQMIVIEMDGK
-1714 KVGQGVAKPV
+1714 KVAQGVAKPV
-1724 GIEQKRANA
+1724 ENEQKRANA

>member
-1 MIEKLTAVV
+1 MD
-10 EAQTRKFK
+10 
-18 KQMEKVNDMMR
+18 KVNDMMR

-81 VRIARQKLREIPQ
+81 VRMARQKLREIPQ

-147 STISQRVTSV
+147 SSISQRVTSV
-157 IAGNASPLVSS
+157 IAGNASPLVST

-182 VTTMIAGNASN
+182 VTTMIAGNVSN

-208 PNRVTTIINASSA
+208 PNRVTTIINASSNT
-221 ALIRAVTVARAA
+221 LIRSVAIARAA

-517 SSSQRFQDFVA
+517 SSSQRFQDFIS

-536 LLKVITNFSGAL
+536 LLQVITNFSGAL

-568 MTARFREWAGTVQ
+568 MTARFREWAGSVQ

-679 FKAAALYIRS
+679 FKAAALYIRN

-700 SLVGQLKLGIIWI
+700 SLVGQLRLGIIWI

-745 FVTALKNGIIQMGL
+745 FVTALKNGIVQMSL
-759 WIKNMT
+759 WIRNMAV
-765 LMAAQSVAQATRMA
+765 MAAQSIVQATRTA
-779 VAWTAAK
+779 TAWT
-786 ISSFILMLKNG
+786 IMNINSFIMMLQNG

-810 MATQSIANATRMAA
+810 MATQSIVNATRMAA

-877 GWITAAV
+877 GWITTAV

-903 KVWGAVSNFLKGLWE
+903 KIWGAVSNFLKGLWE
-918 GIKKVASAVWTGIV
+918 GIKKVASTVWTGIV
-932 NFFKTTFAAHQKIV
+932 NFFKTSLAVHQKIV
-946 KTVWGTIKGF
+946 KTVWGAIKGF

-961 NAIKKVASNVWN
+961 NGIKKIATSIWN
-973 GIKSFFVNSLNTH
+973 GIKSFFVNTLNTH

-1025 VLGGIKNFFVNNWNK
+1025 VLSGIKNFFVNNWNK

-1045 TTVFNTVKTFIGSV
+1045 TTVFNTVKTFIGNV
-1059 WNKIKSTVANVV
+1059 WNKIKTTVGNVV
-1071 GGIWKAVSG
+1071 GGIWKAISG
-1080 KFNDIKNTVGSKMND
+1080 KFNDIKTTVGNKMND
-1095 VKSKIKSIWDK
+1095 VRSKIKSIWDK
-1106 VMAFFKGINLYNIG
+1106 VMAFFRGIDLFKIG
-1120 KNIIQGLVR
+1120 KDIIRGLIR
-1129 GVGGMASS
+1129 GIGGVAGD

-1142 TDIVNNVKNTF
+1142 SDIVGNVKNTF

-1214 AQKQAAALK
+1214 AQKQAAA
-1223 KKQAAA
+1223 
-1229 ARKANARRKTGIDNK
+1229 ARKRKTGVDNK

-1252 DTGKISSKTYIKQLN
+1252 DTGKISSKTFIKQLN
-1267 AIKKKN
+1267 AIKRKN

-1288 NAQKKTQAQQ
+1288 NAQKKSQSQQ

-1331 DTKKISGQTYIK
+1331 DTKKISGKTYIK
-1343 QLEKIK
+1343 QLNAIK
-1349 KKEKLTAAQRNKVQK
+1349 KKEKLTADQRNKIQR
-1364 EIYATR
+1364 EIYATQNNLTR
-1370 TKLQKEAQK
+1370 EALK
-1379 KKEDERKAADKLNK
+1379 KKADERKAADKLNK

-1414 DDIKKANE
+1414 DNIKKANE

-1430 RTDSIYNAMGL
+1430 RTDAIYNAMGL

-1460 AQIDKMKGFQS
+1460 AQIDRMKGFQS

-1507 PELDKYISLWREK
+1507 PELDKYISLWKQK

-1539 TKKITELRSAANSE
+1539 TKKITGLRNAANSE

-1559 DYMNKIAELAV
+1559 DYMNKISQLTV

-1575 GSLKKSGKAIGYNT
+1575 GSLKKSGQAIGYNT
-1589 MAGIIS
+1589 MSGIIS

-1603 LAKEANSIASTIE
+1603 LAKEANTIAATIE

-1650 GVGVVSKAMNDVKDA
+1650 GVGTVSKAMNAVTDA

-1699 IELPEQVIVIEMDSK
+1699 IELPEQMIVIEMDSK

-1724 GIEQKRANA
+1724 ENEQKRANA

>member
-18 KQMEKVNDMMR
+18 KQMDKVNDMMR

-67 RVDLDADADPLTRA
+67 RVDLDADADPLIRA
-81 VRIARQKLREIPQ
+81 VRMARQKLREIPQ

-147 STISQRVTSV
+147 STIAQRVTSI
-157 IAGNASPLVSS
+157 IAGNASPLVST

-193 LNSSVAAARAALASL
+193 LNSSVAAARAALASI

-221 ALIRAVTVARAA
+221 ALIRSVAIARAA

-242 IRIMDI
+242 IRIMDV
-248 WGGFEERLDKFE
+248 WEGFEKRLDKFE

-281 RGGLLALLPAIAPA
+281 RGGLLALLPALAPT

-303 GAIGPMIGTAT
+303 GALGPMIGSAT

-360 DATNAKERAKIMEK
+360 DATNAKERAKILEQ
-374 IKVLQESLGKEE
+374 IKVLQQSLGKEE

-468 KAFVTFGNIA
+468 KAFVAFGNIA

-610 IINLLVGMAPLGK
+610 IINLLIGMAPLGK

-679 FKAAALYIRS
+679 FMVAARWISS
-689 FKETAAGVKLI
+689 FKNSLLAVKLLGFV
-700 SLVGQLKLGIIWI
+700 SQLKTTILVMGQ
-713 SKFIAKYAVMTAQA
+713 FIARNALMATQA
-727 IANSAKMAV
+727 TVNGAKMAV
-736 SWTAMKISA
+736 AWTAMKISSLI
-745 FVTALKNGIIQMGL
+745 TSLKNGIIQMGL

-765 LMAAQSVAQATRMA
+765 LMAAQSVAQ
-779 VAWTAAK
+779 
-786 ISSFILMLKNG
+786 
-797 IRQMILW
+797 
-804 VTQMAL
+804 
-810 MATQSIANATRMAA
+810 ATRMAA

-1025 VLGGIKNFFVNNWNK
+1025 VLAGIKNFFVNNWNNIK
-1040 IKSTT
+1040 KLTSSVFNGIKSFMSSVWNGIKST
-1045 TTVFNTVKTFIGSV
+1045 VKSLVSGIFNTVKSIFNNMKTAIGNTMRAVKTTISNI
-1059 WNKIKSTVANVV
+1059 WNGVV
-1071 GGIWKAVSG
+1071 R
-1080 KFNDIKNTVGSKMND
+1080 
-1095 VKSKIKSIWDK
+1095 
-1106 VMAFFKGINLYNIG
+1106 FFKGINLFSIG
-1120 KNIIQGLVR
+1120 KNIIAGLVR
-1129 GVGGMASS
+1129 GIGGMASS
-1137 LYKKA
+1137 LYNKA
-1142 TDIVNNVKNTF
+1142 SSIVNNVKNTF
-1153 TKLFNIHSPSR
+1153 TKLFKIHSPSR

-1183 RSTNTVVSSAKKTT
+1183 KSTNTVVSSAKKTT

-1202 ASQAEMKKAQKQ
+1202 AAQAETKKAQKQ
-1214 AQKQAAALK
+1214 AEALK

-1229 ARKANARRKTGIDNK
+1229 ARKANARRKTGVDNK

-1267 AIKKKN
+1267 AIKKQN

-1280 AKIQREIY
+1280 AKVQREIY
-1288 NAQKKTQAQQ
+1288 NAQKKSQSQQ

-1349 KKEKLTAAQRNKVQK
+1349 KKEKLTADQRNKIQR
-1364 EIYATR
+1364 EIYATQNNLTR
-1370 TKLQKEAQK
+1370 EALK
-1379 KKEDERKAADKLNK
+1379 KKENEKKAAEKLNK
-1393 GLLSANNSYLSKFKS
+1393 GILSANNSYLSKFKS

-1414 DDIKKANE
+1414 SDIKKANE

-1448 KVSGSKLLNNLQ
+1448 KVSGSKLLDNLQ

-1507 PELDKYISLWREK
+1507 PELDKYISLWKQK

-1539 TKKITELRSAANSE
+1539 TKKITELRNAANSE

-1559 DYMNKIAELAV
+1559 DYMNKIAELTV

-1575 GSLKKSGKAIGYNT
+1575 GSLKKSGKAIGSNT

-1650 GVGVVSKAMNDVKDA
+1650 GVGTVSKAMNAVTDA

-1699 IELPEQVIVIEMDSK
+1699 IELPEQMIVIEMDGK
-1714 KVGQGVAKPV
+1714 KVAQGVAKPV
-1724 GIEQKRANA
+1724 ENEQRRANA

>member
-18 KQMEKVNDMMR
+18 KQMDKVNDMMR
-29 RMRDHHTVEVDAEIA
+29 RMRDHHTVQVDAEIA

-67 RVDLDADADPLTRA
+67 RVDLDADADPLIRA
-81 VRIARQKLREIPQ
+81 VRMARQKLREIPQ

-147 STISQRVTSV
+147 STISQRVTSI
-157 IAGNASPLVSS
+157 IAGNASPLFST

-193 LNSSVAAARAALASL
+193 LNSSVAAARAALASI

-233 LASLPNTVV
+233 LASLPNNVV
-242 IRIMDI
+242 IKITAV
-248 WGGFEERLDKFE
+248 WKGFEKRLDKFE

-295 LSGAVGVI
+295 LAGAVGVI
-303 GAIGPMIGTAT
+303 GALGPMIGSAT

-478 GNVMRTVMNLIVA
+478 GNVLRTVMNLIVA

-517 SSSQRFQDFVA
+517 SSSQRFQDFIA

-536 LLKVITNFSGAL
+536 ILKVITNFSGAL
-548 RRLFAAFGPMSSDML
+548 RRLFAAFGPMSADML

-568 MTARFREWAGTVQ
+568 MTARFREWAGSVQ

-679 FKAAALYIRS
+679 FKTAANYLKN
-689 FKETAAGVKLI
+689 FKNTAAGIKLI
-700 SLVGQLKLGIIWI
+700 GLISQLKSAIVTMGQ
-713 SKFIAKYAVMTAQA
+713 FIARNALMATQA
-727 IANSAKMAV
+727 TVNGAKMAV
-736 SWTAMKISA
+736 AWTAMKISSLI
-745 FVTALKNGIIQMGL
+745 TSLKNGIIQMGL
-759 WIKNMT
+759 WIKNMA

-779 VAWTAAK
+779 AAWTAAK
-786 ISSFILMLKNG
+786 ISSFIIMLK
-797 IRQMILW
+797 
-804 VTQMAL
+804 
-810 MATQSIANATRMAA
+810 
-824 AWTATKMSSFIL
+824 
-836 MLQNGI
+836 NGI

-892 ANWDKVKAFTL
+892 ANWDKVKAFTI
-903 KVWGAVSNFLKGLWE
+903 KAWGAISNYLKGLWE
-918 GIKKVASAVWTGIV
+918 GIKKAAVFVWDFLKTYYTTM
-932 NFFKTTFAAHQKIV
+932 FKIY
-946 KTVWGTIKGF
+946 KT
-956 ITGVW
+956 
-961 NAIKKVASNVWN
+961 
-973 GIKSFFVNSLNTH
+973 
-986 KKIFTTVWNAI
+986 IFTTVWNAI
-997 KSVVSGVWNGIKNV
+997 SKVVKAVWNGLKKAAMTIWNGIKAYFTTVFKIYKTIFTTAWNTIKKV
-1011 AKSIWNGIKSFFSS
+1011 VTTVWNGLKNTASKVWNGIKSFFSS
-1025 VLGGIKNFFVNNWNK
+1025 VLSGIKNYFVNNWNK

-1045 TTVFNTVKTFIGSV
+1045 TTVFNG
-1059 WNKIKSTVANVV
+1059 IKSFMSS
-1071 GGIWKAVSG
+1071 IWNG
-1080 KFNDIKNTVGSKMND
+1080 IKNTVKNLVSGIFNT
-1095 VKSKIKSIWDK
+1095 VKSIFNNMKNAIGNTMRAVKTTISNIWNG
-1106 VMAFFKGINLYNIG
+1106 VVRFFKGINLFSIG
-1120 KNIIQGLVR
+1120 KNIIAGLIR
-1129 GVGGMASS
+1129 GIGGMAPS
-1137 LYKKA
+1137 LYNKA
-1142 TDIVNNVKNTF
+1142 KSIVNNVKNTF
-1153 TKLFNIHSPSR
+1153 TKLFKIHSPSR

-1214 AQKQAAALK
+1214 AQKQAA
-1223 KKQAAA
+1223 KQAAA
-1229 ARKANARRKTGIDNK
+1229 ARKANARRKTGVDNK

-1288 NAQKKTQAQQ
+1288 NAQKKSQSQQ

-1331 DTKKISGQTYIK
+1331 DTKKISGKTYIK
-1343 QLEKIK
+1343 QLNAIK
-1349 KKEKLTAAQRNKVQK
+1349 KKEKLTADQRNKIQR
-1364 EIYATR
+1364 EIYATQNNLTR
-1370 TKLQKEAQK
+1370 EALK
-1379 KKEDERKAADKLNK
+1379 KKADERKAADKLNK

-1414 DDIKKANE
+1414 DNIKKANE

-1430 RTDSIYNAMGL
+1430 RTDAIYNAMGL

-1460 AQIDKMKGFQS
+1460 AQIDRMKGFQS

-1507 PELDKYISLWREK
+1507 PELDKYISLWKQK

-1539 TKKITELRSAANSE
+1539 TKKITELRNAANSE

-1559 DYMNKIAELAV
+1559 DYMNKIAELTV

-1575 GSLKKSGKAIGYNT
+1575 GSLKKSGKAIGSNT

-1595 GMKGMKGE
+1595 GMKNMKGE

-1633 DQVGVM
+1633 DQVGAM

-1650 GVGVVSKAMNDVKDA
+1650 GVGTVSKAMNAVTDA

-1724 GIEQKRANA
+1724 ENEQKRANA

>member
-18 KQMEKVNDMMR
+18 KQMDKVNDMMR

-81 VRIARQKLREIPQ
+81 VRMARQKLREIPQ

-147 STISQRVTSV
+147 SSISQRVTSV
-157 IAGNASPLVSS
+157 IAGNASPLVST

-177 SIAQR
+177 SITSR
-182 VTTMIAGNASN
+182 VTTVLSANEGP
-193 LNSSVAAARAALASL
+193 LLLGVATGLTALASI
-208 PNRVTTIINASSA
+208 PNRVKTVINGSAA
-221 ALIRAVTVARAA
+221 ALIRSVAVARAA
-233 LASLPNTVV
+233 LATIP
-242 IRIMDI
+242 REI
-248 WGGFEERLDKFE
+248 WVKIEGRLDNFE
-260 NAMNRLSKITNS
+260 NAMNRLAKITNS
-272 ISNVMGNAL
+272 ISTVFGNAI

-295 LSGAVGVI
+295 LAGAVGVL
-303 GAIGPMIGTAT
+303 GSLGPMIGSAT
-314 SGLMGLVS
+314 GGLMGLVS

-340 SIGSV
+340 SIGNV

-360 DATNAKERAKIMEK
+360 DATNAKERAKIMEQ
-374 IKVLQESLGKEE
+374 INVLQQSLGKEE

-395 FKDNWQDIAKI
+395 FKDNWQEIASI

-429 RPMFVNVA
+429 RPMFMSVA
-437 NGAVTLTKNLDNAFK
+437 NGAVTLSKNMDNAFK
-452 AKDMQNF
+452 APDLQNF

-468 KAFVTFGNIA
+468 QAFVTFGNIA

-536 LLKVITNFSGAL
+536 ILKVITNFSGAL
-548 RRLFAAFGPMSSDML
+548 RRLFAAFGPMSADML

-610 IINLLVGMAPLGK
+610 IINLLIGMAPLGK
-623 TILETVNSFL
+623 TILENVNSFL
-633 KFSNAAMEANPA
+633 KFSNSAMEANPI
-645 IGQFIAAGL
+645 IGQLIAGL
-654 SLIGV
+654 LSTIGV
-659 VRAIVPAMVAVSSLT
+659 VRALTPMIVSFSTLFLKWQDIVAIATKVGS
-674 NGFKD
+674 
-679 FKAAALYIRS
+679 AI
-689 FKETAAGVKLI
+689 KLI
-700 SLVGQLKLGIIWI
+700 GTIFGVVSKVFMANPILLAIAAIGTAVFLVIKYWEPI
-713 SKFIAKYAVMTAQA
+713 SKFFIDLWNK
-727 IANSAKMAV
+727 
-736 SWTAMKISA
+736 
-745 FVTALKNGIIQMGL
+745 VTSFTQNAWNGI
-759 WIKNMT
+759 
-765 LMAAQSVAQATRMA
+765 V
-779 VAWTAAK
+779 
-786 ISSFILMLKNG
+786 
-797 IRQMILW
+797 
-804 VTQMAL
+804 
-810 MATQSIANATRMAA
+810 
-824 AWTATKMSSFIL
+824 
-836 MLQNGI
+836 
-842 KQMALFIARMAV
+842 
-854 MAAQAMANAVRMAA
+854 
-868 AWVVAMGPI
+868 
-877 GWITAAV
+877 
-884 IGIVALII
+884 
-892 ANWDKVKAFTL
+892 
-903 KVWGAVSNFLKGLWE
+903 NFLKDLWG
-918 GIKKVASAVWTGIV
+918 GIKKVASS
-932 NFFKTTFAAHQKIV
+932 
-946 KTVWGTIKGF
+946 VWGGIKGF

-961 NAIKKVASNVWN
+961 NGIKKAATTIWNGIKAYFTTVFKIYKTIFTTVWNTIKKVVTAVWNGLKNTASSVWN
-973 GIKSFFVNSLNTH
+973 GIKSFFST
-986 KKIFTTVWNAI
+986 
-997 KSVVSGVWNGIKNV
+997 
-1011 AKSIWNGIKSFFSS
+1011 

-1045 TTVFNTVKTFIGSV
+1045 TTVFNTVKTFIGNV
-1059 WNKIKSTVANVV
+1059 WNKIKTTVGNVV

-1080 KFNDIKNTVGSKMND
+1080 KFNDIKNSVGNKMND
-1095 VKSKIKSIWDK
+1095 VRSKIKSIWDK
-1106 VMAFFKGINLYNIG
+1106 VMSFFKGINLYNIG

-1142 TDIVNNVKNTF
+1142 SDIVGNVKNTF
-1153 TKLFNIHSPSR
+1153 TKLFKIHSPSR

-1183 RSTNTVVSSAKKTT
+1183 KSTNTVVSSAKKTT

-1202 ASQAEMKKAQKQ
+1202 AAQAETKKAQKQ
-1214 AQKQAAALK
+1214 AEALK

-1229 ARKANARRKTGIDNK
+1229 ARKANARRKTGVDNK

-1267 AIKKKN
+1267 AIKKHN

-1460 AQIDKMKGFQS
+1460 AQIDRMKSFQS
-1471 DLSKLTGSAPKEFV
+1471 DLSKLSSNAPKEFV

-1502 ASMSA
+1502 AAMSE
-1507 PELDKYISLWREK
+1507 PELEKYISLWKQK
-1520 HSMAS
+1520 HNMAS
-1525 EQATKELADLKNAT
+1525 EQATKELAGLKNET
-1539 TKKITELRSAANSE
+1539 TKKIAELRSAANTE
-1553 LNKLKN
+1553 LNKLKV
-1559 DYMNKIAELAV
+1559 DYMNKISQLTV

-1575 GSLKKSGKAIGYNT
+1575 GSLKKSGQAIGYNT
-1589 MAGIIS
+1589 MSGIIS

-1603 LAKEANSIASTIE
+1603 LAKEANTIAATIE

-1650 GVGVVSKAMNDVKDA
+1650 GVGTVSKAMNDVKEA

-1724 GIEQKRANA
+1724 EHEQKRANA

>member
-18 KQMEKVNDMMR
+18 KQMDKVNDMMR

-81 VRIARQKLREIPQ
+81 IRMARQKLREIPQ

-147 STISQRVTSV
+147 STVSQRVTSV
-157 IAGNASPLVSS
+157 IAGNASPLVST
-168 VAVARTALS
+168 VAVARTALA
-177 SIAQR
+177 SITSR
-182 VTTMIAGNASN
+182 VTTVLSASEGPLLLGVSAGI
-193 LNSSVAAARAALASL
+193 AALARI

-221 ALIRAVTVARAA
+221 ALIRSVAIARAA
-233 LASLPNTVV
+233 LASLPNNVV
-242 IRIMDI
+242 IKITAV
-248 WGGFEERLDKFE
+248 WKGFEKRLDKFE

-295 LSGAVGVI
+295 LAGAVGVL
-303 GAIGPMIGTAT
+303 GSLGPMIGSAT
-314 SGLMGLVS
+314 GGLMGLVS

-340 SIGSV
+340 SIGNV

-360 DATNAKERAKIMEK
+360 DATNAKERAKIMEQ
-374 IKVLQESLGKEE
+374 INLLQQSLGKEE

-395 FKDNWQDIAKI
+395 FKDNWQEIASI

-429 RPMFVNVA
+429 RPMFMSVA
-437 NGAVTLTKNLDNAFK
+437 NGAVTLSKNMDNAFK
-452 AKDMQNF
+452 APDLQNF

-548 RRLFAAFGPMSSDML
+548 RRLFAAFGPMSADML

-581 HTEGFKNFIAYIEKT
+581 HTEGFKNFIEYIEKT

-623 TILETVNSFL
+623 TILENVNSFL
-633 KFSNAAMEANPA
+633 KFSNAAMEANPI
-645 IGQFIAAGL
+645 IGQLIAGFL
-654 SLIGV
+654 STIGV
-659 VRAIVPAMVAVSSLT
+659 VRALTPMIVSFSTLFKWQDIVAIATKVGS
-674 NGFKD
+674 
-679 FKAAALYIRS
+679 AI
-689 FKETAAGVKLI
+689 KLI
-700 SLVGQLKLGIIWI
+700 GTIFGIVSKVFMANPILLAIAAIGTAVFLVIKYWEPI
-713 SKFIAKYAVMTAQA
+713 SKFFIDLWNK
-727 IANSAKMAV
+727 
-736 SWTAMKISA
+736 
-745 FVTALKNGIIQMGL
+745 VTSFTQNAWNGILNFLQGL
-759 WIKNMT
+759 WGSIKE
-765 LMAAQSVAQATRMA
+765 
-779 VAWTAAK
+779 
-786 ISSFILMLKNG
+786 ISSSVWG
-797 IRQMILW
+797 
-804 VTQMAL
+804 
-810 MATQSIANATRMAA
+810 
-824 AWTATKMSSFIL
+824 
-836 MLQNGI
+836 GI
-842 KQMALFIARMAV
+842 K
-854 MAAQAMANAVRMAA
+854 
-868 AWVVAMGPI
+868 
-877 GWITAAV
+877 
-884 IGIVALII
+884 
-892 ANWDKVKAFTL
+892 D
-903 KVWGAVSNFLKGLWE
+903 
-918 GIKKVASAVWTGIV
+918 
-932 NFFKTTFAAHQKIV
+932 
-946 KTVWGTIKGF
+946 F
-956 ITGVW
+956 ITG
-961 NAIKKVASNVWN
+961 IWN
-973 GIKSFFVNSLNTH
+973 GIKKAATMIWNGIKVYFTTLFKIYKT
-986 KKIFTTVWNAI
+986 IFTTVWNTI
-997 KSVVSGVWNGIKNV
+997 SKVVKAVWNGLKKAAMTIWNGIKAYFTTVFNIYKTIFTTAWNTIKKV
-1011 AKSIWNGIKSFFSS
+1011 VTTVWNGLKNTASKVWNGIKSFFSS
-1025 VLGGIKNFFVNNWNK
+1025 VLSGIKNYFVNNWNNVKKVTSTIFNGIK
-1040 IKSTT
+1040 IFMSSIWNGIKNNVKNLVSGI
-1045 TTVFNTVKTFIGSV
+1045 FNTVKSIFNNMKNAIGNTMRAVKTTISNI
-1059 WNKIKSTVANVV
+1059 WNGVV
-1071 GGIWKAVSG
+1071 R
-1080 KFNDIKNTVGSKMND
+1080 
-1095 VKSKIKSIWDK
+1095 
-1106 VMAFFKGINLYNIG
+1106 FFKGINLFSIG
-1120 KNIIQGLVR
+1120 KNIIAGLIR
-1129 GVGGMASS
+1129 GIGGMASS
-1137 LYKKA
+1137 LYNKA
-1142 TDIVNNVKNTF
+1142 KSIVNNVKNTF

-1197 QAAQK
+1197 QAAQR
-1202 ASQAEMKKAQKQ
+1202 ASQAEMKK

-1229 ARKANARRKTGIDNK
+1229 ARKANARRKTGVDNK

-1288 NAQKKTQAQQ
+1288 NAQKKSQSQQ

-1331 DTKKISGQTYIK
+1331 DTKKISGQTYMK

-1349 KKEKLTAAQRNKVQK
+1349 KKEKLTATQRNKVQK

-1379 KKEDERKAADKLNK
+1379 KKDDERKAADKLNK

-1414 DDIKKANE
+1414 DNIKKANE
-1422 EYKNALKD
+1422 EHKNALKE

-1441 FDSVTTE
+1441 FDTVTKE

-1460 AQIDKMKGFQS
+1460 AQIDRMIGFQS
-1471 DLSKLTGSAPKEFV
+1471 DLSKLTGGAPKEFV

-1507 PELDKYISLWREK
+1507 PELDKYISLWKQK

-1525 EQATKELADLKNAT
+1525 EQATKELAGLKNET
-1539 TKKITELRSAANSE
+1539 TKKIAELRSAANTE

-1559 DYMNKIAELAV
+1559 DYMNKIAQLTV

-1589 MAGIIS
+1589 MSGIIS

-1650 GVGVVSKAMNDVKDA
+1650 GVGTVSKAMNAVTDA

-1688 VKHELSAELQN
+1688 VKHDLSAELQN
-1699 IELPEQVIVIEMDSK
+1699 LELPEQIIVVELSGK
-1714 KVGQGVAKPV
+1714 KVGQGTAEYVTE
-1724 GIEQKRANA
+1724 EQKRANA